1 MQKRVLACLLASPL
15 ALNALAEVVVNDN
28 LANGGT
34 GWTQSGVT
42 GEDPIFNQNGVNCP
56 FTTGVIT
63 TELKDLNPGKYLIT
77 FGESTNIKVEV
88 KEGDQVISTVKDGVV
103 SFDLSEKT
111 GTTTVTVV
119 ISSGDQINGFSFT
132 NAKLVIDIEFSELQK
147 ALNDALGELQLESVT
162 EGDLRKDV
170 VDELAAAKAD
180 LEKQKTE
187 IQEDIDALDNETL
200 EVYNEYKLWQDPNMI
215 AKAISELD
223 PKVKDYNAKVK
234 AENATWEIV
243 KANKAAY
250 DALQAS
256 ISTLEAAYKVQ
267 KEAYDVAV
275 NTEVGE
281 LWQEA
286 YIKNYAPSKT
296 ALEAAKAAL
305 DAFKAA
311 VAAAY
316 PDPENYLTKW
326 VEKIEFEDQT
336 EAVDT
341 KIGEA
346 KTAIE
351 TAPKDWV
358 AYKSLIELQGK
369 LLTTANEVKAALAKI
384 PALQTKVD
392 EIYNKAMTDVKVKN
406 GNPVGAAGLKEAD
419 EAVLNTA
426 IADIQAL
433 KVQGDNLDDAY
444 QTAMAKVDELQA
456 KLDAIR
462 VLFTLPKEQQEAFQ
476 AKVAA
481 AQAAINA
488 LKEAVIAGYAALA
501 IPDTTELVN
510 AAEAAIQEVVDFNAQ
525 WAPIANLWS
534 QYYGM
539 EGYVKMLQKE
549 SGIETTEFNLSSKFA
564 STFTAISDAIN
575 ALGAKFNDDDP
586 NTNPSQTEI
595 DNVQEGIDDA
605 KANAKKL
612 MDAYQGASK
621 AVKAFKEGIEG
632 LDKAIADKTIV
643 TGSTWTADAFKTNP
657 MYVALVQQLDAFDA
671 MRAAAAAADAQV
683 AFDKATELMQAIT
696 EYNYEVNIKDVTEL
710 FEVAS
715 TQNGNY
721 VAVEK
726 AIKSVKELWEHA
738 DENGDP
744 QDYEG
749 KGTESENFKEIDD
762 ALAAALADI
771 NKEIADYADGEGT
784 VNVEDWSKIDTALE
798 TLLTKVNEKK
808 TEVQGLL
815 DNQAAYD
822 ELMALFTPDLGD
834 ALDALIKYNN
844 DNSITPAKEYY
855 DNLIQG
861 DGEKSL
867 KSQMDALEAE
877 IEKALKDQK
886 AVESKDA
893 LSGKISN
900 LKKAIDQMQNDIKA
914 NNASYGAQMNKSG
927 EVRKHIEE
935 LLGMMSDNELTKEW
949 RQALQDLLDKGLE
962 DFDDNLAAVDLDVN
976 KFYGI
981 GQCAAENDKIMGR
994 YKAISDKADEI
1005 YGNYGDQVKATNDKT
1020 MNELAGWT
1028 ATQTDMNNAY
1038 TAAIEAYNSFFG
1050 LTNDKYRTYILE
1062 TVKTHQPI
1070 YEYSAEITQLIAD
1083 AQAWVDLKTKD
1094 KVVFTPAEFKDE
1106 WTTKATALI
1115 AEINAK
1121 KAAMMTDA
1129 NHDAQVYYNGGVR
1142 VPLEPGEAGV
1152 AYASEHVAASDA
1164 IVAAQDALEAAG
1176 VSEDNVKKALELANN
1191 DLAAAEKIF
1200 GGTPADGDKPA
1211 VPGFPAE
1218 SDWATSTFCLG
1229 QMNSI
1234 ANALDDVYKHLDLQA
1249 AAQKQWKEN
1258 YSAASETLAALTEQ
1272 LKKIVDTTDESLT
1285 ELAGYVK
1292 DAADLNVKATA
1303 DTELITN
1310 LKQDTEDLNDIVAAA
1325 QALVD
1330 EKQQIYDND
1339 QANTAQLEKYK
1350 ADLAKINLDLDALK
1364 AFAATVAGGANY
1376 SFSSI
1381 EGLIAYYKQLFTE
1394 DFKASLV
1401 ANKATI
1407 DAALEN
1413 AQNAIEAAY
1422 GNIQDNEQLALNTL
1436 LQKTQVAF
1444 NNAKVLSTTLTAQ
1457 ELATANSNID
1467 AFGDKIAEIAGLVVP
1482 EKKDDYSKAAV
1493 EIENGLAAIYVE
1505 LMSSYKPTENMPGGN
1520 PVPDILADLNTQY
1533 DSVAAAIAAA
1543 QEYLDGCEESVQND
1557 PEFAGKFAEFK
1568 EELDAI
1574 KAAYDADGN
1583 RVVVTENGFEAKG
1596 ALLVVTQ
1603 DGYAAGM
1610 TAISGDV
1617 AALLAQVNA
1626 AQEVAAAEQ
1635 ARIDANNAAYDRL
1648 SAQLNGYQEKL
1659 DTLAREADELHH
1671 NVYDRVG
1678 WMVDN
1683 CQRLIVWAEEDLV
1696 ARKDGVSLDDKSVL
1710 IYQADIEYYLNQI
1723 IYDSEYYY
1731 VANLINEMWSA
1742 RRDALTALDGNL
1754 IPDKKEDL
1762 QNKLNDLVSQGN
1774 EAVSY
1779 TNTVLR
1785 SYHAG
1790 EIDIDKY
1797 KEEMH
1802 GCDDEFLRIKGEIEK
1817 LIENIEKNT
1826 FKLGDIDLD
1835 PNGEVNVVDLQI
1847 LINMVGEGVEFS
1859 TLEEENPRVAY
1870 AADITKSKVIDIAD
1884 VTALINM
1891 INDAQKVDETATPRL
1906 APRAAMMT
1914 GNGVYGMDLVSSEN
1928 TTREY
1933 AMALSGMTSFVGAQM
1948 DINLPVGMTLESAEL
1963 VDASTDHEVA
1973 IYDNGAGNYRLVI
1986 YSMTNS
1992 TVNAVEGVMLRI
2004 HTSGIGTPEMSNVIF
2019 ADEESNAWLINKAN
2033 QSIIDSIISGAKNL
2047 KDRIYNAAGQTM
2059 RKIQKGINIIRHSD
2073 GTTTKEMH

>member
-63 TELKDLNPGKYLIT
+63 TQLADLNPGKYKIT
-77 FGESTNIKVEV
+77 FGTSTNLKVEV
-88 KEGDQVISTVKDGVV
+88 KNGNSVISTVAENGEVTFTLDAVT
-103 SFDLSEKT
+103 S
-111 GTTTVTVV
+111 VTVV

-147 ALNDALGELQLESVT
+147 ALNDALGKLQLESVA
-162 EGDLRKDV
+162 EGDLREDV
-170 VDELAAAKAD
+170 VKELAAAKEE
-180 LEKQKTE
+180 LQKQKDA
-187 IQEDIDALDNETL
+187 IQKDIDALDNETL
-200 EVYNEYKLWQDPNMI
+200 EVYNEYKLWEDPNMI
-215 AKAISELD
+215 ANAISALD
-223 PKVKDYNAKVK
+223 PKVKDYNAQVE

-281 LWQEA
+281 LWQDA
-286 YIKNYAPSKT
+286 YNKNYVASKT
-296 ALEAAKAAL
+296 ALDAADAAL
-305 DAFKAA
+305 KAFKAA
-311 VAAAY
+311 VAKAY
-316 PDPENYLTKW
+316 DDPENYLTNPKW
-326 VEKIEFEDQT
+326 EKEIKFEDQS
-336 EAVDT
+336 ESVEE

-351 TAPKDWV
+351 TAAKDWV

-419 EAVLNTA
+419 ETVLNKA

-462 VLFTLPKEQQEAFQ
+462 VLFTLPTEQQEAFQ

-549 SGIETTEFNLSSKFA
+549 SGIEITEFNLSSKFA
-564 STFTAISDAIN
+564 STFTTISDAIN

-612 MDAYQGASK
+612 MDAYQGASE
-621 AVKAFKEGIEG
+621 AVKKFKEGIEG
-632 LDKAIADKTIV
+632 LDKAIAAKTIV
-643 TGSTWTADAFKTNP
+643 TGSTWTAEAFKTNP

-683 AFDKATELMQAIT
+683 AFNKATELMAAIT
-696 EYNYEVNIKDVTEL
+696 EYNYEVNINDVTEL

-738 DENGDP
+738 DKEGNP

-749 KGTESENFKEIDD
+749 KADVDFTEIDA

-784 VNVEDWSKIDTALE
+784 VNVEDWSKIDTALK
-798 TLLTKVNEKK
+798 TLLTNVDKKK

-935 LLGMMSDNELTKEW
+935 LLKAMSDNELTKEW
-949 RQALQDLLDKGLE
+949 RQALNDLLDKGLE

-981 GQCAAENDKIMGR
+981 GQCATENDKIMGR

-1005 YGNYGDQVKATNDKT
+1005 YSNYGDQVKATNDKT

-1028 ATQTDMNNAY
+1028 ATQTDMNSAY

-1070 YEYSAEITQLIAD
+1070 YEYSAEITQLIAK
-1083 AQAWVDLKTKD
+1083 AKAWVDEQTTA

-1129 NHDAQVYYNGGVR
+1129 NYDAQVYYNGGVR
-1142 VPLEPGEAGV
+1142 VDGEQ
-1152 AYASEHVAASDA
+1152 YASEHVAAVDA

-1176 VSEDNVKKALELANN
+1176 VSEDNVKEALKIAKN
-1191 DLAAAEKIF
+1191 DLTAAEKIF
-1200 GGTPADGDKPA
+1200 DGTPAEDDKPA

-1218 SDWATSTFCLG
+1218 SEWATSTFCLM

-1234 ANALDDVYKHLDLQA
+1234 ANALDDLYKHLDLQA

-1258 YSAASETLAALTEQ
+1258 YAAASETLAALTEQ
-1272 LKKIVDTTDESLT
+1272 LKKIVDTTDESLA
-1285 ELAGYVK
+1285 ELAGYVT

-1303 DTELITN
+1303 DTELINN

-1330 EKQQIYDND
+1330 EKQQAFDKD
-1339 QANTAQLEKYK
+1339 QANKDAYK
-1350 ADLAKINLDLDALK
+1350 TYDAALTQVNLDLDTLK
-1364 AFAATVAGGANY
+1364 KFAGSVAGGANY
-1376 SFSSI
+1376 PFEPI
-1381 EGLIAYYKQLFTE
+1381 ETLIASYEKLFKETY
-1394 DFKASLV
+1394 KASLV

-1407 DAALEN
+1407 DAALEE
-1413 AQNAIEAAY
+1413 AQNTITAAY
-1422 GNIQDNEQLALNTL
+1422 GDIQIMEQYALNTL

-1444 NNAKVLSTTLTAQ
+1444 NNAKVLSDMPADK
-1457 ELATANSNID
+1457 LATANSNID

-1482 EKKDDYSKAAV
+1482 EKKDDYIKAAV

-1505 LMSSYKPTENMPGGN
+1505 LMSSYDPKDGVDGGN
-1520 PVPDILADLNTQY
+1520 PVPDILDALNGQY
-1533 DSVAAAIAAA
+1533 DAVAKAIVKA
-1543 QEYLDGCEESVQND
+1543 QEYLDVCEESVQND
-1557 PEFAGKFAEFK
+1557 PQFAGKFAEFQK
-1568 EELDAI
+1568 ELEAI
-1574 KAAYDADGN
+1574 KVAYTADGD
-1583 RVVVTENGFEAKG
+1583 RVIVIENEFEAKG

-1617 AALLAQVNA
+1617 AALLAQVKVAQDA
-1626 AQEVAAAEQ
+1626 AEREQ

-1659 DTLAREADELHH
+1659 DALAQEADDHGVLDEGNNRL
-1671 NVYDRVG
+1671 YIE
-1678 WMVDN
+1678 N
-1683 CQRLIVWAEEDLV
+1683 CQDFINYQKDDLD
-1696 ARKDGVSLDDKSVL
+1696 ADKEAIALDDESTL
-1710 IYQADIEYYLNQI
+1710 NSYYESEIQTYLYYLVW
-1723 IYDSEYYY
+1723 DVELYYSWNLESQ
-1731 VANLINEMWSA
+1731 VEMANSDA
-1742 RRDALTALDGNL
+1742 RTALDGNL
-1754 IPDKKEDL
+1754 VPGTKADLEKDLNKYYYEDYPKACKAVDEAYEQFTVL
-1762 QNKLNDLVSQGN
+1762 HEIDADQYQELMHKCDEKLVS
-1774 EAVSY
+1774 
-1779 TNTVLR
+1779 
-1785 SYHAG
+1785 
-1790 EIDIDKY
+1790 IKDDIQ
-1797 KEEMH
+1797 E
-1802 GCDDEFLRIKGEIEK
+1802 LIKD
-1817 LIENIEKNT
+1817 IEKNT

-1835 PNGEVNVVDLQI
+1835 PNGEVNVIDLQL
-1847 LINMVGEGVEFS
+1847 LINMVMEGVTFDE
-1859 TLEEENPRVAY
+1859 LEKENPRMAY
-1870 AADITKSKVIDIAD
+1870 AADITKNKSINIAD
-1884 VTALINM
+1884 VTSM
-1891 INDAQKVDETATPRL
+1891 IYMILDEQTADETTTPRL
-1906 APRAAMMT
+1906 VPNAAMMT

-1948 DINLPVGMTLESAEL
+1948 DIQLPAGMTLESAEL

-1973 IYDNGAGNYRLVI
+1973 ISENGAGSYRLVI

>member
-1 MQKRVLACLLASPL
+1 M
-15 ALNALAEVVVNDN
+15 
-28 LANGGT
+28 
-34 GWTQSGVT
+34 
-42 GEDPIFNQNGVNCP
+42 
-56 FTTGVIT
+56 
-63 TELKDLNPGKYLIT
+63 
-77 FGESTNIKVEV
+77 
-88 KEGDQVISTVKDGVV
+88 
-103 SFDLSEKT
+103 
-111 GTTTVTVV
+111 
-119 ISSGDQINGFSFT
+119 
-132 NAKLVIDIEFSELQK
+132 
-147 ALNDALGELQLESVT
+147 
-162 EGDLRKDV
+162 
-170 VDELAAAKAD
+170 
-180 LEKQKTE
+180 
-187 IQEDIDALDNETL
+187 
-200 EVYNEYKLWQDPNMI
+200 
-215 AKAISELD
+215 
-223 PKVKDYNAKVK
+223 
-234 AENATWEIV
+234 
-243 KANKAAY
+243 
-250 DALQAS
+250 
-256 ISTLEAAYKVQ
+256 
-267 KEAYDVAV
+267 
-275 NTEVGE
+275 
-281 LWQEA
+281 
-286 YIKNYAPSKT
+286 
-296 ALEAAKAAL
+296 
-305 DAFKAA
+305 
-311 VAAAY
+311 
-316 PDPENYLTKW
+316 
-326 VEKIEFEDQT
+326 
-336 EAVDT
+336 
-341 KIGEA
+341 
-346 KTAIE
+346 
-351 TAPKDWV
+351 
-358 AYKSLIELQGK
+358 
-369 LLTTANEVKAALAKI
+369 
-384 PALQTKVD
+384 
-392 EIYNKAMTDVKVKN
+392 
-406 GNPVGAAGLKEAD
+406 
-419 EAVLNTA
+419 
-426 IADIQAL
+426 
-433 KVQGDNLDDAY
+433 
-444 QTAMAKVDELQA
+444 
-456 KLDAIR
+456 
-462 VLFTLPKEQQEAFQ
+462 
-476 AKVAA
+476 
-481 AQAAINA
+481 
-488 LKEAVIAGYAALA
+488 A
-501 IPDTTELVN
+501 IPDTTEFIA

-534 QYYGM
+534 QYYGL

-575 ALGAKFNDDDP
+575 ALGDKFNDDDP
-586 NTNPSQTEI
+586 DTNPSQEEI
-595 DNVQEGIDDA
+595 KKVQKGIDDT
-605 KANAKKL
+605 KANAEKL
-612 MDAYQGASK
+612 MNAYKGASE
-621 AVKAFKEGIEG
+621 AVKAFREGIEG
-632 LDKAIADKTIV
+632 LDKAIAAKLIV

-683 AFDKATELMQAIT
+683 AFDKATELMQAIK
-696 EYNYEVNIKDVTEL
+696 EYNYEVNINDVTEL

-715 TQNGNY
+715 THNGNY

-738 DENGDP
+738 DKDGNP

-749 KGTESENFKEIDD
+749 KADVDFTEIDA

-798 TLLTKVNEKK
+798 TLLTNVDKKK

-886 AVESKDA
+886 AVASKDA

-935 LLGMMSDNELTKEW
+935 LLGMMSDNELTQEW

-981 GQCAAENDKIMGR
+981 GQCATENDKIMGR

-1005 YGNYGDQVKATNDKT
+1005 YSNYGDQVKTTNDKT

-1028 ATQTDMNNAY
+1028 ATQTDMNSAY

-1083 AQAWVDLKTKD
+1083 AKAWVDQQTKD
-1094 KVVFTPAEFKDE
+1094 KVVFTPAEFKAM

-1142 VPLEPGEAGV
+1142 VDGEQ
-1152 AYASEHVAASDA
+1152 YASEHVAAVDA
-1164 IVAAQDALEAAG
+1164 IAAAKAALEAAG
-1176 VSEDNVKKALELANN
+1176 VSEDNVKNALEIANN
-1191 DLAAAEKIF
+1191 DLAGAEKIYD
-1200 GGTPADGDKPA
+1200 GTPADGDKPA

-1218 SDWATSTFCLG
+1218 PEWATSTFCLG
-1229 QMNSI
+1229 QMNTI
-1234 ANALDDVYKHLDLQA
+1234 ANILDDIYKHLDLQA
-1249 AAQKQWKEN
+1249 TAQKQWKEN
-1258 YSAASETLAALTEQ
+1258 YDAASETLAALTEQ
-1272 LKKIVDTTDESLT
+1272 LKKIVDTNDEALT

-1303 DTELITN
+1303 DPELIKN
-1310 LKQDTEDLNDIVAAA
+1310 LKQDTEDLDNIVAAA

-1330 EKQQIYDND
+1330 KKQQAFDKD
-1339 QANTAQLEKYK
+1339 QANTNAYK
-1350 ADLAKINLDLDALK
+1350 TYEAALTQVNLDLDALK
-1364 AFAATVAGGANY
+1364 AFAGSVAGGANY
-1376 SFSSI
+1376 PFEPI
-1381 EGLIAYYKQLFTE
+1381 ETLIASYEKLFKETY
-1394 DFKASLV
+1394 KASLV

-1407 DAALEN
+1407 DAALEE
-1413 AQNAIEAAY
+1413 AQNTITAAY
-1422 GNIQDNEQLALNTL
+1422 GDIQIMEQYALNTL

-1444 NNAKVLSTTLTAQ
+1444 NNAKVLSTTMTAEQ
-1457 ELATANSNID
+1457 LAKANAAID
-1467 AFGDKIAEIAGLVVP
+1467 EFGDKIAEIAGLAVP
-1482 EKKDDYSKAAV
+1482 EKKDDYSKAAI
-1493 EIENGLAAIYVE
+1493 EIENGLAALYVE
-1505 LMSSYKPTENMPGGN
+1505 LMSSYESKDGVDGGN
-1520 PVPDILADLNTQY
+1520 PVPGILEALNGQY
-1533 DSVAAAIAAA
+1533 DAVAAAIAAA

-1557 PEFAGKFAEFK
+1557 KEFAGKFAEFQK
-1568 EELDAI
+1568 ELDAI
-1574 KAAYDADGN
+1574 KTAYTADGD
-1583 RVVVTENGFEAKG
+1583 RV
-1596 ALLVVTQ
+1596 VVTQ
-1603 DGYAAGM
+1603 DGYSAGM

-1617 AALLAQVNA
+1617 AALLAQVKG
-1626 AQEVAAAEQ
+1626 AQEVAAAEK
-1635 ARIDANNAAYDRL
+1635 AKIEANNAAYDRL
-1648 SAQLNGYQEKL
+1648 TAELNGYQEKL
-1659 DTLAREADELHH
+1659 DALAQEAADHGVDVE
-1671 NVYDRVG
+1671 
-1678 WMVDN
+1678 WMIGN
-1683 CQRLIVWAEEDLV
+1683 CQWYIDQAQKDLD
-1696 ARKDGVSLDDKSVL
+1696 ARNEAVSLTDKSVL
-1710 IYQADIEYYLNQI
+1710 RYQADIEFYLDQI
-1723 IYDSEYYY
+1723 VYTSEFGY
-1731 VANLINEMWSA
+1731 AQNLVGEMWSA
-1742 RRDALTALDGNL
+1742 RSNALTALDGNL
-1754 IPDKKEDL
+1754 IPDKKADL
-1762 QNKLNDLVSQGN
+1762 QNVLDDLTRQGN
-1774 EAVSY
+1774 EAINTAYEVLNSY
-1779 TNTVLR
+1779 ST
-1785 SYHAG
+1785 G
-1790 EIDIDKY
+1790 EIDIDEY
-1797 KEEMH
+1797 KNAMH
-1802 GCDDEFLRIKGEIEK
+1802 ECDDELLRIKGEFEALVETIE
-1817 LIENIEKNT
+1817 ENT

-1891 INDAQKVDETATPRL
+1891 INDAQKVDETSTPRL

-1928 TTREY
+1928 TDREY

-1948 DINLPVGMTLESAEL
+1948 DINLPAGMTLESAEL

-2004 HTSGIGTPEMSNVIF
+2004 HTSGIGTPEMNNVIF

-2033 QSIIDSIISGAKNL
+2033 QSIIDSIISSAKNL

>member
-42 GEDPIFNQNGVNCP
+42 GENPIFNQNGVNCP

-63 TELKDLNPGKYLIT
+63 TQLADLNPGKYKIT
-77 FGESTNIKVEV
+77 FGTSTNLKVEV
-88 KEGDQVISTVKDGVV
+88 KNGNSVISTVAENGEVTFTLDAVT
-103 SFDLSEKT
+103 S
-111 GTTTVTVV
+111 VTVV

-132 NAKLVIDIEFSELQK
+132 NAKLVIDIEFSELQ
-147 ALNDALGELQLESVT
+147 DALQKSLDALILTDVT
-162 EGDLRKDV
+162 EGDLREDV
-170 VDELAAAKAD
+170 VKELAAAKAD
-180 LEKQKTE
+180 LEKQIAA
-187 IQEDIDALDNETL
+187 IQKDIDALDNETL
-200 EVYNEYKLWQDPNMI
+200 EVYNEYKLWEDPNMI
-215 AKAISELD
+215 ADAISALD
-223 PKVKDYNAKVK
+223 PKVKDYNAKVE

-250 DALQAS
+250 DGLQAS

-286 YIKNYAPSKT
+286 YKVNYAASET
-296 ALEAAKAAL
+296 ALDAAKAAL

-311 VAAAY
+311 VAEAY
-316 PDPENYLTKW
+316 SEPENYLTNWTK
-326 VEKIEFEDQT
+326 EIKKEIKEDIEDKSESA
-336 EAVDT
+336 EE

-346 KTAIE
+346 KIAIE
-351 TAPKDWV
+351 TAAKDWV
-358 AYKSLIELQGK
+358 AYKSLIELQAK
-369 LLTTANEVKAALAKI
+369 LLSTANEVKAALAKI
-384 PALQTKVD
+384 PTLQTKVD

-419 EAVLNTA
+419 ETVLNKA

-444 QTAMAKVDELQA
+444 DAAMAKVNELQA
-456 KLDAIR
+456 KLDAIKAPA
-462 VLFTLPKEQQEAFQ
+462 LPAEDLKKFQELV
-476 AKVAA
+476 KT
-481 AQAAINA
+481 AQDAINA
-488 LKEAVIAGYAALA
+488 LKEAVIAGYAAA
-501 IPDTTELVN
+501 NIPNTDDLVT
-510 AAEAAIQEVVDFNAQ
+510 AAEEAIKAVADFNKD
-525 WAPIANLWS
+525 WAPIANLWIS
-534 QYYGM
+534 FEDFQA
-539 EGYVKMLQKE
+539 YVAKLQKD
-549 SGIETTEFNLSSKFA
+549 SGIGTDEFNLSSKFA
-564 STFTAISDAIN
+564 GTFTTISNAIN
-575 ALGAKFNDDDP
+575 ALGEALGDDDP
-586 NTNPSQTEI
+586 NTPTQEEI
-595 DNVQEGIDDA
+595 NNVQEGIDDA
-605 KANAKKL
+605 KANAEKL

-621 AVKAFKEGIEG
+621 AVKKFKEGIEG
-632 LDKAIADKTIV
+632 LDKAIAAKTIV

-657 MYVALVQQLDAFDA
+657 MYVALGQQLDAFDA

-683 AFDKATELMQAIT
+683 AFNKATELMAAIT
-696 EYNYEVNIKDVTEL
+696 EYNYEVNINDVTEL

-744 QDYEG
+744 QNYEG
-749 KGTESENFKEIDD
+749 KDGVSFDEIDA

-784 VNVEDWSKIDTALE
+784 VNVEDWSKIDTALK
-798 TLLTKVNEKK
+798 TLLTNVDKKK

-877 IEKALKDQK
+877 IEKALKDKK

-949 RQALQDLLDKGLE
+949 RQALNDLLDKGLD

-981 GQCAAENDKIMGR
+981 GQCATENDKIMGR

-1005 YGNYGDQVKATNDKT
+1005 YSNYGDQVKATNDKT

-1028 ATQTDMNNAY
+1028 ATQTDMNSAY

-1083 AQAWVDLKTKD
+1083 AKAWVDQQTKD
-1094 KVVFTPAEFKDE
+1094 KVVFTPAEFKAK

-1142 VPLEPGEAGV
+1142 VDGEQ
-1152 AYASEHVAASDA
+1152 YASEHVAASAA
-1164 IVAAQDALEAAG
+1164 IVAAQNALEAAG
-1176 VSEDNVKKALELANN
+1176 VSEDIVKEALEIANN
-1191 DLAAAEKIF
+1191 DLTAAEKIF
-1200 GGTPADGDKPA
+1200 DGAPADGDKPA

-1218 SDWATSTFCLG
+1218 SEWATSTFCLM

-1234 ANALDDVYKHLDLQA
+1234 ANALDDLYKHLDLQA

-1258 YSAASETLAALTEQ
+1258 YAAASETLADLTEQ
-1272 LKKIVDTTDESLT
+1272 LTKIVDANDESLA
-1285 ELAGYVK
+1285 ELAGYVT

-1330 EKQQIYDND
+1330 EKQQAFDKD
-1339 QANTAQLEKYK
+1339 QANKDAYK
-1350 ADLAKINLDLDALK
+1350 TYDAALTQVNLDLDTLK
-1364 AFAATVAGGANY
+1364 KFAGSVAGGANY
-1376 SFSSI
+1376 PFEPI
-1381 EGLIAYYKQLFTE
+1381 ETLIASYEKLFKETY
-1394 DFKASLV
+1394 KASLV

-1407 DAALEN
+1407 DAALEE
-1413 AQNAIEAAY
+1413 AQNTITAAY
-1422 GNIQDNEQLALNTL
+1422 GDIQIMEQYALNTL

-1444 NNAKVLSTTLTAQ
+1444 NNAKVLSTTMTAEQ
-1457 ELATANSNID
+1457 LAKANAAID
-1467 AFGDKIAEIAGLVVP
+1467 EFGAKIAEIAGLTVP

-1505 LMSSYKPTENMPGGN
+1505 LMSSYDPKDGVDGGN
-1520 PVPDILADLNTQY
+1520 PVPGILDALNGQY
-1533 DSVAAAIAAA
+1533 DAVAKAIVKA
-1543 QEYLDGCEESVQND
+1543 QEYLDVCEESVQND
-1557 PEFAGKFAEFK
+1557 PQFAGKFAEFQK
-1568 EELDAI
+1568 ELDAI
-1574 KAAYDADGN
+1574 QAAYKADGD
-1583 RVVVTENGFEAKG
+1583 RV
-1596 ALLVVTQ
+1596 VVTQ

-1617 AALLAQVNA
+1617 ADLLAQVKA
-1626 AQEVAAAEQ
+1626 AQEVAAAEK
-1635 ARIDANNAAYDRL
+1635 AKIEANNAAYDRL
-1648 SAQLNGYQEKL
+1648 TAELNGYQDKL
-1659 DTLAREADELHH
+1659 DALEKEAKDHGVIDVADIARYINNCQIYINWQQEILDADKEAIALTDTSTLEPYYISEIEQYLFWLVWDVEVYYNNDLKEQIKTAVSDARTKLEGNLVPGTKAELENQLDEL
-1671 NVYDRVG
+1671 
-1678 WMVDN
+1678 
-1683 CQRLIVWAEEDLV
+1683 
-1696 ARKDGVSLDDKSVL
+1696 
-1710 IYQADIEYYLNQI
+1710 
-1723 IYDSEYYY
+1723 YY
-1731 VANLINEMWSA
+1731 VEFEKVNE
-1742 RRDALTALDGNL
+1742 
-1754 IPDKKEDL
+1754 
-1762 QNKLNDLVSQGN
+1762 VSH
-1774 EAVSY
+1774 EAWENF
-1779 TNTVLR
+1779 TQL
-1785 SYHAG
+1785 G
-1790 EIDIDKY
+1790 EIDADKY
-1797 KEEMH
+1797 QSIMH
-1802 GCDDEFLRIKGEIEK
+1802 DCDDELLRIKGEIED
-1817 LIENIEKNT
+1817 LINTIEENT

-1835 PNGEVNVVDLQI
+1835 PNGEVNVIDLQL
-1847 LINMVGEGVEFS
+1847 LINMVMEGVTFDE
-1859 TLEEENPRVAY
+1859 LEKENPRMAY
-1870 AADITKSKVIDIAD
+1870 AADITKNKSINIAD
-1884 VTALINM
+1884 VTSM
-1891 INDAQKVDETATPRL
+1891 IYMILDEQTADETTTPRL
-1906 APRAAMMT
+1906 VPNAAMMT

-1928 TTREY
+1928 TDREY

>member
-63 TELKDLNPGKYLIT
+63 TQLADLNPGKYKIT
-77 FGESTNIKVEV
+77 FGTSTNLKVEV
-88 KEGDQVISTVKDGVV
+88 KNGNSVISTVAENGEVTFTLDAVT
-103 SFDLSEKT
+103 S
-111 GTTTVTVV
+111 VTVV

-132 NAKLVIDIEFSELQK
+132 NAKLVIDIEFSELQA
-147 ALNDALGELQLESVT
+147 ALQKSLDELKLASVT
-162 EGDLRKDV
+162 DGDLREDAVK
-170 VDELAAAKAD
+170 ELAAAKAD
-180 LEKQKTE
+180 LEKQIAA
-187 IQEDIDALDNETL
+187 IQKDIDALDNETL
-200 EVYNEYKLWQDPNMI
+200 EVYNEYKLWEDPNMI
-215 AKAISELD
+215 ANAISALD
-223 PKVKDYNAKVK
+223 PKVKDYNAKVE

-250 DALQAS
+250 DGLQAS
-256 ISTLEAAYKVQ
+256 ITTLEAAYKVQ

-286 YIKNYAPSKT
+286 YNVNYAASKT
-296 ALEAAKAAL
+296 ALDAAKAAL

-311 VAAAY
+311 VAEAY
-316 PDPENYLTKW
+316 ADPDNYLTKW
-326 VEKIEFEDQT
+326 VEEIKFEDQS
-336 EAVDT
+336 ESVEE

-351 TAPKDWV
+351 TAAKDWQ
-358 AYKSLIELQGK
+358 AYKSLIELQAK
-369 LLTTANEVKAALAKI
+369 LLSTANEVKAALAKI

-419 EAVLNTA
+419 ETVLNKA

-462 VLFTLPKEQQEAFQ
+462 VLFTLPQEQQEAFQ

-501 IPDTTELVN
+501 IPDTTELV
-510 AAEAAIQEVVDFNAQ
+510 ADAEAAIQEVVDFNAQ

-534 QYYGM
+534 QYYGL

-586 NTNPSQTEI
+586 ETNPSQTEI

-605 KANAKKL
+605 KANAEKL
-612 MDAYQGASK
+612 MNAYKGASE
-621 AVKAFKEGIEG
+621 AVKAFREGIEG
-632 LDKAIADKTIV
+632 LDKAIAAKLIV
-643 TGSTWTADAFKTNP
+643 TGSTWRAEAFKTNP
-657 MYVALVQQLDAFDA
+657 LYVALVQQLDAFDA

-683 AFDKATELMQAIT
+683 AFDKATELMQAIN
-696 EYNYEVNIKDVTEL
+696 EYNYEVNINDVTEL

-738 DENGDP
+738 DKDGNP

-749 KGTESENFKEIDD
+749 KDDVDFTEIDA

-784 VNVEDWSKIDTALE
+784 VNVEDWSKIDTALK
-798 TLLTKVNEKK
+798 TLLTNVDKKK

-877 IEKALKDQK
+877 IEKALKDRK

-893 LSGKISN
+893 LSGKISS

-935 LLGMMSDNELTKEW
+935 LLGMMSDNKLTEEW
-949 RQALQDLLDKGLE
+949 RQALNDLLDKGLE

-981 GQCAAENDKIMGR
+981 GQCATENDKIMGR

-1005 YGNYGDQVKATNDKT
+1005 YSNYGDQVKATNDKT

-1028 ATQTDMNNAY
+1028 ATQTDMNSAY

-1083 AQAWVDLKTKD
+1083 AKAWVDQQTKD
-1094 KVVFTPAEFKDE
+1094 KVVFPPAEFKAM

-1142 VPLEPGEAGV
+1142 VDGEQ
-1152 AYASEHVAASDA
+1152 YTSQHVAAVDA
-1164 IVAAQDALEAAG
+1164 IAAAKAALEAAG
-1176 VSEDNVKKALELANN
+1176 VSEDNVKNALEIANN
-1191 DLAAAEKIF
+1191 DLAGAEKIYD
-1200 GGTPADGDKPA
+1200 GTLADGDKPA

-1218 SDWATSTFCLG
+1218 SEWATSTFCLG
-1229 QMNSI
+1229 QMNTI
-1234 ANALDDVYKHLDLQA
+1234 ANILDDIYKHLDLQA

-1258 YSAASETLAALTEQ
+1258 YAAASETLAALTEQ
-1272 LKKIVDTTDESLT
+1272 LKKIVDTNDESLT
-1285 ELAGYVK
+1285 ELAGYVT

-1303 DTELITN
+1303 DTELIKN

-1330 EKQQIYDND
+1330 QKQQAFDKD
-1339 QANTAQLEKYK
+1339 QANKDAYK
-1350 ADLAKINLDLDALK
+1350 TYDAALTQINLDLDTLK
-1364 AFAATVAGGANY
+1364 KFAGSVAGGANY
-1376 SFSSI
+1376 PFEPI
-1381 EGLIAYYKQLFTE
+1381 ETLIASYEKLFKETY
-1394 DFKASLV
+1394 KASLV
-1401 ANKATI
+1401 DNDNKAKI
-1407 DAALEN
+1407 DAALEE
-1413 AQNAIEAAY
+1413 AQNTITAAY
-1422 GNIQDNEQLALNTL
+1422 GDIQIMEQYALNTL

-1444 NNAKVLSTTLTAQ
+1444 NNAKVLSTTMTAEQ
-1457 ELATANSNID
+1457 LAKANADID
-1467 AFGDKIAEIAGLVVP
+1467 AFGDKIAEIAGLAVP

-1493 EIENGLAAIYVE
+1493 EIENGLAALYVE

-1520 PVPDILADLNTQY
+1520 PVPGILEALNGQY
-1533 DSVAAAIAAA
+1533 DAVAAAIAAA

-1557 PEFAGKFAEFK
+1557 PEFAGKFAEFQK
-1568 EELDAI
+1568 ELDAI
-1574 KAAYDADGN
+1574 KTAYTADGD
-1583 RVVVTENGFEAKG
+1583 RV
-1596 ALLVVTQ
+1596 VVTQ
-1603 DGYAAGM
+1603 DGYSAGM

-1617 AALLAQVNA
+1617 AALLAQVKA
-1626 AQEVAAAEQ
+1626 AQEVAAAEK
-1635 ARIDANNAAYDRL
+1635 AKIEANNSAYDRL
-1648 SAQLNGYQEKL
+1648 SVQLNGYQEKL
-1659 DTLAREADELHH
+1659 DALAQEAADHGVDVE
-1671 NVYDRVG
+1671 
-1678 WMVDN
+1678 WMIGN
-1683 CQRLIVWAEEDLV
+1683 CQWYIDQAQEDLD
-1696 ARKDGVSLDDKSVL
+1696 ARNEIVSLTDKSVL
-1710 IYQADIEYYLNQI
+1710 SYQADIESYLDQI
-1723 IYDSEYYY
+1723 VYTSELGY
-1731 VANLINEMWSA
+1731 AQNLLGEMWSA
-1742 RRDALTALDGNL
+1742 RSNALTALDGNL
-1754 IPDKKEDL
+1754 IPDKKADL
-1762 QNKLNDLVSQGN
+1762 QNVLDDLTRQGN
-1774 EAVSY
+1774 EAINTANEVLNSY
-1779 TNTVLR
+1779 ST
-1785 SYHAG
+1785 G
-1790 EIDIDKY
+1790 EIDIDEY
-1797 KEEMH
+1797 KNAMH
-1802 GCDDEFLRIKGEIEK
+1802 ECDDELLRIKGEFEALVETIE
-1817 LIENIEKNT
+1817 ENT

-1928 TTREY
+1928 TDREY

-1948 DINLPVGMTLESAEL
+1948 DINLPAGMTLESAEL

>member
-63 TELKDLNPGKYLIT
+63 TQLADLNPGKYLIT

-132 NAKLVIDIEFSELQK
+132 NAKLVIDIEFSELQI
-147 ALNDALGELQLESVT
+147 ALNDALGDLKLESVT
-162 EGDLRKDV
+162 EGDLREDV
-170 VDELAAAKAD
+170 VKELAAAKAD
-180 LEKQKTE
+180 LEKQIAA
-187 IQEDIDALDNETL
+187 IQKDIDALDNETL
-200 EVYNEYKLWQDPNMI
+200 EVYNEYKLWEDPNMI
-215 AKAISELD
+215 ANAISALD
-223 PKVKDYNAKVK
+223 PKVKDYNAKVE

-250 DALQAS
+250 DGLQAS

-286 YIKNYAPSKT
+286 YKVNYAASKT
-296 ALEAAKAAL
+296 ALEAAKVAL
-305 DAFKAA
+305 DGFKAA
-311 VAAAY
+311 VAGAY
-316 PDPENYLTKW
+316 PDPENYLTNWTK
-326 VEKIEFEDQT
+326 EIEEETKEDI
-336 EAVDT
+336 EDKSESAEE

-351 TAPKDWV
+351 TAAKDWV
-358 AYKSLIELQGK
+358 AYKSLIELQAK
-369 LLTTANEVKAALAKI
+369 LLSTANEVKAALAKI

-419 EAVLNTA
+419 ETVLNKA

-564 STFTAISDAIN
+564 STFTTISDAIN

-612 MDAYQGASK
+612 MDAYQGASE
-621 AVKAFKEGIEG
+621 AVKKFKEGIEG
-632 LDKAIADKTIV
+632 LDKAIAAKTIV

-683 AFDKATELMQAIT
+683 AFNKATELMAAIT
-696 EYNYEVNIKDVTEL
+696 EYNYEVNINDVTEL

-738 DENGDP
+738 DKEGNP

-749 KGTESENFKEIDD
+749 KADVDFTEIDA

-784 VNVEDWSKIDTALE
+784 VNVEDWSKIDTALK
-798 TLLTKVNEKK
+798 TLLTNVDKKK

-949 RQALQDLLDKGLE
+949 RQALNDLLDKGLE

-981 GQCAAENDKIMGR
+981 GQCATENDKIMGR

-1005 YGNYGDQVKATNDKT
+1005 YSNYGDQVKATNDKT

-1028 ATQTDMNNAY
+1028 ATQTDMNSAY

-1083 AQAWVDLKTKD
+1083 AKAWVDQQTKD
-1094 KVVFTPAEFKDE
+1094 KVVFTPAEFKAK

-1142 VPLEPGEAGV
+1142 VDGEQ
-1152 AYASEHVAASDA
+1152 YASEHVAASAA
-1164 IVAAQDALEAAG
+1164 IVAAQNALEAAG
-1176 VSEDNVKKALELANN
+1176 VSEDIVKEALEIANN
-1191 DLAAAEKIF
+1191 DLTAAEKIF
-1200 GGTPADGDKPA
+1200 DGTPADGDKPA

-1218 SDWATSTFCLG
+1218 SEWATSTFCLM

-1234 ANALDDVYKHLDLQA
+1234 ANALDDLYKHLDLQA

-1258 YSAASETLAALTEQ
+1258 YAAASETLAALTDQ
-1272 LKKIVDTTDESLT
+1272 LTKIVDANDESLA
-1285 ELAGYVK
+1285 ELAGYVT
-1292 DAADLNVKATA
+1292 AAEDLNVNKAIP
-1303 DTELITN
+1303 DTKLIEN
-1310 LKQDTEDLNDIVAAA
+1310 LKQYTEELNDIVAAA

-1330 EKQQIYDND
+1330 EKQQAFDKD
-1339 QANTAQLEKYK
+1339 QANKDAYK
-1350 ADLAKINLDLDALK
+1350 TYDAALTQVNLDLDTLK
-1364 AFAATVAGGANY
+1364 KFAGSVAGGANY
-1376 SFSSI
+1376 PFEPI
-1381 EGLIAYYKQLFTE
+1381 ETLIASYEKLFKETY
-1394 DFKASLV
+1394 KASLV

-1407 DAALEN
+1407 DAALEE
-1413 AQNAIEAAY
+1413 AQNTITAAY
-1422 GNIQDNEQLALNTL
+1422 GDIQIMEQYALNTL

-1444 NNAKVLSTTLTAQ
+1444 NNAKVLSTKMTPEQ
-1457 ELATANSNID
+1457 LAKANAAID
-1467 AFGDKIAEIAGLVVP
+1467 EFGAKIAEIAGLTVP
-1482 EKKDDYSKAAV
+1482 EKKDDYSKAAID
-1493 EIENGLAAIYVE
+1493 IENGLAALYVE
-1505 LMSSYKPTENMPGGN
+1505 LMSSYEPKDGVDGGN
-1520 PVPDILADLNTQY
+1520 PVPGILADLNTQY
-1533 DSVAAAIAAA
+1533 DAVAAAIAAA
-1543 QEYLDGCEESVQND
+1543 QEYLDSCEESVQAKYD
-1557 PEFAGKFAEFK
+1557 GQFDAFK
-1568 EELDAI
+1568 TELDKI
-1574 KAAYDADGN
+1574 KAGYTTDGD
-1583 RVVVTENGFEAKG
+1583 RV
-1596 ALLVVTQ
+1596 VVTQ
-1603 DGYAAGM
+1603 DGYKAGM

-1617 AALLAQVNA
+1617 ADLLAQVQA
-1626 AQEVAAAEQ
+1626 DQEVAAAEK
-1635 ARIDANNAAYDRL
+1635 AKIEANNAAYDRL
-1648 SAQLNGYQEKL
+1648 SAQLNGYQDKLYALEK
-1659 DTLAREADELHH
+1659 EAKDHGVIDEGNNRL
-1671 NVYDRVG
+1671 YIE
-1678 WMVDN
+1678 N
-1683 CQRLIVWAEEDLV
+1683 CQDFINRQQAALDVD
-1696 ARKDGVSLDDKSVL
+1696 KDAIALDDESTL
-1710 IYQADIEYYLNQI
+1710 NSYYESEIQTYLYYLVW
-1723 IYDSEYYY
+1723 DVELYYSWNLESQ
-1731 VANLINEMWSA
+1731 VETANSDA
-1742 RRDALTALDGNL
+1742 RTALDGNL
-1754 IPDKKEDL
+1754 VPGTKADL
-1762 QNKLNDLVSQGN
+1762 VKKLNTLYYEDYPNACKAVD
-1774 EAVSY
+1774 EAY
-1779 TNTVLR
+1779 EKFTQL
-1785 SYHAG
+1785 H
-1790 EIDIDKY
+1790 EIDADQYQDLMHKCDK
-1797 KEEMH
+1797 E
-1802 GCDDEFLRIKGEIEK
+1802 LVRIKVAIDDLITRIE
-1817 LIENIEKNT
+1817 ENT

-1835 PNGEVNVVDLQI
+1835 PNGEVNVIDLQL
-1847 LINMVGEGVEFS
+1847 LINMVMEGVTFDE
-1859 TLEEENPRVAY
+1859 LEKENPRMAY
-1870 AADITKSKVIDIAD
+1870 AADITKNKSINIAD
-1884 VTALINM
+1884 VTSM
-1891 INDAQKVDETATPRL
+1891 IYMILDEQTADETTTPRL
-1906 APRAAMMT
+1906 VPNAAMMT

-1928 TTREY
+1928 TDREY

-1948 DINLPVGMTLESAEL
+1948 DINLPAGMTLESAEL

-1973 IYDNGAGNYRLVI
+1973 ISENGAGSYRLVI

-2033 QSIIDSIISGAKNL
+2033 QSIVDSIISGAKNL

>member
-63 TELKDLNPGKYLIT
+63 TQLADLNPGKYKIT
-77 FGESTNIKVEV
+77 FGTSTNLKVEV
-88 KEGDQVISTVKDGVV
+88 KNGNSVISTVAENGEVTFTLDAVT
-103 SFDLSEKT
+103 S
-111 GTTTVTVV
+111 VTVV

-132 NAKLVIDIEFSELQK
+132 NAKLVIDIEFSELQT
-147 ALNDALGELQLESVT
+147 ALNAALGELQLKSVT
-162 EGDLRKDV
+162 EGDLREDV
-170 VDELAAAKAD
+170 VKELAAAKAD
-180 LEKQKTE
+180 LEKQIAA
-187 IQEDIDALDNETL
+187 IQKDIDALNNETL
-200 EVYNEYKLWQDPNMI
+200 EVYNEYKLWEDPNMI
-215 AKAISELD
+215 ANAISALD
-223 PKVKDYNAKVK
+223 PKVKDYNAKVE

-250 DALQAS
+250 DGLQAS

-286 YIKNYAPSKT
+286 YNVNYAASKA

-311 VAAAY
+311 VADAY

-326 VEKIEFEDQT
+326 VKEITFEDQS
-336 EAVDT
+336 ESVEE

-351 TAPKDWV
+351 TAAKDWQ
-358 AYKSLIELQGK
+358 AYKSLIELQAK
-369 LLTTANEVKAALAKI
+369 LLSTANEVKAALAKI

-419 EAVLNTA
+419 ETVLNKA

-586 NTNPSQTEI
+586 NTNPSQPEI

-612 MDAYQGASK
+612 MDAYQGASE
-621 AVKAFKEGIEG
+621 AVKKFKEGIEG
-632 LDKAIADKTIV
+632 LDKAIAAKTIV

-683 AFDKATELMQAIT
+683 AFDKATELMAAIT
-696 EYNYEVNIKDVTEL
+696 EYNYEVNINDVTEL

-738 DENGDP
+738 DKEGNP

-749 KGTESENFKEIDD
+749 KADVDFTEIDA

-784 VNVEDWSKIDTALE
+784 VNVEDWSKIDTALK
-798 TLLTKVNEKK
+798 TLLTNVDKKK

-886 AVESKDA
+886 VVESKDA

-927 EVRKHIEE
+927 EVRNHIEE

-949 RQALQDLLDKGLE
+949 RQALNDLLDKGLE
-962 DFDDNLAAVDLDVN
+962 DFNDNLAAVDLDVN

-1005 YGNYGDQVKATNDKT
+1005 YSNYGDQVKATNDKT

-1028 ATQTDMNNAY
+1028 ATQTDMNSAY

-1070 YEYSAEITQLIAD
+1070 YEYSAEITKLIAD
-1083 AQAWVDLKTKD
+1083 AKAWVDQKTKD
-1094 KVVFTPAEFKDE
+1094 KVVFTPAEFKAE

-1142 VPLEPGEAGV
+1142 VPIEPGEAGV
-1152 AYASEHVAASDA
+1152 AYASEHVAAVDA
-1164 IVAAQDALEAAG
+1164 IAAAKAALDAAG
-1176 VSEDNVKKALELANN
+1176 VSEDNVKNALEIANN
-1191 DLAAAEKIF
+1191 DLAGAEKIYD
-1200 GGTPADGDKPA
+1200 GTPADGDKPA

-1218 SDWATSTFCLG
+1218 PEWATSTFCLG
-1229 QMNSI
+1229 QMNTI
-1234 ANALDDVYKHLDLQA
+1234 ANILDDIYKHLDLQA
-1249 AAQKQWKEN
+1249 TAQKQWKEN
-1258 YSAASETLAALTEQ
+1258 YDAASETLAALTEQ
-1272 LKKIVDTTDESLT
+1272 LKKIVDTNDESLT

-1303 DTELITN
+1303 DPELITN

-1330 EKQQIYDND
+1330 EKQQAFDKD
-1339 QANTAQLEKYK
+1339 QANTNAYK
-1350 ADLAKINLDLDALK
+1350 TYEAALTQVNLDLDALK
-1364 AFAATVAGGANY
+1364 AFAGSVAGGANY
-1376 SFSSI
+1376 PFEPI
-1381 EGLIAYYKQLFTE
+1381 ETLIASYEKLFKETY
-1394 DFKASLV
+1394 KASLV

-1407 DAALEN
+1407 DAALEE
-1413 AQNAIEAAY
+1413 AQNTITAAY
-1422 GNIQDNEQLALNTL
+1422 GDIQIMEQYALNTL

-1444 NNAKVLSTTLTAQ
+1444 NNAKVLSTTMTAEQ
-1457 ELATANSNID
+1457 LAKANADID
-1467 AFGDKIAEIAGLVVP
+1467 AFGDKIAEIAGLAVP
-1482 EKKDDYSKAAV
+1482 EKKDDYSKAAI
-1493 EIENGLAAIYVE
+1493 EIENGLAALYVE
-1505 LMSSYKPTENMPGGN
+1505 LMSSYESKDGVDGGN
-1520 PVPDILADLNTQY
+1520 PVPGILADLNTQY
-1533 DSVAAAIAAA
+1533 DAVAAAIAAA

-1557 PEFAGKFAEFK
+1557 PEFAGKFAEFQK
-1568 EELDAI
+1568 ELDAI
-1574 KAAYDADGN
+1574 KTAYTADGD
-1583 RVVVTENGFEAKG
+1583 RV
-1596 ALLVVTQ
+1596 VVTQ
-1603 DGYAAGM
+1603 DGYSAGM

-1617 AALLAQVNA
+1617 AALLAQVKA
-1626 AQEVAAAEQ
+1626 AQEVAAAEK
-1635 ARIDANNAAYDRL
+1635 AKIEANNAAYDRL
-1648 SAQLNGYQEKL
+1648 SVQLNGYQEKL
-1659 DTLAREADELHH
+1659 DALAQEAVDHGVDVE
-1671 NVYDRVG
+1671 
-1678 WMVDN
+1678 WMIGN
-1683 CQRLIVWAEEDLV
+1683 CQWYIDKAQEDLD
-1696 ARKDGVSLDDKSVL
+1696 ARNETVSLTDKSVL
-1710 IYQADIEYYLNQI
+1710 RYQADIESYLDQI
-1723 IYDSEYYY
+1723 VYTSELGY
-1731 VANLINEMWSA
+1731 AQNLVGEMWSA
-1742 RRDALTALDGNL
+1742 RSNALTALDGNL
-1754 IPDKKEDL
+1754 IPDKKADL
-1762 QNKLNDLVSQGN
+1762 QNVLDDLTRQGN
-1774 EAVSY
+1774 EAINTANEVLNSY
-1779 TNTVLR
+1779 ST
-1785 SYHAG
+1785 G
-1790 EIDIDKY
+1790 EIDIDEY
-1797 KEEMH
+1797 KTAMH
-1802 GCDDEFLRIKGEIEK
+1802 ECDDKFLSIKGKIEE
-1817 LIENIEKNT
+1817 LINTIEENT

-1906 APRAAMMT
+1906 VPNAAMMT

-1928 TTREY
+1928 TDREY

-1948 DINLPVGMTLESAEL
+1948 DINLPAGMTLESAEL

>member
-63 TELKDLNPGKYLIT
+63 TQLADLNPGKYKIT
-77 FGESTNIKVEV
+77 FGISTNLKVEV
-88 KEGDQVISTVKDGVV
+88 KNGNSVISTVAENGEVTFTLDAVT
-103 SFDLSEKT
+103 S
-111 GTTTVTVV
+111 VTVV

-132 NAKLVIDIEFSELQK
+132 NAKLVIDIEFSELQT
-147 ALNDALGELQLESVT
+147 ALNAALVELKLKSVT
-162 EGDLRKDV
+162 EGDLREDV
-170 VDELAAAKAD
+170 VKELAAAKAD
-180 LEKQKTE
+180 LEKQIAA
-187 IQEDIDALDNETL
+187 IQKDIDALNNETL
-200 EVYNEYKLWQDPNMI
+200 EVYNEYKLWEDPNMI
-215 AKAISELD
+215 ANAISALD
-223 PKVKDYNAKVK
+223 PKVKDYNAKVE

-250 DALQAS
+250 DGLQAS
-256 ISTLEAAYKVQ
+256 ITTLEAAYKVQ

-286 YIKNYAPSKT
+286 YNVNYAASKA

-311 VAAAY
+311 VADAY
-316 PDPENYLTKW
+316 RDPENYLTKW
-326 VEKIEFEDQT
+326 VEKIEFEDQS
-336 EAVDT
+336 ESVEE

-351 TAPKDWV
+351 TAAKDWV
-358 AYKSLIELQGK
+358 AYKSLIELQAK
-369 LLTTANEVKAALAKI
+369 LLSTANEVKAALAKI

-392 EIYNKAMTDVKVKN
+392 EIYNKAMTDVEVKN

-419 EAVLNTA
+419 ETVLNKA

-444 QTAMAKVDELQA
+444 QTAMEKVDELQA

-462 VLFTLPKEQQEAFQ
+462 VLFTLPTEQQEAFQ

-564 STFTAISDAIN
+564 STFTTISDAIN

-612 MDAYQGASK
+612 MDAYQGASE

-632 LDKAIADKTIV
+632 LDKAIAAKTIV

-683 AFDKATELMQAIT
+683 AFNKATELMAAIT
-696 EYNYEVNIKDVTEL
+696 EYNYEVNINDVTEL

-738 DENGDP
+738 DKEGNP

-749 KGTESENFKEIDD
+749 KADVDFTEIDA

-784 VNVEDWSKIDTALE
+784 VNVEDWSKIDTALK
-798 TLLTKVNEKK
+798 TLLTNVEKKK

-949 RQALQDLLDKGLE
+949 RQALNDLLDKGLE

-981 GQCAAENDKIMGR
+981 GQCATENDKIMGR

-1005 YGNYGDQVKATNDKT
+1005 YSNYGDQVKATNDKT

-1028 ATQTDMNNAY
+1028 ATQTDMNSAY

-1070 YEYSAEITQLIAD
+1070 YEYSAEITQLIAN
-1083 AQAWVDLKTKD
+1083 AKAWVDQKTKD

-1106 WTTKATALI
+1106 LTTKATALI

-1142 VPLEPGEAGV
+1142 VDGEQ
-1152 AYASEHVAASDA
+1152 YASEHVAASAA

-1176 VSEDNVKKALELANN
+1176 VSEDIVKEALEIANN

-1200 GGTPADGDKPA
+1200 DGTPAEGDNPA

-1234 ANALDDVYKHLDLQA
+1234 ANALDDLYKHLDLQA

-1258 YSAASETLAALTEQ
+1258 YAAASETLAALTEQ

-1285 ELAGYVK
+1285 ELAGYVT

-1303 DTELITN
+1303 DTKLIEN

-1330 EKQQIYDND
+1330 EKQQAFDKD
-1339 QANTAQLEKYK
+1339 QANKDAYK
-1350 ADLAKINLDLDALK
+1350 TYDAALTQVNLDLDTLK
-1364 AFAATVAGGANY
+1364 KFAGSVAGGANY
-1376 SFSSI
+1376 PFEPI
-1381 EGLIAYYKQLFTE
+1381 ETLIASYEKLFKETY
-1394 DFKASLV
+1394 KASLV

-1407 DAALEN
+1407 DAALEE
-1413 AQNAIEAAY
+1413 AQNTITAAY
-1422 GNIQDNEQLALNTL
+1422 GDIQIMEQYALNTL

-1444 NNAKVLSTTLTAQ
+1444 NNAKVLSDMPAAD
-1457 ELATANSNID
+1457 LAKINGNID

-1505 LMSSYKPTENMPGGN
+1505 LMDSYEPKDGVDGGN
-1520 PVPDILADLNTQY
+1520 PVPGILADLNTQY
-1533 DSVAAAIAAA
+1533 DAVAAAIAAA

-1557 PEFAGKFAEFK
+1557 PEFAGKFAEFQK
-1568 EELDAI
+1568 ELDAI

-1617 AALLAQVNA
+1617 AALLAQVKA
-1626 AQEVAAAEQ
+1626 AQEEAAAEQ

-1648 SAQLNGYQEKL
+1648 SAQLNGYQDKL
-1659 DTLAREADELHH
+1659 DALAQEAYDHGVLDEGNNKL
-1671 NVYDRVG
+1671 YIK
-1678 WMVDN
+1678 N
-1683 CQRLIVWAEEDLV
+1683 CQKFINWQKDDLD
-1696 ARKDGVSLDDKSVL
+1696 ADKEAIALDDESTL
-1710 IYQADIEYYLNQI
+1710 DSYYESEIQTYLYYLVW
-1723 IYDSEYYY
+1723 DVELYYSWNLESQ
-1731 VANLINEMWSA
+1731 VETANSDA
-1742 RRDALTALDGNL
+1742 RTALDGNL
-1754 IPDKKEDL
+1754 VPGTKADL
-1762 QNKLNDLVSQGN
+1762 EKDLNKLYY
-1774 EAVSY
+1774 EAYPKACKAVDEAY
-1779 TNTVLR
+1779 EKFTQL
-1785 SYHAG
+1785 H
-1790 EIDIDKY
+1790 EIDADQYQELMHECDK
-1797 KEEMH
+1797 E
-1802 GCDDEFLRIKGEIEK
+1802 LVRIKVEIDD
-1817 LIENIEKNT
+1817 LITRIEENT

-1835 PNGEVNVVDLQI
+1835 PNGEVNVIDLQL
-1847 LINMVGEGVEFS
+1847 LINMVMEGVTFDE
-1859 TLEEENPRVAY
+1859 LEKENPRMAY
-1870 AADITKSKVIDIAD
+1870 AADITKNKSINIAD
-1884 VTALINM
+1884 VTSM
-1891 INDAQKVDETATPRL
+1891 IYMILDEQTADETTTPRL
-1906 APRAAMMT
+1906 VPNAAMMT

-1928 TTREY
+1928 TDREY

-1948 DINLPVGMTLESAEL
+1948 DIQLPAGMTLESVEL
-1963 VDASTDHEVA
+1963 ADASTDHEVA
-1973 IYDNGAGNYRLVI
+1973 IYDNGAGSYRLVI

>member
-42 GEDPIFNQNGVNCP
+42 GEDPIFNQIGVNCP

-63 TELKDLNPGKYLIT
+63 TQLADLNPGKYKIT
-77 FGESTNIKVEV
+77 FGTSTNLKVEV
-88 KEGDQVISTVKDGVV
+88 KNGNTVISTVAENGEVTFTLDAVT
-103 SFDLSEKT
+103 S
-111 GTTTVTVV
+111 VTVV

-132 NAKLVIDIEFSELQK
+132 NAKLVIDIEFSELQA
-147 ALNDALGELQLESVT
+147 ALQKSLDELKLASVT
-162 EGDLRKDV
+162 EGDLR
-170 VDELAAAKAD
+170 VDAVKELAAAKAD
-180 LEKQKTE
+180 LEKQIAA
-187 IQEDIDALDNETL
+187 IQKDIDALDNETL
-200 EVYNEYKLWQDPNMI
+200 EVYNEYKLWEDPNMI
-215 AKAISELD
+215 ANAISALD
-223 PKVKDYNAKVK
+223 PKVKDYNAKVE

-250 DALQAS
+250 DGLQAS
-256 ISTLEAAYKVQ
+256 ITTLEAAYKVQ

-286 YIKNYAPSKT
+286 YNVNYAASKT
-296 ALEAAKAAL
+296 ALDAAKAAL

-311 VAAAY
+311 VAEAY
-316 PDPENYLTKW
+316 ADPDNYLTKW

-351 TAPKDWV
+351 TAAKDWQ
-358 AYKSLIELQGK
+358 AYKSLIELQAK
-369 LLTTANEVKAALAKI
+369 LLSTANEVKAALAKI

-419 EAVLNTA
+419 ETVLNKA

-462 VLFTLPKEQQEAFQ
+462 VLFILPQEQQEAFQ

-501 IPDTTELVN
+501 IPDTTEFIA

-534 QYYGM
+534 QYYGL

-586 NTNPSQTEI
+586 DTNPSQTEI
-595 DNVQEGIDDA
+595 ENVQEGIDDA
-605 KANAKKL
+605 KANAEKL
-612 MDAYQGASK
+612 MNAYKGASE
-621 AVKAFKEGIEG
+621 AVKTFREGIEG
-632 LDKAIADKTIV
+632 LDKAIAAKLIV

-683 AFDKATELMQAIT
+683 AFDKATELMQAIN

-738 DENGDP
+738 DKDGNP

-749 KGTESENFKEIDD
+749 KADVDFTEIDA

-798 TLLTKVNEKK
+798 TLLTNVDKKK

-935 LLGMMSDNELTKEW
+935 LLGMMSDNELTQEW

-981 GQCAAENDKIMGR
+981 GQCATENDKIMAR

-1005 YGNYGDQVKATNDKT
+1005 YSNYGDQVKATNDKT

-1028 ATQTDMNNAY
+1028 ATQTDMNSAY

-1083 AQAWVDLKTKD
+1083 AKTWVDLQTKN
-1094 KVVFTPAEFKDE
+1094 KVVFTPAEFKAM

-1142 VPLEPGEAGV
+1142 VDGEQ
-1152 AYASEHVAASDA
+1152 YTSEHVAAKGA
-1164 IVAAQDALEAAG
+1164 IAAAKAALEAAG
-1176 VSEDNVKKALELANN
+1176 VSEDIVKNALEIANN
-1191 DLAAAEKIF
+1191 DLAGAEKIF
-1200 GGTPADGDKPA
+1200 DGTPADGDKPA

-1218 SDWATSTFCLG
+1218 SEWATSTFCLG
-1229 QMNSI
+1229 KMNSI
-1234 ANALDDVYKHLDLQA
+1234 ANALDDIYKHLDLQA

-1258 YSAASETLAALTEQ
+1258 YAAASETLAALTEQ
-1272 LKKIVDTTDESLT
+1272 LKKIVDTTDKSLT
-1285 ELAGYVK
+1285 ELAGYVT
-1292 DAADLNVKATA
+1292 DAAVLNVKATG
-1303 DTELITN
+1303 DPELITN

-1330 EKQQIYDND
+1330 EKQQAFDKD
-1339 QANTAQLEKYK
+1339 QANKDAYK
-1350 ADLAKINLDLDALK
+1350 TYDAALTQVNLDLDTLK
-1364 AFAATVAGGANY
+1364 KFAGSVAGGANY
-1376 SFSSI
+1376 PFEPI
-1381 EGLIAYYKQLFTE
+1381 ETLIASYEKLFKETY
-1394 DFKASLV
+1394 KASLV

-1407 DAALEN
+1407 DAALEE
-1413 AQNAIEAAY
+1413 AQNTITAAY
-1422 GNIQDNEQLALNTL
+1422 GDIQIMEQYALNTL

-1444 NNAKVLSTTLTAQ
+1444 NNAKVLSTTLTA
-1457 ELATANSNID
+1457 EDLADANKAID
-1467 AFGDKIAEIAGLVVP
+1467 EFGDKIAKIAGLAVP
-1482 EKKDDYSKAAV
+1482 EKKDDYSKAAI
-1493 EIENGLAAIYVE
+1493 EIENGLAALYVD
-1505 LMSSYKPTENMPGGN
+1505 LMESYESKDGVDGGN
-1520 PVPDILADLNTQY
+1520 PVPGILKALNGQY
-1533 DSVAAAIAAA
+1533 DAVAAAIAAA
-1543 QEYLDGCEESVQND
+1543 QEYLDSCEESVQTD

-1568 EELDAI
+1568 AELDAI
-1574 KAAYDADGN
+1574 KAAYEADGD
-1583 RVVVTENGFEAKG
+1583 RV
-1596 ALLVVTQ
+1596 VVTQ
-1603 DGYAAGM
+1603 DGYSAGM

-1617 AALLAQVNA
+1617 AALLAQVKA
-1626 AQEVAAAEQ
+1626 AQEVAAAEK
-1635 ARIDANNAAYDRL
+1635 ARIEANNAAYDRL
-1648 SAQLNGYQEKL
+1648 TAELNGYQEKL
-1659 DTLAREADELHH
+1659 DALAAEAVDHGVDVE
-1671 NVYDRVG
+1671 
-1678 WMVDN
+1678 WMIGN
-1683 CQRLIVWAEEDLV
+1683 CQWYIDRAQEDLDAQNEAV
-1696 ARKDGVSLDDKSVL
+1696 LLTDKSVL
-1710 IYQADIEYYLNQI
+1710 LYQAHIESYLNLI
-1723 IYDSEYYY
+1723 VHDSELGY
-1731 VANLINEMWSA
+1731 ANNLINEMWSA
-1742 RRDALTALDGNL
+1742 RSNALSALDGNL
-1754 IPDKKEDL
+1754 IPDKKADL
-1762 QNKLNDLVSQGN
+1762 QNVLDDLTRQGN
-1774 EAVSY
+1774 EAIKTANEVLNSY
-1779 TNTVLR
+1779 ST
-1785 SYHAG
+1785 G
-1790 EIDIDKY
+1790 EIDIDEY
-1797 KEEMH
+1797 KNAMRE
-1802 GCDDEFLRIKGEIEK
+1802 CDDEFLRIKGEIED
-1817 LIENIEKNT
+1817 LINTIEENT

-1835 PNGEVNVVDLQI
+1835 PNGEVNVIDLQL
-1847 LINMVGEGVEFS
+1847 LINMVMEGVTFDE
-1859 TLEEENPRVAY
+1859 LEKENPRMAY
-1870 AADITKSKVIDIAD
+1870 AADITKNKSINIAD
-1884 VTALINM
+1884 VTSM
-1891 INDAQKVDETATPRL
+1891 IYMILDEQTADETTTPRL
-1906 APRAAMMT
+1906 VPNAAMMT

-1928 TTREY
+1928 TDREY

-1948 DINLPVGMTLESAEL
+1948 DINLPAGMTLESAEL

-1973 IYDNGAGNYRLVI
+1973 ISENGAGSYRLVI

>member
-63 TELKDLNPGKYLIT
+63 TQLADLNPGKYKIT
-77 FGESTNIKVEV
+77 FGTSTNLKVEV
-88 KEGDQVISTVKDGVV
+88 KNGNSVISTVAENGEVTFTLDAVT
-103 SFDLSEKT
+103 S
-111 GTTTVTVV
+111 VTVV

-180 LEKQKTE
+180 LEKQIAA
-187 IQEDIDALDNETL
+187 IQKDIDALDNETL
-200 EVYNEYKLWQDPNMI
+200 EVYNEYKLWEDPNMI
-215 AKAISELD
+215 ANAISALD
-223 PKVKDYNAKVK
+223 PKVKDYNAKVE
-234 AENATWEIV
+234 AENKTWEIV

-250 DALQAS
+250 DGLQAS
-256 ISTLEAAYKVQ
+256 ITTLEAAYKVQ

-286 YIKNYAPSKT
+286 YNVNYAASKT

-311 VAAAY
+311 VAEAY
-316 PDPENYLTKW
+316 PDPDNYLTKW
-326 VEKIEFEDQT
+326 VKEITFEDQS
-336 EAVDT
+336 ESVEE

-351 TAPKDWV
+351 TAAKDWQ
-358 AYKSLIELQGK
+358 AYKSLIELQAK
-369 LLTTANEVKAALAKI
+369 LLSTANEVKAALAKI

-406 GNPVGAAGLKEAD
+406 GNPVGAAGLKVAD
-419 EAVLNTA
+419 ETVLNKA

-595 DNVQEGIDDA
+595 DTVQEGIDDA

-612 MDAYQGASK
+612 MDAYQGASE

-632 LDKAIADKTIV
+632 LDKAIAAKTIV

-683 AFDKATELMQAIT
+683 AFDKATELMAAIT
-696 EYNYEVNIKDVTEL
+696 EYNYEVNINDVTEL

-738 DENGDP
+738 DKDGKP

-749 KGTESENFKEIDD
+749 KADVDFTEIDA

-784 VNVEDWSKIDTALE
+784 VNVEDWSKIDTALK
-798 TLLTKVNEKK
+798 TLLTNVEKKK

-949 RQALQDLLDKGLE
+949 RQALNDLLDKGLE

-1005 YGNYGDQVKATNDKT
+1005 YSNYGDQVKATNDKT

-1028 ATQTDMNNAY
+1028 ATQTDMNSAY

-1070 YEYSAEITQLIAD
+1070 YEYSAEITKLIAD
-1083 AQAWVDLKTKD
+1083 AKAWVDQKTKD
-1094 KVVFTPAEFKDE
+1094 KVVFTPAEFKAE

-1142 VPLEPGEAGV
+1142 VPIEPGEAGV
-1152 AYASEHVAASDA
+1152 AYASEHVAAVDA
-1164 IVAAQDALEAAG
+1164 IAAAKAALEAAG
-1176 VSEDNVKKALELANN
+1176 VSEDNVKNALEIANN
-1191 DLAAAEKIF
+1191 DLAGAEKIYD
-1200 GGTPADGDKPA
+1200 GTPADGDKPA

-1218 SDWATSTFCLG
+1218 PEWATSTFCLG
-1229 QMNSI
+1229 QMNTI
-1234 ANALDDVYKHLDLQA
+1234 ANILDDIYKHLDLQA
-1249 AAQKQWKEN
+1249 TAQKQWKEN
-1258 YSAASETLAALTEQ
+1258 YDAASETLAALTEQ
-1272 LKKIVDTTDESLT
+1272 LKKIVDTNDESLT

-1303 DTELITN
+1303 DPELITN

-1330 EKQQIYDND
+1330 EKQQAFDKD

-1364 AFAATVAGGANY
+1364 TFAATVAGGANY

-1422 GNIQDNEQLALNTL
+1422 GNIQDNEQLALNNL

-1444 NNAKVLSTTLTAQ
+1444 NNAKVLSTTLTA
-1457 ELATANSNID
+1457 ERLAEINGDID
-1467 AFGDKIAEIAGLVVP
+1467 KLGKKIAEIAGLAVP
-1482 EKKDDYSKAAV
+1482 EKKDDYSKAAI
-1493 EIENGLAAIYVE
+1493 EIENGLAALYVE
-1505 LMSSYKPTENMPGGN
+1505 LMSSYESKDGVDGGN
-1520 PVPDILADLNTQY
+1520 PVPGILADLNTQY
-1533 DSVAAAIAAA
+1533 DAVAAAIAAA

-1557 PEFAGKFAEFK
+1557 PEFAGKFAKFQK
-1568 EELDAI
+1568 ELDAI
-1574 KAAYDADGN
+1574 KTAYTADGD
-1583 RVVVTENGFEAKG
+1583 RV
-1596 ALLVVTQ
+1596 VVTQ
-1603 DGYAAGM
+1603 DGYSAGM

-1617 AALLAQVNA
+1617 AALLAHVKA
-1626 AQEVAAAEQ
+1626 AQEVAAAEK
-1635 ARIDANNAAYDRL
+1635 AKIEANNAAYDRL
-1648 SAQLNGYQEKL
+1648 SVQLNGYQEKL
-1659 DTLAREADELHH
+1659 DALAQEAADHGVDVE
-1671 NVYDRVG
+1671 
-1678 WMVDN
+1678 WMIGN
-1683 CQRLIVWAEEDLV
+1683 CQWYIDQAQEDLD
-1696 ARKDGVSLDDKSVL
+1696 ARNETVSLTDKSVL
-1710 IYQADIEYYLNQI
+1710 RYQADIESYLDQI
-1723 IYDSEYYY
+1723 VYTSELGY
-1731 VANLINEMWSA
+1731 AQNLVGEMWSA
-1742 RRDALTALDGNL
+1742 RSNALTALDGNL
-1754 IPDKKEDL
+1754 IPDKKADL
-1762 QNKLNDLVSQGN
+1762 QNVLDDLTLQGN
-1774 EAVSY
+1774 EAINTANEVLNSY
-1779 TNTVLR
+1779 ST
-1785 SYHAG
+1785 G
-1790 EIDIDKY
+1790 EIDIDEY
-1797 KEEMH
+1797 KTAMH
-1802 GCDDEFLRIKGEIEK
+1802 ECDDKFLSIKGKIEE
-1817 LIENIEKNT
+1817 LINTIEENT

-1906 APRAAMMT
+1906 VPNAAMMT

-1928 TTREY
+1928 TDREY

-1948 DINLPVGMTLESAEL
+1948 DINLPAGMTLESAEL

>member
-63 TELKDLNPGKYLIT
+63 TQLADLNPGKYKIT
-77 FGESTNIKVEV
+77 FGTSTNLKVEV
-88 KEGDQVISTVKDGVV
+88 KNGNSVISTVAENGEVTFTLDAVT
-103 SFDLSEKT
+103 S
-111 GTTTVTVV
+111 VTVV

-132 NAKLVIDIEFSELQK
+132 NAKLVIDIEFRELQE
-147 ALNDALGELQLESVT
+147 ALQKSLDDQEQALKSVT
-162 EGDLRKDV
+162 EGDLREDV
-170 VDELAAAKAD
+170 VKELAAAKAD
-180 LEKQKTE
+180 LEKQIAA
-187 IQEDIDALDNETL
+187 IQKDIDALDNETL
-200 EVYNEYKLWQDPNMI
+200 EVYNEYKLWEDPNMI
-215 AKAISELD
+215 ANAISALG
-223 PKVKDYNAKVK
+223 PKVEDYNAKVE

-256 ISTLEAAYKVQ
+256 ITQLEADYKDQNDAY
-267 KEAYDVAV
+267 EAAV
-275 NTEVGE
+275 KTEVGE
-281 LWQEA
+281 LWQDA
-286 YIKNYAPSKT
+286 YNKNYVASKT
-296 ALEAAKAAL
+296 ALDAADAAL
-305 DAFKAA
+305 KAFKAA
-311 VAAAY
+311 VEAAY
-316 PDPENYLTKW
+316 VDPKNYLTKW
-326 VEKIEFEDQT
+326 VEKIEFKDQT
-336 EAVDT
+336 EAVKA
-341 KIGEA
+341 KIDEVEDVLA
-346 KTAIE
+346 TA
-351 TAPKDWV
+351 AKDWV
-358 AYKSLIELQGK
+358 AYKSLIELQAK
-369 LLTTANEVKAALAKI
+369 LLSTANEVKAALAKI

-406 GNPVGAAGLKEAD
+406 GNPVGADGLKEAD
-419 EAVLNTA
+419 ETVLNKA

-510 AAEAAIQEVVDFNAQ
+510 AAEAAIQKVVDFNAQ

-564 STFTAISDAIN
+564 STFTTISDAIN

-612 MDAYQGASK
+612 MDAYQGASE

-632 LDKAIADKTIV
+632 LDKAIAAKTIV

-683 AFDKATELMQAIT
+683 AFNKATELMAAIT
-696 EYNYEVNIKDVTEL
+696 EYNYEVNINDVTEL

-738 DENGDP
+738 DKEGNP

-749 KGTESENFKEIDD
+749 KDDVDFTEIDA

-784 VNVEDWSKIDTALE
+784 VNVEDWSKIDTALK
-798 TLLTKVNEKK
+798 TLLTNVDKKK

-935 LLGMMSDNELTKEW
+935 LLKAMSDNELTKEW
-949 RQALQDLLDKGLE
+949 RQALNDLLDKGLE

-981 GQCAAENDKIMGR
+981 GQCATENDKIMAR

-1005 YGNYGDQVKATNDKT
+1005 YSNYGDQVKATNDKT

-1028 ATQTDMNNAY
+1028 ATQTDMNSAY

-1070 YEYSAEITQLIAD
+1070 YEYSAEITQLIAN
-1083 AQAWVDLKTKD
+1083 AQKWVDEKTTA
-1094 KVVFTPAEFKDE
+1094 KVVFTPAEFKAE

-1142 VPLEPGEAGV
+1142 VDGEQ
-1152 AYASEHVAASDA
+1152 YTSEHVAASDA
-1164 IVAAQDALEAAG
+1164 IAAAKAELEAAG
-1176 VSEDNVKKALELANN
+1176 VSEDNVKNALEIANN
-1191 DLAAAEKIF
+1191 DLAGAEKIYD
-1200 GGTPADGDKPA
+1200 GTPADGDKPA

-1218 SDWATSTFCLG
+1218 SEWATSTFCLG
-1229 QMNSI
+1229 QMNTI
-1234 ANALDDVYKHLDLQA
+1234 ANILDDIYKHLDLQA
-1249 AAQKQWKEN
+1249 TAQKQWKEN
-1258 YSAASETLAALTEQ
+1258 YDAASETLAALTEQ
-1272 LKKIVDTTDESLT
+1272 LKKIVDTNDEALT

-1303 DTELITN
+1303 DPELIKN

-1330 EKQQIYDND
+1330 QKQQAFDKD
-1339 QANTAQLEKYK
+1339 QANKDAYK
-1350 ADLAKINLDLDALK
+1350 TYDAALTQVNLDLDTLK
-1364 AFAATVAGGANY
+1364 KFAGSVAGGANY
-1376 SFSSI
+1376 PFEPI
-1381 EGLIAYYKQLFTE
+1381 ETLIASYEKLFKETY
-1394 DFKASLV
+1394 KASLV
-1401 ANKATI
+1401 DNDNKAKI
-1407 DAALEN
+1407 DAALEE
-1413 AQNAIEAAY
+1413 AQNTITAAY
-1422 GNIQDNEQLALNTL
+1422 GDIQIMEQYALNTL

-1444 NNAKVLSTTLTAQ
+1444 NNAKVLSTTMTAEQ
-1457 ELATANSNID
+1457 LAKANADID
-1467 AFGDKIAEIAGLVVP
+1467 AFGDKIAEIAGLAVP
-1482 EKKDDYSKAAV
+1482 EKKDDYSKAAI
-1493 EIENGLAAIYVE
+1493 EIENGLAALYVE
-1505 LMSSYKPTENMPGGN
+1505 LMSSYESKDGVDGGN
-1520 PVPDILADLNTQY
+1520 PVPGILEALNGQY
-1533 DSVAAAIAAA
+1533 DAVAAAIAAA

-1557 PEFAGKFAEFK
+1557 KEFAGKFAEFQK
-1568 EELDAI
+1568 ELDAI
-1574 KAAYDADGN
+1574 KTAYTADGD
-1583 RVVVTENGFEAKG
+1583 RV
-1596 ALLVVTQ
+1596 VVTQ
-1603 DGYAAGM
+1603 DGYSAGM

-1617 AALLAQVNA
+1617 AALLAQVKA
-1626 AQEVAAAEQ
+1626 AQEVAAAEK
-1635 ARIDANNAAYDRL
+1635 AKIEANNAAYDRL
-1648 SAQLNGYQEKL
+1648 TAELNGYQEKL
-1659 DTLAREADELHH
+1659 DALAQEAEDHGVKE
-1671 NVYDRVG
+1671 RVE
-1678 WMVDN
+1678 WMIGN
-1683 CQRLIVWAEEDLV
+1683 CQWYIDQAQEDLD
-1696 ARKDGVSLDDKSVL
+1696 ARNEAVSLTDKSVL
-1710 IYQADIEYYLNQI
+1710 RYQTDIESYLDNIVYNSELYYAQ
-1723 IYDSEYYY
+1723 
-1731 VANLINEMWSA
+1731 NLVNEMWSA

-1754 IPDKKEDL
+1754 IPDKKTDL
-1762 QNKLNDLVSQGN
+1762 QNDLDDLTRQGDEAINTANEVLN
-1774 EAVSY
+1774 SY
-1779 TNTVLR
+1779 ST
-1785 SYHAG
+1785 G
-1790 EIDIDKY
+1790 EIDIDEY
-1797 KEEMH
+1797 KNAMH
-1802 GCDDEFLRIKGEIEK
+1802 ECDDELLRIKGEFEALVETIE
-1817 LIENIEKNT
+1817 ENT

-1891 INDAQKVDETATPRL
+1891 INDAQKVDETSTPRL

-1928 TTREY
+1928 TDREY

-1948 DINLPVGMTLESAEL
+1948 DINLPAGMTLESAEL

>member
-28 LANGGT
+28 LANGGA

-63 TELKDLNPGKYLIT
+63 TQLADLNPGKYKIT
-77 FGESTNIKVEV
+77 FGTSTNLKVEV
-88 KEGDQVISTVKDGVV
+88 KNGNSVISTVAENGEVTFTLDAVT
-103 SFDLSEKT
+103 S
-111 GTTTVTVV
+111 VTVV

-132 NAKLVIDIEFSELQK
+132 NAKLVIDIEFSELQA
-147 ALNDALGELQLESVT
+147 ALQKSLDELKLASVT
-162 EGDLRKDV
+162 EGDLREDAVK
-170 VDELAAAKAD
+170 ELAAAKAD
-180 LEKQKTE
+180 LEKQIAA
-187 IQEDIDALDNETL
+187 IQKDIDALDNETL
-200 EVYNEYKLWQDPNMI
+200 EVYNEYKLWEDPNMI
-215 AKAISELD
+215 ANAISALD
-223 PKVKDYNAKVK
+223 PKVKDYNAKVE

-250 DALQAS
+250 DGLQAS
-256 ISTLEAAYKVQ
+256 ITTLEAAYKVQ

-286 YIKNYAPSKT
+286 YNVNYAASKT
-296 ALEAAKAAL
+296 ALDAAKAAL

-311 VAAAY
+311 VAEAY
-316 PDPENYLTKW
+316 ADPDNYLTKW
-326 VEKIEFEDQT
+326 VEEIKFEDQS
-336 EAVDT
+336 ESVEE

-351 TAPKDWV
+351 TAAKDWQ
-358 AYKSLIELQGK
+358 AYKSLIELQAK
-369 LLTTANEVKAALAKI
+369 LLSTANEVKAALAKI

-419 EAVLNTA
+419 ETVLNKA

-462 VLFTLPKEQQEAFQ
+462 VLFTLPQEQQEAFQ

-488 LKEAVIAGYAALA
+488 LKEAVIAGYAVLA
-501 IPDTTELVN
+501 IPDTTELV
-510 AAEAAIQEVVDFNAQ
+510 ADAEAAIQEVVDFNAQ

-534 QYYGM
+534 QYYGL

-586 NTNPSQTEI
+586 ETNPSQTEI

-605 KANAKKL
+605 KANAEKL
-612 MDAYQGASK
+612 MNAYKGASE
-621 AVKAFKEGIEG
+621 AVKAFREGIEG
-632 LDKAIADKTIV
+632 LDKAIAAKLIV
-643 TGSTWTADAFKTNP
+643 TGSTWTAEAFKTNP
-657 MYVALVQQLDAFDA
+657 LYVALVQQLDAFDA

-683 AFDKATELMQAIT
+683 AFDKATELMQAIN
-696 EYNYEVNIKDVTEL
+696 EYNYEVNINDVTEL

-738 DENGDP
+738 DKDGNP

-749 KGTESENFKEIDD
+749 KDDVDFTEIDA
-762 ALAAALADI
+762 ALASALADI

-784 VNVEDWSKIDTALE
+784 VNVEDWSKIDTALK
-798 TLLTKVNEKK
+798 TLLTNVDKKK

-949 RQALQDLLDKGLE
+949 RQALNDLLDKGLE

-981 GQCAAENDKIMGR
+981 GQCATENDKIMAR

-1005 YGNYGDQVKATNDKT
+1005 YSNYGDQVKATNDKT

-1028 ATQTDMNNAY
+1028 ATQTDMNSAY

-1070 YEYSAEITQLIAD
+1070 YEYSAEITKLIAD
-1083 AQAWVDLKTKD
+1083 AKAWVDQKTKD
-1094 KVVFTPAEFKDE
+1094 KVVFTPAEFKAE
-1106 WTTKATALI
+1106 WTTKANALI
-1115 AEINAK
+1115 AKINAK

-1142 VPLEPGEAGV
+1142 VDGEQ
-1152 AYASEHVAASDA
+1152 YTSQHVAAVDA
-1164 IVAAQDALEAAG
+1164 IAAAKAALEAAG
-1176 VSEDNVKKALELANN
+1176 VSEDNVKNALEIANN
-1191 DLAAAEKIF
+1191 DLAGAEKIYD
-1200 GGTPADGDKPA
+1200 GTLADGDKPA

-1218 SDWATSTFCLG
+1218 SEWATSTFCLG
-1229 QMNSI
+1229 QMNTI
-1234 ANALDDVYKHLDLQA
+1234 ANILDDIYKHLDLQA

-1258 YSAASETLAALTEQ
+1258 YDAASETLAALTEQ
-1272 LKKIVDTTDESLT
+1272 LKKIVDTNDESLT
-1285 ELAGYVK
+1285 ELAGYVT

-1303 DTELITN
+1303 DTELIKN

-1325 QALVD
+1325 QALVN
-1330 EKQQIYDND
+1330 EKQQAFDKD
-1339 QANTAQLEKYK
+1339 QANKDAYK
-1350 ADLAKINLDLDALK
+1350 TYDAALTQVNLDLDTLK
-1364 AFAATVAGGANY
+1364 TFAGSVAGGANY
-1376 SFSSI
+1376 PFEPI
-1381 EGLIAYYKQLFTE
+1381 ETLIASYEKLFKETY
-1394 DFKASLV
+1394 KASLV
-1401 ANKATI
+1401 DNDNKAKI
-1407 DAALEN
+1407 DAALEE
-1413 AQNAIEAAY
+1413 AQNTIIAAY
-1422 GNIQDNEQLALNTL
+1422 GDIQIMEQYALNTL

-1444 NNAKVLSTTLTAQ
+1444 NNAKVLSTTMTAEQ
-1457 ELATANSNID
+1457 LAKANADID
-1467 AFGDKIAEIAGLVVP
+1467 AFGDKIAEIAGLAVP

-1493 EIENGLAAIYVE
+1493 EIENGLAALYVE

-1520 PVPDILADLNTQY
+1520 PVPGILEALNGQY
-1533 DSVAAAIAAA
+1533 DAVAAAIAAA

-1557 PEFAGKFAEFK
+1557 PEFAGKFAEFQK
-1568 EELDAI
+1568 ELDAI
-1574 KAAYDADGN
+1574 KTAYTADGD
-1583 RVVVTENGFEAKG
+1583 RV
-1596 ALLVVTQ
+1596 VVTQ
-1603 DGYAAGM
+1603 DGYSAGM

-1617 AALLAQVNA
+1617 AALLAQVKA
-1626 AQEVAAAEQ
+1626 AQEVAAAEK
-1635 ARIDANNAAYDRL
+1635 AKIEANNAAYDRL
-1648 SAQLNGYQEKL
+1648 SVQLNGYQEKL
-1659 DTLAREADELHH
+1659 DALAQEAADHGVDVE
-1671 NVYDRVG
+1671 
-1678 WMVDN
+1678 WMIGN
-1683 CQRLIVWAEEDLV
+1683 CQWYIDQAQEDLD
-1696 ARKDGVSLDDKSVL
+1696 ARNETVSLTDKSVL
-1710 IYQADIEYYLNQI
+1710 RYQADIESYLDQI
-1723 IYDSEYYY
+1723 VYTSEFGY
-1731 VANLINEMWSA
+1731 AQNLVGEMWSA
-1742 RRDALTALDGNL
+1742 RSNALTALDGNL
-1754 IPDKKEDL
+1754 IPDKKADL
-1762 QNKLNDLVSQGN
+1762 QNVLDDLTRQGN
-1774 EAVSY
+1774 EAINTANEVLNSY
-1779 TNTVLR
+1779 ST
-1785 SYHAG
+1785 G
-1790 EIDIDKY
+1790 EIDIDEY
-1797 KEEMH
+1797 KNAMH
-1802 GCDDEFLRIKGEIEK
+1802 ECDDELLRIKGEFEALVETIE
-1817 LIENIEKNT
+1817 ENT

-1928 TTREY
+1928 TDREY

-1948 DINLPVGMTLESAEL
+1948 DINLPAGMTLESAEL

>member
-1 MQKRVLACLLASPL
+1 MLASPL

-63 TELKDLNPGKYLIT
+63 TQLADLNPGKYKIT
-77 FGESTNIKVEV
+77 FGTSTNLKVEV
-88 KEGDQVISTVKDGVV
+88 KNGNSVISTVAENGEVTFTLDAVT
-103 SFDLSEKT
+103 S
-111 GTTTVTVV
+111 VTVV

-132 NAKLVIDIEFSELQK
+132 NAKLVIDIEFSELQG
-147 ALNDALGELQLESVT
+147 ALQDSLDVLKLALKSVSVT
-162 EGDLRKDV
+162 EGDLREDV
-170 VDELAAAKAD
+170 VKELAAAKAD
-180 LEKQKTE
+180 LEKQIAA
-187 IQEDIDALDNETL
+187 IQKDIDALDNETL
-200 EVYNEYKLWQDPNMI
+200 EVYNEYKLWEDPNMI
-215 AKAISELD
+215 ADAISALD
-223 PKVKDYNAKVK
+223 PKVKDYNAKVE

-281 LWQEA
+281 LWQDA
-286 YIKNYAPSKT
+286 YKVNYAASET

-305 DAFKAA
+305 GAFKAA
-311 VAAAY
+311 VAEAY
-316 PDPENYLTKW
+316 PEPENYLTNWTKEIE
-326 VEKIEFEDQT
+326 EKTKEEIEDKSESA
-336 EAVDT
+336 EE

-351 TAPKDWV
+351 TAAKDWV
-358 AYKSLIELQGK
+358 AYKSLIELQAK
-369 LLTTANEVKAALAKI
+369 LLSTANEVKAALAKI

-419 EAVLNTA
+419 ETVLNKA

-444 QTAMAKVDELQA
+444 QTAMEKVDELQA

-564 STFTAISDAIN
+564 STFTTISDAIN

-612 MDAYQGASK
+612 MDAYQGASE

-632 LDKAIADKTIV
+632 LDKAIAAKTIV

-683 AFDKATELMQAIT
+683 AFNKATELMAAIT
-696 EYNYEVNIKDVTEL
+696 EYNYEVNINDVTEL

-738 DENGDP
+738 DKEGNP

-749 KGTESENFKEIDD
+749 KDDVDFTEIDA

-784 VNVEDWSKIDTALE
+784 VNVEDWSKIDTALK
-798 TLLTKVNEKK
+798 TLLTNVDKKK

-949 RQALQDLLDKGLE
+949 RQALNDLLDKGLE

-981 GQCAAENDKIMGR
+981 GQCATENDKIMAR

-1005 YGNYGDQVKATNDKT
+1005 YSNYGDQVKATNDKT

-1028 ATQTDMNNAY
+1028 ATQTDMNSAY

-1070 YEYSAEITQLIAD
+1070 YEYSAEITQLIAN
-1083 AQAWVDLKTKD
+1083 AKAWVDQKTKD

-1142 VPLEPGEAGV
+1142 VDGEQ
-1152 AYASEHVAASDA
+1152 YASEHVAASAA
-1164 IVAAQDALEAAG
+1164 IVAAQNALEAAG
-1176 VSEDNVKKALELANN
+1176 VSEDIVKEALEIANN
-1191 DLAAAEKIF
+1191 DLTAAEKIF
-1200 GGTPADGDKPA
+1200 DGTPADGDKPA

-1218 SDWATSTFCLG
+1218 SEWATSTFCLM

-1234 ANALDDVYKHLDLQA
+1234 ANALDDLYKHLDLQA

-1258 YSAASETLAALTEQ
+1258 YAAASETLAALTEQ

-1285 ELAGYVK
+1285 ELADYVT
-1292 DAADLNVKATA
+1292 AASDLNVDATKH
-1303 DTELITN
+1303 TELITT
-1310 LKQDTEDLNDIVAAA
+1310 LKQYTEELNDIVAAA

-1330 EKQQIYDND
+1330 EKQQAFDKD
-1339 QANTAQLEKYK
+1339 QANTDAYK
-1350 ADLAKINLDLDALK
+1350 TYDAALTQVNLDLDTLK
-1364 AFAATVAGGANY
+1364 KFAGSVAGGANY

-1422 GNIQDNEQLALNTL
+1422 GNIQDNEQLALNNL

-1444 NNAKVLSTTLTAQ
+1444 NNAKVLSTTLTAAD
-1457 ELATANSNID
+1457 LAKINGNID

-1505 LMSSYKPTENMPGGN
+1505 LMSSYEPKDGVDGGN
-1520 PVPDILADLNTQY
+1520 PVPDILDALNGQY
-1533 DSVAAAIAAA
+1533 DAVAEAIVKA
-1543 QEYLDGCEESVQND
+1543 QEYLDVCEESVQND
-1557 PEFAGKFAEFK
+1557 PQFAGKFAEFQK
-1568 EELDAI
+1568 ELDAI
-1574 KAAYDADGN
+1574 QAAYKADGD
-1583 RVVVTENGFEAKG
+1583 RV
-1596 ALLVVTQ
+1596 VVTQ

-1617 AALLAQVNA
+1617 ADLLAQVKA
-1626 AQEVAAAEQ
+1626 AQEVAAAEK
-1635 ARIDANNAAYDRL
+1635 AKIEANNAAYDRL
-1648 SAQLNGYQEKL
+1648 TAELNGYQDKL
-1659 DTLAREADELHH
+1659 DALEKEAKDHGVIDEGNNRLYIENCQAFINWQKDALDDEKEAIALTETSVLEPYFVSEIERYLFWLVWDVEVLYNNDLKGQIETVVSDARIKLEGNLVPGTKTELENQLDEL
-1671 NVYDRVG
+1671 
-1678 WMVDN
+1678 
-1683 CQRLIVWAEEDLV
+1683 
-1696 ARKDGVSLDDKSVL
+1696 
-1710 IYQADIEYYLNQI
+1710 
-1723 IYDSEYYY
+1723 YY
-1731 VANLINEMWSA
+1731 VEFEKVNEDSH
-1742 RRDALTALDGNL
+1742 
-1754 IPDKKEDL
+1754 
-1762 QNKLNDLVSQGN
+1762 
-1774 EAVSY
+1774 EAWEKF
-1779 TNTVLR
+1779 TQL
-1785 SYHAG
+1785 G
-1790 EIDIDKY
+1790 EIDADDYQSI
-1797 KEEMH
+1797 MH
-1802 GCDDEFLRIKGEIEK
+1802 DCDDELLRIKGEIED
-1817 LIENIEKNT
+1817 LINTIEENT

-1835 PNGEVNVVDLQI
+1835 PNGEVNVIDLQL
-1847 LINMVGEGVEFS
+1847 LINMVMEGVTFDE
-1859 TLEEENPRVAY
+1859 LEKENPRMAY
-1870 AADITKSKVIDIAD
+1870 AADITKNKSINIAD
-1884 VTALINM
+1884 VTSM
-1891 INDAQKVDETATPRL
+1891 IYMILDEQTADETTTPRL
-1906 APRAAMMT
+1906 VPNAAMVS

-1928 TTREY
+1928 TDREY

-1948 DINLPVGMTLESAEL
+1948 DIQLPAGMTLESAEL

-1973 IYDNGAGNYRLVI
+1973 ISDNGAGNYRLVI

>member
-28 LANGGT
+28 LANGGA

-42 GEDPIFNQNGVNCP
+42 GEDPIFNPNGVNCP

-63 TELKDLNPGKYLIT
+63 TQLADLNPGKYKIT
-77 FGESTNIKVEV
+77 FGTSTNLKVEV
-88 KEGDQVISTVKDGVV
+88 KNGNSVISTVAENGEVTFTLDAVT
-103 SFDLSEKT
+103 S
-111 GTTTVTVV
+111 VTVV

-132 NAKLVIDIEFSELQK
+132 NAKLVIDIEFSELQA
-147 ALNDALGELQLESVT
+147 ALQKSLDELKLASVT
-162 EGDLRKDV
+162 EGDLREDAVK
-170 VDELAAAKAD
+170 ELAAAKAD
-180 LEKQKTE
+180 LEKQIAA
-187 IQEDIDALDNETL
+187 IQKDIDALDNETL
-200 EVYNEYKLWQDPNMI
+200 EVYNEYKLWEDPNMI
-215 AKAISELD
+215 ANAISALD
-223 PKVKDYNAKVK
+223 PKVKDYNAKVE

-250 DALQAS
+250 DGLQAS
-256 ISTLEAAYKVQ
+256 ITTLEAAYKVQ

-286 YIKNYAPSKT
+286 YNVNYAASKT
-296 ALEAAKAAL
+296 ALDAAKAAL

-311 VAAAY
+311 VAEAY
-316 PDPENYLTKW
+316 ADPDNYLTKW
-326 VEKIEFEDQT
+326 VEEIKFEDQS
-336 EAVDT
+336 ESVEE

-351 TAPKDWV
+351 TAAKDWQ
-358 AYKSLIELQGK
+358 AYKSLIELQAK
-369 LLTTANEVKAALAKI
+369 LLSTANEVKAALAKI

-419 EAVLNTA
+419 ETVLNKA

-462 VLFTLPKEQQEAFQ
+462 VLFTLPQEQQEAFQ

-488 LKEAVIAGYAALA
+488 LKEAVIAGYAVLA
-501 IPDTTELVN
+501 IPDTTELV
-510 AAEAAIQEVVDFNAQ
+510 ADAEAAIQEVVDFNAQ

-534 QYYGM
+534 QYYGL

-586 NTNPSQTEI
+586 ETNPSQTEI

-605 KANAKKL
+605 KANAEKL
-612 MDAYQGASK
+612 MNAYKGASE
-621 AVKAFKEGIEG
+621 AVKAFREGIEG
-632 LDKAIADKTIV
+632 LDKAIAAKLIV
-643 TGSTWTADAFKTNP
+643 TGSTWTAEAFKTNP
-657 MYVALVQQLDAFDA
+657 LYVALVQQLDAFDA

-683 AFDKATELMQAIT
+683 AFDKATELMQAIN
-696 EYNYEVNIKDVTEL
+696 EYNYEVNINDVTEL

-738 DENGDP
+738 DKDGNP

-749 KGTESENFKEIDD
+749 KDDVDFTEIDA
-762 ALAAALADI
+762 ALASALADI

-784 VNVEDWSKIDTALE
+784 VNVEDWSKIDTALK
-798 TLLTKVNEKK
+798 TLLTNVDKKK

-949 RQALQDLLDKGLE
+949 RQALNDLLDKGLE

-981 GQCAAENDKIMGR
+981 GQCATENDKIMAR

-1005 YGNYGDQVKATNDKT
+1005 YSNYGDQVKATNDKT

-1028 ATQTDMNNAY
+1028 ATQTDMNSAY

-1070 YEYSAEITQLIAD
+1070 YEYSAEITKLIAD
-1083 AQAWVDLKTKD
+1083 AKAWVDQKTKD
-1094 KVVFTPAEFKDE
+1094 KVVFTPAEFKAE
-1106 WTTKATALI
+1106 WTTKANALI
-1115 AEINAK
+1115 AKINAK

-1142 VPLEPGEAGV
+1142 VDGEQ
-1152 AYASEHVAASDA
+1152 YASEHVAAVDA
-1164 IVAAQDALEAAG
+1164 IAAAKAALEAAG
-1176 VSEDNVKKALELANN
+1176 VSEDNVKNALEIANN
-1191 DLAAAEKIF
+1191 DLAGAEKIYD
-1200 GGTPADGDKPA
+1200 GTPADGDKPA

-1218 SDWATSTFCLG
+1218 SEWATSTFCLG
-1229 QMNSI
+1229 QMNTI
-1234 ANALDDVYKHLDLQA
+1234 ANILDDIYKHLDLQA
-1249 AAQKQWKEN
+1249 TAQKQWKEN
-1258 YSAASETLAALTEQ
+1258 YDAASETLAALTEQ
-1272 LKKIVDTTDESLT
+1272 LKKIVDTNDESLT

-1303 DTELITN
+1303 DPELIKN
-1310 LKQDTEDLNDIVAAA
+1310 LKQDTEDLDNIVAAA

-1330 EKQQIYDND
+1330 QKQQAFDKD
-1339 QANTAQLEKYK
+1339 QANTNAYK
-1350 ADLAKINLDLDALK
+1350 TYEAALTQVNLDLDALK
-1364 AFAATVAGGANY
+1364 AFAGSVAGGANY
-1376 SFSSI
+1376 PFEPI
-1381 EGLIAYYKQLFTE
+1381 ETLIASYEKLFKETY
-1394 DFKASLV
+1394 KASLV

-1407 DAALEN
+1407 DAALEE
-1413 AQNAIEAAY
+1413 AQNTIIAAY
-1422 GNIQDNEQLALNTL
+1422 GDIQIMEQYALNTL

-1444 NNAKVLSTTLTAQ
+1444 NNAKVLSTTMTAEQ
-1457 ELATANSNID
+1457 LAKANADID
-1467 AFGDKIAEIAGLVVP
+1467 AFGDKIAEIAGLAVP

-1493 EIENGLAAIYVE
+1493 EIENGLAALYVE
-1505 LMSSYKPTENMPGGN
+1505 LMSSYESKDGVDGGN
-1520 PVPDILADLNTQY
+1520 PVPGILEALNGQY
-1533 DSVAAAIAAA
+1533 DAVAAAIAAA

-1557 PEFAGKFAEFK
+1557 PEFAGKFAEFQK
-1568 EELDAI
+1568 ELDAI
-1574 KAAYDADGN
+1574 KTAYTADGD
-1583 RVVVTENGFEAKG
+1583 RV
-1596 ALLVVTQ
+1596 VVTQ
-1603 DGYAAGM
+1603 DGYSAGM

-1617 AALLAQVNA
+1617 AALLAQVKA
-1626 AQEVAAAEQ
+1626 AQEVAAAEK
-1635 ARIDANNAAYDRL
+1635 AKIEANNAAYDRL
-1648 SAQLNGYQEKL
+1648 TAELNGYQEKL
-1659 DTLAREADELHH
+1659 DALAQEAEDHGVDVE
-1671 NVYDRVG
+1671 
-1678 WMVDN
+1678 WMIGN
-1683 CQRLIVWAEEDLV
+1683 CQWYIDQAQEDLD
-1696 ARKDGVSLDDKSVL
+1696 ARNEAVSLTDKSVL
-1710 IYQADIEYYLNQI
+1710 RYQTDIESYLDQI
-1723 IYDSEYYY
+1723 VYTSELGY
-1731 VANLINEMWSA
+1731 AQNLVNEMWSA

-1754 IPDKKEDL
+1754 IPDKKTDL
-1762 QNKLNDLVSQGN
+1762 QNDLDDLTRQGN
-1774 EAVSY
+1774 EAINTANEVLNSY
-1779 TNTVLR
+1779 ST
-1785 SYHAG
+1785 G
-1790 EIDIDKY
+1790 EIDIDEY
-1797 KEEMH
+1797 KNAMH
-1802 GCDDEFLRIKGEIEK
+1802 ECDDELLRIKGEFEALVETIE
-1817 LIENIEKNT
+1817 ENT

-1928 TTREY
+1928 TDREY

-1948 DINLPVGMTLESAEL
+1948 DINLPAGMTLESAEL

>member
-63 TELKDLNPGKYLIT
+63 TQLADLNPGKYKIT
-77 FGESTNIKVEV
+77 FGTSTNLKVEV
-88 KEGDQVISTVKDGVV
+88 KNGNSVISTVAENGEVTFTLDAVT
-103 SFDLSEKT
+103 S
-111 GTTTVTVV
+111 VTVV

-132 NAKLVIDIEFSELQK
+132 NAKLVIDIEFSELQT
-147 ALNDALGELQLESVT
+147 ALNAALGELQLKSVT
-162 EGDLRKDV
+162 EGDLREDV
-170 VDELAAAKAD
+170 VKELAAAKAD
-180 LEKQKTE
+180 LEKQIAA
-187 IQEDIDALDNETL
+187 IQKDIDALNNETL
-200 EVYNEYKLWQDPNMI
+200 EVYNEYKLWEDPNMI
-215 AKAISELD
+215 ANAISALD
-223 PKVKDYNAKVK
+223 PKVKDYNAKVE
-234 AENATWEIV
+234 AENKTWEIV

-250 DALQAS
+250 DGLQAS
-256 ISTLEAAYKVQ
+256 ITTLEAAYKVQ

-286 YIKNYAPSKT
+286 YNVNYAASKT

-311 VAAAY
+311 VAEAY
-316 PDPENYLTKW
+316 PDPDNYLTKW
-326 VEKIEFEDQT
+326 VKEITFEDQS
-336 EAVDT
+336 ESVEE

-351 TAPKDWV
+351 TAAKDWQ
-358 AYKSLIELQGK
+358 AYKSLIELQAK
-369 LLTTANEVKAALAKI
+369 LLSTANEVKAALAKI

-419 EAVLNTA
+419 ETVLNKA

-481 AQAAINA
+481 TQAAINA

-595 DNVQEGIDDA
+595 DTVQEGIDDA

-612 MDAYQGASK
+612 MDAYQGASE

-632 LDKAIADKTIV
+632 LDKAIAAKTIV

-683 AFDKATELMQAIT
+683 AFDKATELMAAIT
-696 EYNYEVNIKDVTEL
+696 EYNYEVNINDVTEL

-738 DENGDP
+738 DKDGKP

-749 KGTESENFKEIDD
+749 KADVDFTEIDA

-784 VNVEDWSKIDTALE
+784 VNVEDWSKIDTALK
-798 TLLTKVNEKK
+798 TLLTNVEKKK

-949 RQALQDLLDKGLE
+949 RQALNDLLDKGLE

-1005 YGNYGDQVKATNDKT
+1005 YSNYGDQVKATNDKT

-1028 ATQTDMNNAY
+1028 ATQTDMNRAY

-1070 YEYSAEITQLIAD
+1070 YEYSAEITKLIAD
-1083 AQAWVDLKTKD
+1083 AKAWVDQKTKD
-1094 KVVFTPAEFKDE
+1094 KVVFTPAEFKAE

-1142 VPLEPGEAGV
+1142 VPIEPGEAGV
-1152 AYASEHVAASDA
+1152 AYASEHVAAVDA
-1164 IVAAQDALEAAG
+1164 IAAAKAALEAAG
-1176 VSEDNVKKALELANN
+1176 VSEDNVKNALEIANN
-1191 DLAAAEKIF
+1191 DLAGAEKIYD
-1200 GGTPADGDKPA
+1200 GTPADGDKPA

-1218 SDWATSTFCLG
+1218 PEWATSTFCLG
-1229 QMNSI
+1229 QMNTI
-1234 ANALDDVYKHLDLQA
+1234 ANILDDIYKHLDLQA
-1249 AAQKQWKEN
+1249 TAQKQWKEN
-1258 YSAASETLAALTEQ
+1258 YDAASETLAALTEQ
-1272 LKKIVDTTDESLT
+1272 LKKIVDTNDEALT

-1303 DTELITN
+1303 DPELIKN
-1310 LKQDTEDLNDIVAAA
+1310 LKQDTEDLDNIVAAA

-1330 EKQQIYDND
+1330 QKQQAFDKD

-1364 AFAATVAGGANY
+1364 TFAATVAGGANY

-1422 GNIQDNEQLALNTL
+1422 GNIQDNEQLALNNL

-1444 NNAKVLSTTLTAQ
+1444 NNAKVLSTTLTA
-1457 ELATANSNID
+1457 ERLAEINGDID
-1467 AFGDKIAEIAGLVVP
+1467 KLGKKIAEIAGLAVP
-1482 EKKDDYSKAAV
+1482 EKKDDYSKAAI
-1493 EIENGLAAIYVE
+1493 EIENGLAALYVE
-1505 LMSSYKPTENMPGGN
+1505 LMSSYESKDGVDGGN
-1520 PVPDILADLNTQY
+1520 PVPGILADLNTQY
-1533 DSVAAAIAAA
+1533 DAVAAAIAAA

-1557 PEFAGKFAEFK
+1557 PEFAGKFAEFQK
-1568 EELDAI
+1568 ELDAI
-1574 KAAYDADGN
+1574 KTAYTADGD
-1583 RVVVTENGFEAKG
+1583 RV
-1596 ALLVVTQ
+1596 VVTQ
-1603 DGYAAGM
+1603 DGYSAGM

-1617 AALLAQVNA
+1617 AALLAQVKA
-1626 AQEVAAAEQ
+1626 AQEVAAAEK
-1635 ARIDANNAAYDRL
+1635 AKIEANNAAYDRL
-1648 SAQLNGYQEKL
+1648 SVQLNGYQEKL
-1659 DTLAREADELHH
+1659 DALAQEAADHGVDVE
-1671 NVYDRVG
+1671 
-1678 WMVDN
+1678 WMIGN
-1683 CQRLIVWAEEDLV
+1683 CQWYIDQAQEDLD
-1696 ARKDGVSLDDKSVL
+1696 ARNETVSLTDKSVL
-1710 IYQADIEYYLNQI
+1710 RYQADIESYLDQI
-1723 IYDSEYYY
+1723 VYTSELGY
-1731 VANLINEMWSA
+1731 AQNLVGEMWSA
-1742 RRDALTALDGNL
+1742 RSNALTALDGNL
-1754 IPDKKEDL
+1754 IPDKKADL
-1762 QNKLNDLVSQGN
+1762 QNVLDDLTRQGN
-1774 EAVSY
+1774 EAINTANEVLNSY
-1779 TNTVLR
+1779 ST
-1785 SYHAG
+1785 G
-1790 EIDIDKY
+1790 EIDIDEY
-1797 KEEMH
+1797 KTAMH
-1802 GCDDEFLRIKGEIEK
+1802 ECDDKFLSIKGKIEE
-1817 LIENIEKNT
+1817 LINTIEENT

-1835 PNGEVNVVDLQI
+1835 PNGEVNVVDLQL
-1847 LINMVGEGVEFS
+1847 LISMVMQGVTFDE
-1859 TLEEENPRVAY
+1859 LDEENPRMAY
-1870 AADITKSKVIDIAD
+1870 AADITGNQEINIAD
-1884 VTALINM
+1884 VTALIN
-1891 INDAQKVDETATPRL
+1891 IILDADHADENSTPRMV
-1906 APRAAMMT
+1906 PRTNTMT

-1928 TTREY
+1928 TDREY

-1948 DINLPVGMTLESAEL
+1948 DIQLPAGMTLESAEL

-1973 IYDNGAGNYRLVI
+1973 ISENGAGSYRLVI

>member
-63 TELKDLNPGKYLIT
+63 TQLADLNPGKYLIT

-147 ALNDALGELQLESVT
+147 ALNDALGDLKLESVT
-162 EGDLRKDV
+162 EGDLREDV
-170 VDELAAAKAD
+170 VKELNAAKAD
-180 LEKQKTE
+180 LEKQIAA
-187 IQEDIDALDNETL
+187 IQKDIDALDNETL
-200 EVYNEYKLWQDPNMI
+200 EVYNEYKLWEDPNMI
-215 AKAISELD
+215 AKAISALD
-223 PKVKDYNAKVK
+223 PKVKDYNAKVE
-234 AENATWEIV
+234 AENTTWGIV

-250 DALQAS
+250 DGLQAS

-286 YIKNYAPSKT
+286 YNKNYVSSKT
-296 ALEAAKAAL
+296 ALDAADAAL
-305 DAFKAA
+305 KAFKAA
-311 VAAAY
+311 VAKAY
-316 PDPENYLTKW
+316 DDPENYLTNPKW
-326 VEKIEFEDQT
+326 EKEIKFEDQS
-336 EAVDT
+336 ESVEE

-351 TAPKDWV
+351 TAAKDWQ
-358 AYKSLIELQGK
+358 AYKSLIELQAK
-369 LLTTANEVKAALAKI
+369 LLSTANEVKAALAKI

-392 EIYNKAMTDVKVKN
+392 DIYNKAMTDVKVKN

-419 EAVLNTA
+419 ETVLNKA

-433 KVQGDNLDDAY
+433 KEQGDNLDAAYDA
-444 QTAMAKVDELQA
+444 AMKQVGELQD
-456 KLDAIR
+456 KLDAIKAP
-462 VLFTLPKEQQEAFQ
+462 TLPAEDLKKFQELV
-476 AKVAA
+476 KT
-481 AQAAINA
+481 AQDAINT
-488 LKEAVIAGYAALA
+488 LKEAVIAGYAAA
-501 IPDTTELVN
+501 EIPNTADLVA
-510 AAEAAIQEVVDFNAQ
+510 AAEEAIQEVADFNKD
-525 WAPIANLWS
+525 WAPIANLWIS
-534 QYYGM
+534 F
-539 EGYVKMLQKE
+539 EDLKAAIEKMQKD
-549 SGIETTEFNLSSKFA
+549 SGIGTDEFNLSSKFA
-564 STFTAISDAIN
+564 GTLTAISNAIN
-575 ALGAKFNDDDP
+575 ALGEALGDDDP
-586 NTNPSQTEI
+586 NTPTQTEI
-595 DNVQEGIDDA
+595 ENVQKGIDKA
-605 KANAKKL
+605 KTNAEAL
-612 MDAYQGASK
+612 MEAYKGVSD
-621 AVKAFKEGIEG
+621 AVKNFKLGIEK

-683 AFDKATELMQAIT
+683 AFNKATELMAAIT
-696 EYNYEVNIKDVTEL
+696 EYNYEVNINDVTEL

-738 DENGDP
+738 DKEGNP

-749 KGTESENFKEIDD
+749 KADVDFTEIDA

-784 VNVEDWSKIDTALE
+784 VNVEDWSKIDTALK
-798 TLLTKVNEKK
+798 TLLTNVDKKK

-949 RQALQDLLDKGLE
+949 RQALNDLLDKGLE

-981 GQCAAENDKIMGR
+981 GQCATENDKIMSR

-1005 YGNYGDQVKATNDKT
+1005 YSNYGDQVKATNDKT

-1028 ATQTDMNNAY
+1028 ATQTDMNSAY

-1083 AQAWVDLKTKD
+1083 AQDWVDKKTKD

-1176 VSEDNVKKALELANN
+1176 VSEDNVKEALEIAYN

-1200 GGTPADGDKPA
+1200 DGTPADGDKPA

-1218 SDWATSTFCLG
+1218 SEWATSTFCLI

-1234 ANALDDVYKHLDLQA
+1234 ANALDDIYKHLDLQA

-1258 YSAASETLAALTEQ
+1258 YAAASETLAALTEQ

-1292 DAADLNVKATA
+1292 DAADLNVKATGDA
-1303 DTELITN
+1303 ELIKN

-1330 EKQQIYDND
+1330 EKQQAFDKD
-1339 QANTAQLEKYK
+1339 QANKDAYK
-1350 ADLAKINLDLDALK
+1350 TYDAALTQVNLDLDTLK
-1364 AFAATVAGGANY
+1364 KFAGSVAGGANY
-1376 SFSSI
+1376 PFEPI
-1381 EGLIAYYKQLFTE
+1381 ETLIASYEKLFKETY
-1394 DFKASLV
+1394 KASLV

-1407 DAALEN
+1407 DAALEE
-1413 AQNAIEAAY
+1413 AQNTITAAY
-1422 GNIQDNEQLALNTL
+1422 GDIQIMEQYALNTL

-1444 NNAKVLSTTLTAQ
+1444 NNAKVLSDMPADK
-1457 ELATANSNID
+1457 LATANRNID

-1505 LMSSYKPTENMPGGN
+1505 LMNSYEPKDGVDGGN
-1520 PVPDILADLNTQY
+1520 PVPGILGALNDQY
-1533 DSVAAAIAAA
+1533 NAVAAAIAAA

-1557 PEFAGKFAEFK
+1557 PEFAGKFAEFQK
-1568 EELDAI
+1568 ELDAI

-1617 AALLAQVNA
+1617 AALLAQVKA
-1626 AQEVAAAEQ
+1626 AQEVAADEQ

-1648 SAQLNGYQEKL
+1648 SAQLKGYEDKL
-1659 DTLAREADELHH
+1659 KELAEEDDELHH
-1671 NVYDRVG
+1671 NVYDRVE
-1678 WMVDN
+1678 WMFDN
-1683 CQRLIVWAEEDLV
+1683 CWDLINRDWTLLNAAKE
-1696 ARKDGVSLDDKSVL
+1696 AVSLDDKSVL
-1710 IYQADIEYYLNQI
+1710 KNQGGIEYYLTQI
-1723 IYDSEYYY
+1723 IYESEYYY
-1731 VANLINEMWSA
+1731 VVNLVNEMWSA
-1742 RRDALTALDGNL
+1742 RRDALAALDGNL
-1754 IPDKKEDL
+1754 IPDKKADL
-1762 QNKLNDLVSQGN
+1762 QDDLNVLVSQGN
-1774 EAVSY
+1774 EAISS
-1779 TNTVLR
+1779 TNEVLR
-1785 SYHAG
+1785 NYQAG
-1790 EIDIDKY
+1790 EINIDDY
-1797 KEEMH
+1797 KKAMH
-1802 GCDDEFLRIKGEIEK
+1802 DCDDEFLRIKGKIEE

-1914 GNGVYGMDLVSSEN
+1914 GNGVYGMDMVSSEN

-1973 IYDNGAGNYRLVI
+1973 IYDNGAGSYRLVI

>member
-63 TELKDLNPGKYLIT
+63 TQLADLNPGKYKIT
-77 FGESTNIKVEV
+77 FGTSTNLKVEV
-88 KEGDQVISTVKDGVV
+88 KNGNSVISTVAENGEVTFTLDAVT
-103 SFDLSEKT
+103 S
-111 GTTTVTVV
+111 VTVV

-132 NAKLVIDIEFSELQK
+132 NAKLVIDIEFSELQA
-147 ALNDALGELQLESVT
+147 ALQKSLDELKLASVT
-162 EGDLRKDV
+162 EGDLREDAVK
-170 VDELAAAKAD
+170 ELAAAKAD
-180 LEKQKTE
+180 LEKQIAA
-187 IQEDIDALDNETL
+187 IQKDIDALDNETL
-200 EVYNEYKLWQDPNMI
+200 EVYNEYKLWEDPNMI
-215 AKAISELD
+215 ANAISALD
-223 PKVKDYNAKVK
+223 PKVKDYNAKVE

-250 DALQAS
+250 DGLQAS
-256 ISTLEAAYKVQ
+256 ITTLEAAYKVQ

-286 YIKNYAPSKT
+286 YNVNYAASKT
-296 ALEAAKAAL
+296 ALDAAKAAL

-311 VAAAY
+311 VAEAY
-316 PDPENYLTKW
+316 ADPDNYLTKW
-326 VEKIEFEDQT
+326 VEEIKFEDQS
-336 EAVDT
+336 ESVEE

-351 TAPKDWV
+351 TAAKDWQ
-358 AYKSLIELQGK
+358 AYKSLIELQAK
-369 LLTTANEVKAALAKI
+369 LLSTANEVKAALAKI

-419 EAVLNTA
+419 ETVLNKA

-462 VLFTLPKEQQEAFQ
+462 VLFTLPQEQQEAFQ

-586 NTNPSQTEI
+586 NTNPSEDEI

-612 MDAYQGASK
+612 MDAYQGASE
-621 AVKAFKEGIEG
+621 AVKAFKEGIDG
-632 LDKAIADKTIV
+632 LDKAIAAKTIV
-643 TGSTWTADAFKTNP
+643 TGSTWTADAFKTSP

-683 AFDKATELMQAIT
+683 AFDKATELMQAIN
-696 EYNYEVNIKDVTEL
+696 EYNYEVNINDVTEL

-738 DENGDP
+738 DKDGNP

-749 KGTESENFKEIDD
+749 KDDVDFTEIDA

-784 VNVEDWSKIDTALE
+784 VNVEDWSKIDTALK
-798 TLLTKVNEKK
+798 TLLTNVDKKK

-949 RQALQDLLDKGLE
+949 RQALNDLLDKGLE

-981 GQCAAENDKIMGR
+981 GQCATENDKIMGR

-1005 YGNYGDQVKATNDKT
+1005 YSNYGDQVKATNDKT

-1028 ATQTDMNNAY
+1028 ATQTDMNSAY

-1083 AQAWVDLKTKD
+1083 AKAWVDQQTKD
-1094 KVVFTPAEFKDE
+1094 KVVFTPAEFKAM

-1142 VPLEPGEAGV
+1142 VDGEQ
-1152 AYASEHVAASDA
+1152 YASEHVAAVDA
-1164 IVAAQDALEAAG
+1164 IAAAKAALEAAG
-1176 VSEDNVKKALELANN
+1176 VSEDNVKNALEIANN
-1191 DLAAAEKIF
+1191 DLAGAEKIYD
-1200 GGTPADGDKPA
+1200 GTPADGDKPA

-1218 SDWATSTFCLG
+1218 PEWATSTFCLG
-1229 QMNSI
+1229 QMNTI
-1234 ANALDDVYKHLDLQA
+1234 ANILDDIYKHLDLQA
-1249 AAQKQWKEN
+1249 TAQKQWKEN
-1258 YSAASETLAALTEQ
+1258 YDAASETLAALTEQ
-1272 LKKIVDTTDESLT
+1272 LKKIVDTNDEALT

-1303 DTELITN
+1303 DPELIKN
-1310 LKQDTEDLNDIVAAA
+1310 LKQDTEDLDNIVAAA

-1330 EKQQIYDND
+1330 KKQQAFDKD
-1339 QANTAQLEKYK
+1339 QANTNAYK
-1350 ADLAKINLDLDALK
+1350 TYEAALTQVNLDLDALK
-1364 AFAATVAGGANY
+1364 AFAGSVAGGANY
-1376 SFSSI
+1376 PFEPI
-1381 EGLIAYYKQLFTE
+1381 ETLIASYEKLFKETY
-1394 DFKASLV
+1394 KASLV

-1407 DAALEN
+1407 DAALEE
-1413 AQNAIEAAY
+1413 AQNTITAAY
-1422 GNIQDNEQLALNTL
+1422 GDIQIMEQYALNTL

-1444 NNAKVLSTTLTAQ
+1444 NNAKVLSTTMTAEQ
-1457 ELATANSNID
+1457 LAKANAAID
-1467 AFGDKIAEIAGLVVP
+1467 EFGDKIAEIAGLAVP
-1482 EKKDDYSKAAV
+1482 EKKDDYSKAAI
-1493 EIENGLAAIYVE
+1493 EIENGLAALYVE
-1505 LMSSYKPTENMPGGN
+1505 LMSSYESKDGVDGGN
-1520 PVPDILADLNTQY
+1520 PVPGILEALNGQY
-1533 DSVAAAIAAA
+1533 DAVAAAIAAA

-1557 PEFAGKFAEFK
+1557 PEFAGKFAEFQK
-1568 EELDAI
+1568 ELDAI
-1574 KAAYDADGN
+1574 KTAYTADGD
-1583 RVVVTENGFEAKG
+1583 RV
-1596 ALLVVTQ
+1596 VVTQ
-1603 DGYAAGM
+1603 DGYSAGM

-1617 AALLAQVNA
+1617 AALLAQVKA
-1626 AQEVAAAEQ
+1626 AQEVAAAEK
-1635 ARIDANNAAYDRL
+1635 AKIEANNAAYDRL
-1648 SAQLNGYQEKL
+1648 SVQLNGYQEKL
-1659 DTLAREADELHH
+1659 DALAQEAADHGVDVE
-1671 NVYDRVG
+1671 
-1678 WMVDN
+1678 WMIGN
-1683 CQRLIVWAEEDLV
+1683 CQWYIDQAQEDLD
-1696 ARKDGVSLDDKSVL
+1696 ARNETVSLTDKSVL
-1710 IYQADIEYYLNQI
+1710 SYQADIESYLDQI
-1723 IYDSEYYY
+1723 VYTSELDY
-1731 VANLINEMWSA
+1731 AQNLVGEMWSA
-1742 RRDALTALDGNL
+1742 RSNALTALDGNL
-1754 IPDKKEDL
+1754 IPDKKADL
-1762 QNKLNDLVSQGN
+1762 QNVLDDLTRQGN
-1774 EAVSY
+1774 EAINTANEVLNSY
-1779 TNTVLR
+1779 ST
-1785 SYHAG
+1785 G
-1790 EIDIDKY
+1790 EIDIDEY
-1797 KEEMH
+1797 KNAMH
-1802 GCDDEFLRIKGEIEK
+1802 ECDDELLRIKGEFEALVETIE
-1817 LIENIEKNT
+1817 ENT

-1891 INDAQKVDETATPRL
+1891 INDAQKVDETSTPRL

-1928 TTREY
+1928 TDREY

-1948 DINLPVGMTLESAEL
+1948 DINLPAGMTLESAEL

-2004 HTSGIGTPEMSNVIF
+2004 HTSGIGTPEMNNVIF

>member
-42 GEDPIFNQNGVNCP
+42 GEDPIFNQIGVNCP

-63 TELKDLNPGKYLIT
+63 TQLADLNPGKYKIT
-77 FGESTNIKVEV
+77 FGTSTNVKVEV
-88 KEGDQVISTVKDGVV
+88 KNGNTVISTVAENGEVTFTLDAV
-103 SFDLSEKT
+103 
-111 GTTTVTVV
+111 TTVTVV

-132 NAKLVIDIEFSELQK
+132 NAKLVIDIEFSELQA
-147 ALNDALGELQLESVT
+147 ALQKSLDELKLASVT
-162 EGDLRKDV
+162 EGDLR
-170 VDELAAAKAD
+170 VDAVKELAAAKAD
-180 LEKQKTE
+180 LEKQIAA
-187 IQEDIDALDNETL
+187 IQKDIDALDNETL
-200 EVYNEYKLWQDPNMI
+200 EVYNEYKLWEDPNMI
-215 AKAISELD
+215 ANAISALD
-223 PKVKDYNAKVK
+223 PKVKDYNVKVE

-250 DALQAS
+250 DGLQAS
-256 ISTLEAAYKVQ
+256 ITTLEAAYKVQ

-286 YIKNYAPSKT
+286 YNVNYAASKT
-296 ALEAAKAAL
+296 ALDAAKAAL

-311 VAAAY
+311 VAEAY

-326 VEKIEFEDQT
+326 VEKIDFEDQS
-336 EAVDT
+336 ESVEE

-351 TAPKDWV
+351 TAAKDWQ
-358 AYKSLIELQGK
+358 AYKSLIELQAK
-369 LLTTANEVKAALAKI
+369 LLSTANEVKAALAKI

-419 EAVLNTA
+419 ETVLNKA

-462 VLFTLPKEQQEAFQ
+462 VLFTLPQEQQEAFQ

-501 IPDTTELVN
+501 IPDTTELIA

-534 QYYGM
+534 QYYGL

-549 SGIETTEFNLSSKFA
+549 SGINTTEFNLSSKFA

-586 NTNPSQTEI
+586 DTNPSQTEI
-595 DNVQEGIDDA
+595 ENVQEGIDDA
-605 KANAKKL
+605 KANAEKL
-612 MDAYQGASK
+612 MNAYKGASE
-621 AVKAFKEGIEG
+621 AVKAFREGIEG
-632 LDKAIADKTIV
+632 LDKAIAAKLIV

-683 AFDKATELMQAIT
+683 AFDKATELMAAIT
-696 EYNYEVNIKDVTEL
+696 EYDYEVNIKDVTEL

-738 DENGDP
+738 DKDGNP

-749 KGTESENFKEIDD
+749 KADVDFTEIDA

-798 TLLTKVNEKK
+798 TLLTNVDKKK

-935 LLGMMSDNELTKEW
+935 LLGMMSDNELTQEW

-981 GQCAAENDKIMGR
+981 GQCATENDKIMGR

-1005 YGNYGDQVKATNDKT
+1005 YSNYGDQVKATNDKT

-1028 ATQTDMNNAY
+1028 ATQTDMNSAY

-1070 YEYSAEITQLIAD
+1070 YEYSAKITQLIAD
-1083 AQAWVDLKTKD
+1083 AKAWVDEQTTA
-1094 KVVFTPAEFKDE
+1094 KVVFTPAEFTAM

-1142 VPLEPGEAGV
+1142 VDGEQ
-1152 AYASEHVAASDA
+1152 YTSEHVAAVDA
-1164 IVAAQDALEAAG
+1164 IAAAKAALEAAG
-1176 VSEDNVKKALELANN
+1176 VSEDNVKNALEIANN
-1191 DLAAAEKIF
+1191 DLAGAEKIF
-1200 GGTPADGDKPA
+1200 DGTRADGDKPA

-1218 SDWATSTFCLG
+1218 SEWATSTFCLG
-1229 QMNSI
+1229 QMNTI
-1234 ANALDDVYKHLDLQA
+1234 ANILDDIYKHLDLQA

-1258 YSAASETLAALTEQ
+1258 YAAASETLAALTEQ

-1285 ELAGYVK
+1285 ELAGYVT
-1292 DAADLNVKATA
+1292 DAADLNVKATG
-1303 DTELITN
+1303 DTELIKN

-1330 EKQQIYDND
+1330 EKQQAFDKD
-1339 QANTAQLEKYK
+1339 QANKDAYK
-1350 ADLAKINLDLDALK
+1350 TYDAALTQVNLDLDTLK
-1364 AFAATVAGGANY
+1364 KFAGSVAGGANY
-1376 SFSSI
+1376 PFEPI
-1381 EGLIAYYKQLFTE
+1381 ETLIASYEKLFKETY
-1394 DFKASLV
+1394 KASLV

-1407 DAALEN
+1407 DAALEE
-1413 AQNAIEAAY
+1413 AQNTITAAY
-1422 GNIQDNEQLALNTL
+1422 GDIQIMEQYALNTL

-1444 NNAKVLSTTLTAQ
+1444 NNAKVLSTTMTA
-1457 ELATANSNID
+1457 EKLADANEAID
-1467 AFGDKIAEIAGLVVP
+1467 KFGDKIAKIAGLAVP
-1482 EKKDDYSKAAV
+1482 EKKDDYSKAAI
-1493 EIENGLAAIYVE
+1493 EIENGLAALYVE
-1505 LMSSYKPTENMPGGN
+1505 LMSSYEPKDGVDGGN
-1520 PVPDILADLNTQY
+1520 PVPGILADLNTQY
-1533 DSVAAAIAAA
+1533 DAVAAAIAAA
-1543 QEYLDGCEESVQND
+1543 QEYLDSCEESVQTD
-1557 PEFAGKFAEFK
+1557 KEFAGKFAEFK
-1568 EELDAI
+1568 AELDAI
-1574 KAAYDADGN
+1574 KAAYEADGN
-1583 RVVVTENGFEAKG
+1583 RVVVT
-1596 ALLVVTQ
+1596 Q
-1603 DGYAAGM
+1603 DGYSAGM

-1617 AALLAQVNA
+1617 AALLAQVKA
-1626 AQEVAAAEQ
+1626 AQEVAAAEK
-1635 ARIDANNAAYDRL
+1635 ARIEANNAAYDRL
-1648 SAQLNGYQEKL
+1648 TAELNGYQEKL
-1659 DTLAREADELHH
+1659 DALAQEAADHGVDVE
-1671 NVYDRVG
+1671 
-1678 WMVDN
+1678 WMIGN
-1683 CQRLIVWAEEDLV
+1683 CQWYIDQAQEDLD
-1696 ARKDGVSLDDKSVL
+1696 ARNEAVSLTDKSVL
-1710 IYQADIEYYLNQI
+1710 LYQAHIESYLNQI
-1723 IYDSEYYY
+1723 VYTSELGC
-1731 VANLINEMWSA
+1731 AKNLIGEMWSA
-1742 RRDALTALDGNL
+1742 RSNALTALDGNL
-1754 IPDKKEDL
+1754 IPDKKADL
-1762 QNKLNDLVSQGN
+1762 QNVLDDLTRQGN
-1774 EAVSY
+1774 EAINTANEVLNSY
-1779 TNTVLR
+1779 ST
-1785 SYHAG
+1785 G
-1790 EIDIDKY
+1790 EIDIDEY
-1797 KEEMH
+1797 KNAMRE
-1802 GCDDEFLRIKGEIEK
+1802 CDDEFLRIKGEIED
-1817 LIENIEKNT
+1817 LINTIEENT

-1835 PNGEVNVVDLQI
+1835 PNGEVNVIDLQL
-1847 LINMVGEGVEFS
+1847 LINMVMEGVTFDE
-1859 TLEEENPRVAY
+1859 LEKENPRMAY
-1870 AADITKSKVIDIAD
+1870 AADITKNKSINIAD
-1884 VTALINM
+1884 VTSM
-1891 INDAQKVDETATPRL
+1891 IYMILDEQTADETTTPRL
-1906 APRAAMMT
+1906 VPNAAMMT

-1928 TTREY
+1928 TDREY

-1948 DINLPVGMTLESAEL
+1948 DINLPAGMTLESAEL

-1973 IYDNGAGNYRLVI
+1973 IYDNGAGSYRLVI

>member
-63 TELKDLNPGKYLIT
+63 TQLADLNPGKYKIT
-77 FGESTNIKVEV
+77 FGTSTNLKVEV
-88 KEGDQVISTVKDGVV
+88 KNGNSVISTVAENGEVTFTLDAVT
-103 SFDLSEKT
+103 S
-111 GTTTVTVV
+111 VTVV

-132 NAKLVIDIEFSELQK
+132 NAKLVIDIEFSELQT
-147 ALNDALGELQLESVT
+147 ALNAALGELQLKSVT
-162 EGDLRKDV
+162 EGDLREDV
-170 VDELAAAKAD
+170 VKELAAAKAD
-180 LEKQKTE
+180 LEKQIAA
-187 IQEDIDALDNETL
+187 IQKDIDALNNETL
-200 EVYNEYKLWQDPNMI
+200 EVYNEYKLWEDPNMI
-215 AKAISELD
+215 ATAISALD
-223 PKVKDYNAKVK
+223 PKVKDYNAKVE
-234 AENATWEIV
+234 AENKTWEIV

-250 DALQAS
+250 DGLQAS
-256 ISTLEAAYKVQ
+256 ITTLEAAYKVQ

-286 YIKNYAPSKT
+286 YNVNYAASKT

-311 VAAAY
+311 VAEAY
-316 PDPENYLTKW
+316 PDPDNYLTKW
-326 VEKIEFEDQT
+326 VKEITFEDQS
-336 EAVDT
+336 ESVEE

-351 TAPKDWV
+351 TAAKDWQ
-358 AYKSLIELQGK
+358 AYKSLIELQAK
-369 LLTTANEVKAALAKI
+369 LLSTANEVKAALAKI

-419 EAVLNTA
+419 ETVLNKA

-595 DNVQEGIDDA
+595 DTVQEGIDDA

-612 MDAYQGASK
+612 MDAYQGASE

-632 LDKAIADKTIV
+632 LDKAIAAKTIV

-683 AFDKATELMQAIT
+683 AFDKATELMAAIT
-696 EYNYEVNIKDVTEL
+696 EYNYEVNINDVTEL

-738 DENGDP
+738 DKDGKP

-749 KGTESENFKEIDD
+749 KADVDFTEIDA

-784 VNVEDWSKIDTALE
+784 VNVEDWSKIDTALK
-798 TLLTKVNEKK
+798 TLLTNVEKKK

-949 RQALQDLLDKGLE
+949 RQALNDLLDKGLE

-1005 YGNYGDQVKATNDKT
+1005 YSNYGDQVKATNDKT

-1028 ATQTDMNNAY
+1028 ATQTDMNRAY

-1070 YEYSAEITQLIAD
+1070 YEYSAEITKLIAD
-1083 AQAWVDLKTKD
+1083 AKAWVDQKTKD
-1094 KVVFTPAEFKDE
+1094 KVVFTPAEFKAE

-1142 VPLEPGEAGV
+1142 VPIEPGEAGV
-1152 AYASEHVAASDA
+1152 AYASEHVAAVDA
-1164 IVAAQDALEAAG
+1164 IAAAKAALEAAG
-1176 VSEDNVKKALELANN
+1176 VSEDNVKNALEIANN
-1191 DLAAAEKIF
+1191 DLAGAEKIYD
-1200 GGTPADGDKPA
+1200 GTPADGDKPA

-1218 SDWATSTFCLG
+1218 PEWATSTFCLG
-1229 QMNSI
+1229 QMNTI
-1234 ANALDDVYKHLDLQA
+1234 ANILDDIYKHLDLQA
-1249 AAQKQWKEN
+1249 TAQKQWKEN
-1258 YSAASETLAALTEQ
+1258 YDAASETLAALTEQ
-1272 LKKIVDTTDESLT
+1272 LKKIVDTNDEALT

-1303 DTELITN
+1303 DPELIKN
-1310 LKQDTEDLNDIVAAA
+1310 LKQDTEDLDNIVAAA

-1330 EKQQIYDND
+1330 QKQQAFDKD

-1364 AFAATVAGGANY
+1364 TFAATVAGGANY

-1422 GNIQDNEQLALNTL
+1422 GNIQDNEQLALNNL

-1444 NNAKVLSTTLTAQ
+1444 NNAKVLSTTLTA
-1457 ELATANSNID
+1457 ERLAEINGDID
-1467 AFGDKIAEIAGLVVP
+1467 KLGKKIAEIAGLAVP
-1482 EKKDDYSKAAV
+1482 EKKDDYSKAAI
-1493 EIENGLAAIYVE
+1493 EIENGLAALYVE
-1505 LMSSYKPTENMPGGN
+1505 LMSSYESKDGVDGGN
-1520 PVPDILADLNTQY
+1520 PVPGILADLNTQY
-1533 DSVAAAIAAA
+1533 DAVAAAIAAA

-1557 PEFAGKFAEFK
+1557 PEFAGKFAEFQK
-1568 EELDAI
+1568 ELDAI
-1574 KAAYDADGN
+1574 KTAYTADGD
-1583 RVVVTENGFEAKG
+1583 RV
-1596 ALLVVTQ
+1596 VVTQ
-1603 DGYAAGM
+1603 DGYSAGM

-1617 AALLAQVNA
+1617 AALLAQVKA
-1626 AQEVAAAEQ
+1626 AQEVAAAEK
-1635 ARIDANNAAYDRL
+1635 AKIEANNAAYDRL
-1648 SAQLNGYQEKL
+1648 SVQLNGYQEKL
-1659 DTLAREADELHH
+1659 DALAQEAADHGVDVE
-1671 NVYDRVG
+1671 
-1678 WMVDN
+1678 WMIGN
-1683 CQRLIVWAEEDLV
+1683 CQWYIDQAQEDLD
-1696 ARKDGVSLDDKSVL
+1696 ARNETVSLTDKSVL
-1710 IYQADIEYYLNQI
+1710 RYQADIESYLDQI
-1723 IYDSEYYY
+1723 VYTSELGY
-1731 VANLINEMWSA
+1731 AQNLVGEMWSA
-1742 RRDALTALDGNL
+1742 RSNALTALDGNL
-1754 IPDKKEDL
+1754 IPDKKADL
-1762 QNKLNDLVSQGN
+1762 QNVLDDLTRQGN
-1774 EAVSY
+1774 EAINTANEVLNSY
-1779 TNTVLR
+1779 ST
-1785 SYHAG
+1785 G
-1790 EIDIDKY
+1790 EIDIDEY
-1797 KEEMH
+1797 KTAMH
-1802 GCDDEFLRIKGEIEK
+1802 ECDDKFLSIKGKIEE
-1817 LIENIEKNT
+1817 LINTIEENT

-1835 PNGEVNVVDLQI
+1835 PNGEVNVVDLQL
-1847 LINMVGEGVEFS
+1847 LISMVMQGVTFDE
-1859 TLEEENPRVAY
+1859 LDEENPRMAY
-1870 AADITKSKVIDIAD
+1870 AADITGNQEINIAD
-1884 VTALINM
+1884 VTALIN
-1891 INDAQKVDETATPRL
+1891 IILDADHADENSTPRMV
-1906 APRAAMMT
+1906 PRTNTMT

-1928 TTREY
+1928 TDREY

-1948 DINLPVGMTLESAEL
+1948 DIQLPAGMTLESAEL

-1973 IYDNGAGNYRLVI
+1973 ISENGAGSYRLVI

>member
-28 LANGGT
+28 LANGGA

-63 TELKDLNPGKYLIT
+63 TQLADLNPGKYKIT
-77 FGESTNIKVEV
+77 FGTSTNLKVEV
-88 KEGDQVISTVKDGVV
+88 KNGNSVISTVAENGEVTFTLDAV
-103 SFDLSEKT
+103 
-111 GTTTVTVV
+111 TTVTVV

-132 NAKLVIDIEFSELQK
+132 NAKLVIDIEFSELQA
-147 ALNDALGELQLESVT
+147 ALQKSLDELKLASVT
-162 EGDLRKDV
+162 EGDLREDAVK
-170 VDELAAAKAD
+170 ELAAAKAD
-180 LEKQKTE
+180 LEKQIAA
-187 IQEDIDALDNETL
+187 IQKDIDALDNETL
-200 EVYNEYKLWQDPNMI
+200 EVYNEYKLWEEPNMI
-215 AKAISELD
+215 ANAISALD
-223 PKVKDYNAKVK
+223 PKVKDYNAKVE

-250 DALQAS
+250 DGLQAS
-256 ISTLEAAYKVQ
+256 ITTLEAAYKVQ

-286 YIKNYAPSKT
+286 YNVNYAASKT
-296 ALEAAKAAL
+296 ALDAAKAAL

-311 VAAAY
+311 VAEAY
-316 PDPENYLTKW
+316 ADPDNYLTKW
-326 VEKIEFEDQT
+326 VEEIKFEDQS
-336 EAVDT
+336 ESVEE

-351 TAPKDWV
+351 TAAKDWQ
-358 AYKSLIELQGK
+358 AYKSLIELQAK
-369 LLTTANEVKAALAKI
+369 LLSTANEVKAALAKI

-419 EAVLNTA
+419 ETVLNKA

-462 VLFTLPKEQQEAFQ
+462 VLFTLPQEQQEAFQ

-501 IPDTTELVN
+501 IPDTTELV
-510 AAEAAIQEVVDFNAQ
+510 ADAEAAIQEVVDFNAQ

-549 SGIETTEFNLSSKFA
+549 SGIKTTEFNLSSKFA

-586 NTNPSQTEI
+586 ETNPSQTEI

-605 KANAKKL
+605 KANAEKL
-612 MDAYQGASK
+612 MNAYKGASE
-621 AVKAFKEGIEG
+621 AVKAFREGIEG
-632 LDKAIADKTIV
+632 LDKAIAAKLIV
-643 TGSTWTADAFKTNP
+643 TGSTWTAEAFKANP
-657 MYVALVQQLDAFDA
+657 LYVALVQQLDAFDA
-671 MRAAAAAADAQV
+671 MRATAAAADAQV
-683 AFDKATELMQAIT
+683 AFDKATELMQAIN
-696 EYNYEVNIKDVTEL
+696 EYNYEVNINDVTEL

-738 DENGDP
+738 DKDGNP

-749 KGTESENFKEIDD
+749 KDDVDFTEIDA
-762 ALAAALADI
+762 ALASALADI

-784 VNVEDWSKIDTALE
+784 VNVEDWSKIDTALK
-798 TLLTKVNEKK
+798 TLLTNVEKKK

-949 RQALQDLLDKGLE
+949 RQALNDLLDKGLE

-981 GQCAAENDKIMGR
+981 GQCATENDKIMGR

-1005 YGNYGDQVKATNDKT
+1005 YSNYGDQVKATNDKT

-1028 ATQTDMNNAY
+1028 ATQTDMNSAY

-1070 YEYSAEITQLIAD
+1070 YEYSAEITKLIAD
-1083 AQAWVDLKTKD
+1083 AKAWVDQKTKD
-1094 KVVFTPAEFKDE
+1094 KVVFTPAEFKAE

-1152 AYASEHVAASDA
+1152 AYASEHVAAVDA
-1164 IVAAQDALEAAG
+1164 IAAAKAALEAAG
-1176 VSEDNVKKALELANN
+1176 VSEDNVKNALEIANN
-1191 DLAAAEKIF
+1191 DLAGAEKIYD
-1200 GGTPADGDKPA
+1200 GTLADGDKPA

-1218 SDWATSTFCLG
+1218 SEWATSTFCLG
-1229 QMNSI
+1229 QMNTI
-1234 ANALDDVYKHLDLQA
+1234 ANILDDIYKHLDLQA

-1258 YSAASETLAALTEQ
+1258 YAAASETLAALTEQ
-1272 LKKIVDTTDESLT
+1272 LKKIVDTNDESLT
-1285 ELAGYVK
+1285 ELAGYVT

-1303 DTELITN
+1303 DTELIKN

-1325 QALVD
+1325 QALVN
-1330 EKQQIYDND
+1330 EKQQAFDKD
-1339 QANTAQLEKYK
+1339 QANKDAYK
-1350 ADLAKINLDLDALK
+1350 TYDAALTQVNLDLDTLK
-1364 AFAATVAGGANY
+1364 KFAGSVAGGANY
-1376 SFSSI
+1376 PFEPI
-1381 EGLIAYYKQLFTE
+1381 ETLIASYEKLFKETY
-1394 DFKASLV
+1394 KASLV
-1401 ANKATI
+1401 DNDNKAKI
-1407 DAALEN
+1407 DAALEE
-1413 AQNAIEAAY
+1413 AQNTIIAAY
-1422 GNIQDNEQLALNTL
+1422 GDIQIMEQYALNTL

-1444 NNAKVLSTTLTAQ
+1444 NNAKVLSTTMTAEQ
-1457 ELATANSNID
+1457 LAKANADID
-1467 AFGDKIAEIAGLVVP
+1467 AFGDKIAEIAGLAVP
-1482 EKKDDYSKAAV
+1482 EKKDDYSKAAI
-1493 EIENGLAAIYVE
+1493 EIENGLAALYVE

-1533 DSVAAAIAAA
+1533 DAVAAAIAAA
-1543 QEYLDGCEESVQND
+1543 QEYLDGCEESVQTD
-1557 PEFAGKFAEFK
+1557 KEFAGKFAEFQK
-1568 EELDAI
+1568 ELDAI
-1574 KAAYDADGN
+1574 KTAYTADGD
-1583 RVVVTENGFEAKG
+1583 RV
-1596 ALLVVTQ
+1596 VVTQ
-1603 DGYAAGM
+1603 DGYSAGM

-1617 AALLAQVNA
+1617 AALLAQVKG
-1626 AQEVAAAEQ
+1626 AQEVAAAEK
-1635 ARIDANNAAYDRL
+1635 AKIEANNAAYDRL
-1648 SAQLNGYQEKL
+1648 RVQLNGYQEKL
-1659 DTLAREADELHH
+1659 DALAQEAEDHGVKE
-1671 NVYDRVG
+1671 RVE
-1678 WMVDN
+1678 WMIGN
-1683 CQRLIVWAEEDLV
+1683 CQCYIDQAQEDLD
-1696 ARKDGVSLDDKSVL
+1696 ARNEAVSLTDKSVL
-1710 IYQADIEYYLNQI
+1710 VYQTDIESYLDNIVYNSELYYAQ
-1723 IYDSEYYY
+1723 
-1731 VANLINEMWSA
+1731 NLVNEMWSE
-1742 RRDALTALDGNL
+1742 RSNALTALDGNL
-1754 IPDKKEDL
+1754 IPDKKADL
-1762 QNKLNDLVSQGN
+1762 QNVLDDLTRQGN
-1774 EAVSY
+1774 EAINTANEVLNSY
-1779 TNTVLR
+1779 ST
-1785 SYHAG
+1785 G
-1790 EIDIDKY
+1790 EIDIDEY
-1797 KEEMH
+1797 KNAMH
-1802 GCDDEFLRIKGEIEK
+1802 ECDDELLRIKGEFEALVETIE
-1817 LIENIEKNT
+1817 ENT

-1928 TTREY
+1928 TDREY

-1948 DINLPVGMTLESAEL
+1948 DINLPAGMTLESAEL

>member
-42 GEDPIFNQNGVNCP
+42 GEDPIFNQNGVTCP

-63 TELKDLNPGKYLIT
+63 TQLADLNPGKYKIT
-77 FGESTNIKVEV
+77 FGTSTNLKVEV
-88 KEGDQVISTVKDGVV
+88 KNGNTVISTVAENGEVTFTLDAV
-103 SFDLSEKT
+103 
-111 GTTTVTVV
+111 TTVTVV

-132 NAKLVIDIEFSELQK
+132 NAKLVIDIEFRELQK
-147 ALNDALGELQLESVT
+147 ALNDALGQLQLASVT
-162 EGDLRKDV
+162 EGDLREDAVK
-170 VDELAAAKAD
+170 ELAAAKAD
-180 LEKQKTE
+180 LEKQIAA
-187 IQEDIDALDNETL
+187 IQKDIDALDNETL
-200 EVYNEYKLWQDPNMI
+200 EVYNEYKLWEDPNMI
-215 AKAISELD
+215 AKAISALD
-223 PKVKDYNAKVK
+223 PKVKDYNAKVEV
-234 AENATWEIV
+234 ENATWEIV

-250 DALQAS
+250 DGLQAS
-256 ISTLEAAYKVQ
+256 ITTLEAAYKVQ

-286 YIKNYAPSKT
+286 YNVNYAASKT
-296 ALEAAKAAL
+296 ALDAAKAAL

-316 PDPENYLTKW
+316 ADPDNYLTKW

-346 KTAIE
+346 KTVIE
-351 TAPKDWV
+351 TAAKDWQ
-358 AYKSLIELQGK
+358 AYKSLIELQAK
-369 LLTTANEVKAALAKI
+369 LLSTANEVKAALAKI

-392 EIYNKAMTDVKVKN
+392 DIYNKAMTDVKVKN

-419 EAVLNTA
+419 ETVLNKA

-462 VLFTLPKEQQEAFQ
+462 VLFTLPQEQQEAFQ

-501 IPDTTELVN
+501 IPDTTEFIA

-534 QYYGM
+534 QYYGL

-549 SGIETTEFNLSSKFA
+549 SGINTTEFNLSSKFA

-586 NTNPSQTEI
+586 DTNPSQTEI

-605 KANAKKL
+605 KANAEKL
-612 MDAYQGASK
+612 MNAYKGASE
-621 AVKAFKEGIEG
+621 AVKAFREGIEG
-632 LDKAIADKTIV
+632 LDKAIAAKLIV

-683 AFDKATELMQAIT
+683 AFDKATELMQAIN

-738 DENGDP
+738 DKDGNP

-749 KGTESENFKEIDD
+749 KADVDFTEIDA

-798 TLLTKVNEKK
+798 TLLTNVDKKK

-822 ELMALFTPDLGD
+822 ELMSLFTPDLGD

-886 AVESKDA
+886 AVASKDA

-935 LLGMMSDNELTKEW
+935 LLGMMSDNELTQEW

-981 GQCAAENDKIMGR
+981 GQCATENDKIMAR

-1005 YGNYGDQVKATNDKT
+1005 YSNYGDQVKATNDKT

-1028 ATQTDMNNAY
+1028 ATQTDMNSAY

-1070 YEYSAEITQLIAD
+1070 YEYSAKITQLIAD
-1083 AQAWVDLKTKD
+1083 AKAWVDEQTTA
-1094 KVVFTPAEFKDE
+1094 KVVFTPAEFTAM

-1142 VPLEPGEAGV
+1142 VDGEQ
-1152 AYASEHVAASDA
+1152 YTSEHVAAVDA
-1164 IVAAQDALEAAG
+1164 IAAAKAALEAAG
-1176 VSEDNVKKALELANN
+1176 VSEDNVKNALEIANN
-1191 DLAAAEKIF
+1191 DLAGAEKIF
-1200 GGTPADGDKPA
+1200 DGTPADGDKPA

-1218 SDWATSTFCLG
+1218 SEWATSTFCLG
-1229 QMNSI
+1229 QMNTI
-1234 ANALDDVYKHLDLQA
+1234 ANILDDIYKHLDLQA
-1249 AAQKQWKEN
+1249 TAQKQWKEN
-1258 YSAASETLAALTEQ
+1258 YAAASETLAALTEQ

-1285 ELAGYVK
+1285 ELAGYVT
-1292 DAADLNVKATA
+1292 DAADLNVKATG
-1303 DTELITN
+1303 DTELIKN

-1330 EKQQIYDND
+1330 EKQQAFDKD
-1339 QANTAQLEKYK
+1339 QANKDAYK
-1350 ADLAKINLDLDALK
+1350 TYDAALTQVNLDLDTLK
-1364 AFAATVAGGANY
+1364 KFAGSVAGGANY
-1376 SFSSI
+1376 PFEPI
-1381 EGLIAYYKQLFTE
+1381 ETLIASYEKLFKETY
-1394 DFKASLV
+1394 KASLV

-1407 DAALEN
+1407 DAALEE
-1413 AQNAIEAAY
+1413 AQNTITAAY
-1422 GNIQDNEQLALNTL
+1422 GDIQIMEQYALNTL

-1444 NNAKVLSTTLTAQ
+1444 NNAKVLSTTMTA
-1457 ELATANSNID
+1457 EKLADANEAID
-1467 AFGDKIAEIAGLVVP
+1467 KFGDKIAKIAGLAVP
-1482 EKKDDYSKAAV
+1482 EKKDDYSKAAI
-1493 EIENGLAAIYVE
+1493 EIENGLAALYVE
-1505 LMSSYKPTENMPGGN
+1505 LMSSYEPKDGVDGGN
-1520 PVPDILADLNTQY
+1520 PVPGILADLNTQY
-1533 DSVAAAIAAA
+1533 DAVAAAIAAA
-1543 QEYLDGCEESVQND
+1543 QEYLDSCEESVQTD
-1557 PEFAGKFAEFK
+1557 KEFAGKFAEFQK
-1568 EELDAI
+1568 ELDAI
-1574 KAAYDADGN
+1574 KTAYTADGD
-1583 RVVVTENGFEAKG
+1583 RV
-1596 ALLVVTQ
+1596 VVTQ
-1603 DGYAAGM
+1603 DGYSAGM

-1617 AALLAQVNA
+1617 AALLAQVKA
-1626 AQEVAAAEQ
+1626 AQEVAAAEK
-1635 ARIDANNAAYDRL
+1635 ARIEANNAAYDRL
-1648 SAQLNGYQEKL
+1648 TAELNGYQEKL
-1659 DTLAREADELHH
+1659 DALAAEAEDHGVDVE
-1671 NVYDRVG
+1671 
-1678 WMVDN
+1678 WMIGN
-1683 CQRLIVWAEEDLV
+1683 CQWYIDRAQEDLD
-1696 ARKDGVSLDDKSVL
+1696 AQNEAVSLTDKSVL
-1710 IYQADIEYYLNQI
+1710 LYQAHIESYLNLI
-1723 IYDSEYYY
+1723 VHDSELGY
-1731 VANLINEMWSA
+1731 AQNLIGEMWSA
-1742 RRDALTALDGNL
+1742 RSNALTALDGNL
-1754 IPDKKEDL
+1754 IPDKKADL
-1762 QNKLNDLVSQGN
+1762 QNVLDDLTRQGN
-1774 EAVSY
+1774 EAINTANEVLNSY
-1779 TNTVLR
+1779 ST
-1785 SYHAG
+1785 G
-1790 EIDIDKY
+1790 EIDIDEY
-1797 KEEMH
+1797 KNAMRE
-1802 GCDDEFLRIKGEIEK
+1802 CDDEFLRIKGEIEK
-1817 LIENIEKNT
+1817 LINTIEENT

-1835 PNGEVNVVDLQI
+1835 PNGEVNVIDLQL
-1847 LINMVGEGVEFS
+1847 LINMVMEGVTFDE
-1859 TLEEENPRVAY
+1859 LEKENPRMAY
-1870 AADITKSKVIDIAD
+1870 AADITKNKSINIAD
-1884 VTALINM
+1884 VTSM
-1891 INDAQKVDETATPRL
+1891 IYMILDEQTADETTTPRL
-1906 APRAAMMT
+1906 VPNAAMMT

-1928 TTREY
+1928 TDREY

-1948 DINLPVGMTLESAEL
+1948 DINLPAGMTLESAEL

-1973 IYDNGAGNYRLVI
+1973 ISENGAGSYRLVI

>member
-1 MQKRVLACLLASPL
+1 MLASPL

-63 TELKDLNPGKYLIT
+63 TQLADLNPGKYKIT
-77 FGESTNIKVEV
+77 FGTSTNLKVEV
-88 KEGDQVISTVKDGVV
+88 KNGNSVISTVAENGEVTFTLDAVT
-103 SFDLSEKT
+103 S
-111 GTTTVTVV
+111 VTVV

-132 NAKLVIDIEFSELQK
+132 NAKLVIDIEFSELQA
-147 ALNDALGELQLESVT
+147 ALQKSLDALILTDVT
-162 EGDLRKDV
+162 EGDLREDV
-170 VDELAAAKAD
+170 VKELAAAKAD
-180 LEKQKTE
+180 LEKQIAA
-187 IQEDIDALDNETL
+187 IQKDIDALDNETL
-200 EVYNEYKLWQDPNMI
+200 EVYNEYKLWEDPNMI
-215 AKAISELD
+215 ANAISALD
-223 PKVKDYNAKVK
+223 PKVKDYNAKVE
-234 AENATWEIV
+234 AENKTWEIV

-250 DALQAS
+250 DGLQAS
-256 ISTLEAAYKVQ
+256 ITTLEAAYKVQ

-286 YIKNYAPSKT
+286 YNVNYAASKT

-311 VAAAY
+311 VAEAY
-316 PDPENYLTKW
+316 PDPDNYLTKW
-326 VEKIEFEDQT
+326 VKEITFEDQS
-336 EAVDT
+336 ESVEE

-351 TAPKDWV
+351 TAAKDWQ
-358 AYKSLIELQGK
+358 AYKSLIELQAK
-369 LLTTANEVKAALAKI
+369 LLSTANEVKAALAKI

-419 EAVLNTA
+419 ETVLNKA

-462 VLFTLPKEQQEAFQ
+462 VLFTLPTEQQEAFQ

-586 NTNPSQTEI
+586 NTNPSEDEI

-612 MDAYQGASK
+612 MDAYQGASE

-632 LDKAIADKTIV
+632 LDKAIAAKTIV
-643 TGSTWTADAFKTNP
+643 TGSTWTADAFKTSP

-683 AFDKATELMQAIT
+683 AFDKATELMDAIT
-696 EYNYEVNIKDVTEL
+696 EYNYEVNINDVTEL

-738 DENGDP
+738 DKDGKP

-749 KGTESENFKEIDD
+749 KADVDFTEIDA

-784 VNVEDWSKIDTALE
+784 VNVEDWSKIDTALK
-798 TLLTKVNEKK
+798 TLLTNVDKKK

-949 RQALQDLLDKGLE
+949 RQALNDLLDKGLE

-981 GQCAAENDKIMGR
+981 GQCATENDKIMGR

-1005 YGNYGDQVKATNDKT
+1005 YSNYGDQVKATNDKT

-1028 ATQTDMNNAY
+1028 ATQTDMNSAY

-1083 AQAWVDLKTKD
+1083 AKAWVDQQTKD
-1094 KVVFTPAEFKDE
+1094 KVVFTPAEFKAM

-1142 VPLEPGEAGV
+1142 VDGEQ
-1152 AYASEHVAASDA
+1152 YASEHVAAVDA
-1164 IVAAQDALEAAG
+1164 IAAAKAALEAAG
-1176 VSEDNVKKALELANN
+1176 VSEDNVKNALEIANN
-1191 DLAAAEKIF
+1191 DLAGAEKIYD
-1200 GGTPADGDKPA
+1200 GTPADGDKPA

-1218 SDWATSTFCLG
+1218 PEWATSTFCLG
-1229 QMNSI
+1229 QMNTI
-1234 ANALDDVYKHLDLQA
+1234 ANILDDIYKHLDLQA
-1249 AAQKQWKEN
+1249 TAQKQWKEN
-1258 YSAASETLAALTEQ
+1258 YDAASETLAALTEQ
-1272 LKKIVDTTDESLT
+1272 LKKIVDTNDEALT

-1303 DTELITN
+1303 DPELIKN
-1310 LKQDTEDLNDIVAAA
+1310 LKQDTEDLDNIVAAA

-1330 EKQQIYDND
+1330 KKQQAFDKD
-1339 QANTAQLEKYK
+1339 QANTNAYK
-1350 ADLAKINLDLDALK
+1350 TYEAALTQVNLDLDALK
-1364 AFAATVAGGANY
+1364 AFAGSVAGGANY
-1376 SFSSI
+1376 PFEPI
-1381 EGLIAYYKQLFTE
+1381 ETLIASYEKLFKETY
-1394 DFKASLV
+1394 KASLV

-1407 DAALEN
+1407 DAALEE
-1413 AQNAIEAAY
+1413 AQNTITAAY
-1422 GNIQDNEQLALNTL
+1422 GDIQIMEQYALNTL

-1444 NNAKVLSTTLTAQ
+1444 NNAKVLSTTMTAEQ
-1457 ELATANSNID
+1457 LAKANAAID
-1467 AFGDKIAEIAGLVVP
+1467 EFGDKIAEIAGLAVP
-1482 EKKDDYSKAAV
+1482 EKKDDYSKAAI
-1493 EIENGLAAIYVE
+1493 EIENGLAALYVE
-1505 LMSSYKPTENMPGGN
+1505 LMSSYESKDGVDGGN
-1520 PVPDILADLNTQY
+1520 PVPGILEALNGQY
-1533 DSVAAAIAAA
+1533 DAVAAAIAAA

-1557 PEFAGKFAEFK
+1557 KEFAGKFAEFQK
-1568 EELDAI
+1568 ELDAI
-1574 KAAYDADGN
+1574 KTAYTADGD
-1583 RVVVTENGFEAKG
+1583 RV
-1596 ALLVVTQ
+1596 VVTQ
-1603 DGYAAGM
+1603 DGYSAGM

-1617 AALLAQVNA
+1617 AALLAQVKA
-1626 AQEVAAAEQ
+1626 AQEVAAAEK
-1635 ARIDANNAAYDRL
+1635 AKIEANNAAYDRL
-1648 SAQLNGYQEKL
+1648 SVQLNGYQEKL
-1659 DTLAREADELHH
+1659 DALAQEAADHGVDVE
-1671 NVYDRVG
+1671 
-1678 WMVDN
+1678 WMIGN
-1683 CQRLIVWAEEDLV
+1683 CQWYIDQAQEDLD
-1696 ARKDGVSLDDKSVL
+1696 ARNETVSLTDKSVL
-1710 IYQADIEYYLNQI
+1710 RYQADIESYLDQI
-1723 IYDSEYYY
+1723 VYTSELGY
-1731 VANLINEMWSA
+1731 AQNLVGEMWSA
-1742 RRDALTALDGNL
+1742 RSNALTALDGNL
-1754 IPDKKEDL
+1754 IPDKKADL
-1762 QNKLNDLVSQGN
+1762 QNVLDDLTRQGN
-1774 EAVSY
+1774 EAINTANEVRNSY
-1779 TNTVLR
+1779 ST
-1785 SYHAG
+1785 G
-1790 EIDIDKY
+1790 EIDIDEY
-1797 KEEMH
+1797 KTAMH
-1802 GCDDEFLRIKGEIEK
+1802 ECDDKFLSIKGKIEE
-1817 LIENIEKNT
+1817 LINTIEENT

-1906 APRAAMMT
+1906 VPNAAMMT

-1928 TTREY
+1928 TDREY

-1948 DINLPVGMTLESAEL
+1948 DINLPAGMALESAEL

>member
-63 TELKDLNPGKYLIT
+63 TQLADLNPGKYLIT

-88 KEGDQVISTVKDGVV
+88 KEGNQVISTVKDGVV

-180 LEKQKTE
+180 LEKQIAA
-187 IQEDIDALDNETL
+187 IQKDIDALNNETL
-200 EVYNEYKLWQDPNMI
+200 EVYNEYKLWEDPNMI
-215 AKAISELD
+215 ANAISALD
-223 PKVKDYNAKVK
+223 PKVKDYNAKVE

-286 YIKNYAPSKT
+286 YNKNYVASKT
-296 ALEAAKAAL
+296 ALDAADAAL
-305 DAFKAA
+305 KAFKAA
-311 VAAAY
+311 VAKAY
-316 PDPENYLTKW
+316 DDPENYLTNPKW
-326 VEKIEFEDQT
+326 EKEIKFEDQS
-336 EAVDT
+336 ESVEE

-351 TAPKDWV
+351 TAAKDWV
-358 AYKSLIELQGK
+358 AYKSLIELQAK
-369 LLTTANEVKAALAKI
+369 LLSTANEVKAALAKI

-419 EAVLNTA
+419 ETVLNKA

-444 QTAMAKVDELQA
+444 QTAMEKVDELQA

-564 STFTAISDAIN
+564 STFTTISDAIN

-612 MDAYQGASK
+612 MDAYQGASE

-632 LDKAIADKTIV
+632 LDKAIAAKTIV

-683 AFDKATELMQAIT
+683 AFNKATELMAAIT
-696 EYNYEVNIKDVTEL
+696 EYNYEVNINDVTEL

-738 DENGDP
+738 DKEGNP

-749 KGTESENFKEIDD
+749 KADVDFTEIDA

-784 VNVEDWSKIDTALE
+784 VNVEDWSKIDTALK
-798 TLLTKVNEKK
+798 TLLTNVDKKK

-949 RQALQDLLDKGLE
+949 RQALNDLLDKGLE

-981 GQCAAENDKIMGR
+981 GQCATENDKIMGR

-1005 YGNYGDQVKATNDKT
+1005 YSNYGDQVKATNDKT

-1028 ATQTDMNNAY
+1028 ATQTDMNSAY

-1083 AQAWVDLKTKD
+1083 AKAWVDQQTKD
-1094 KVVFTPAEFKDE
+1094 KVVFTPAEFKAK

-1142 VPLEPGEAGV
+1142 VDGEQ
-1152 AYASEHVAASDA
+1152 YASEHVAASAA
-1164 IVAAQDALEAAG
+1164 IVAAQNALEAAG
-1176 VSEDNVKKALELANN
+1176 VSEDIVKEALEIANN
-1191 DLAAAEKIF
+1191 DLTAAEKIF
-1200 GGTPADGDKPA
+1200 DGTPADGDKPA

-1218 SDWATSTFCLG
+1218 SEWATSTFCLM

-1234 ANALDDVYKHLDLQA
+1234 ANALDDLYKHLDLQA

-1258 YSAASETLAALTEQ
+1258 YAAASETLAALTEQ
-1272 LKKIVDTTDESLT
+1272 LTKIVDANDESLA
-1285 ELAGYVK
+1285 ELAGYVT
-1292 DAADLNVKATA
+1292 AAEDLNVNKAIP
-1303 DTELITN
+1303 DTKLIEN
-1310 LKQDTEDLNDIVAAA
+1310 LKQYTEELNDIVAAA

-1330 EKQQIYDND
+1330 EKQQAFDKD
-1339 QANTAQLEKYK
+1339 QANKDAYK
-1350 ADLAKINLDLDALK
+1350 TYDAALTQVNLDLDTLK
-1364 AFAATVAGGANY
+1364 KFAGSVAGGANY
-1376 SFSSI
+1376 PFEPI
-1381 EGLIAYYKQLFTE
+1381 ETLIASYEKLFKETY
-1394 DFKASLV
+1394 KASLV

-1407 DAALEN
+1407 DAALEE
-1413 AQNAIEAAY
+1413 AQNTITAAY
-1422 GNIQDNEQLALNTL
+1422 GDIQIMEQYALNTL

-1444 NNAKVLSTTLTAQ
+1444 NNAKVLSTTMTAEQ
-1457 ELATANSNID
+1457 LAKANAAID
-1467 AFGDKIAEIAGLVVP
+1467 EFGAKIAEIAGLTVP
-1482 EKKDDYSKAAV
+1482 EKKDDYSKAAID
-1493 EIENGLAAIYVE
+1493 IENGLAALYVE
-1505 LMSSYKPTENMPGGN
+1505 LMSSYEPKDGVDGGN
-1520 PVPDILADLNTQY
+1520 PVPGILADLNTQY
-1533 DSVAAAIAAA
+1533 DAVAAAIAAA
-1543 QEYLDGCEESVQND
+1543 QEYLDGCEESVQAKYD
-1557 PEFAGKFAEFK
+1557 GQFDAFK
-1568 EELDAI
+1568 TELDKI
-1574 KAAYDADGN
+1574 KAGYTTDGD
-1583 RVVVTENGFEAKG
+1583 RV
-1596 ALLVVTQ
+1596 VVTQ
-1603 DGYAAGM
+1603 DGYKAGM

-1617 AALLAQVNA
+1617 ADLLAQVQA
-1626 AQEVAAAEQ
+1626 DQEVAAAEK
-1635 ARIDANNAAYDRL
+1635 AKIEANNAAYDRL
-1648 SAQLNGYQEKL
+1648 TAELNGYQDKL
-1659 DTLAREADELHH
+1659 DALEKEAKDHGVIDEGNNRLYIENCQAFINWQKDALDDEKEAIALTETSVLEPYFVSEIERYLFWLVWDVEVLYNNDLKGQIETVVSDARIKLEGNLVPGTKAELENQLDEL
-1671 NVYDRVG
+1671 
-1678 WMVDN
+1678 
-1683 CQRLIVWAEEDLV
+1683 
-1696 ARKDGVSLDDKSVL
+1696 
-1710 IYQADIEYYLNQI
+1710 
-1723 IYDSEYYY
+1723 YY
-1731 VANLINEMWSA
+1731 VEFEKVNE
-1742 RRDALTALDGNL
+1742 
-1754 IPDKKEDL
+1754 
-1762 QNKLNDLVSQGN
+1762 VSH
-1774 EAVSY
+1774 EAWENF
-1779 TNTVLR
+1779 TQL
-1785 SYHAG
+1785 G
-1790 EIDIDKY
+1790 EIDADKY
-1797 KEEMH
+1797 QSIMH
-1802 GCDDEFLRIKGEIEK
+1802 DCDDELLRIKGEIED
-1817 LIENIEKNT
+1817 LINTIEENT

-1835 PNGEVNVVDLQI
+1835 PNGEVNVIDLQL
-1847 LINMVGEGVEFS
+1847 LINMVMEGVTFDE
-1859 TLEEENPRVAY
+1859 LEKENPRMAY
-1870 AADITKSKVIDIAD
+1870 AADITKNKSINIAD
-1884 VTALINM
+1884 VTSM
-1891 INDAQKVDETATPRL
+1891 IYMILDEQTADETTTPRL
-1906 APRAAMMT
+1906 VPNAAMMS
-1914 GNGVYGMDLVSSEN
+1914 GNGVYGMDMVSSEN
-1928 TTREY
+1928 TDREY

-1948 DINLPVGMTLESAEL
+1948 DIQLPAGMTLESAEL

-1973 IYDNGAGNYRLVI
+1973 ISENGAGSYRLVI

>member
-63 TELKDLNPGKYLIT
+63 TQLADLNPGKYKIT
-77 FGESTNIKVEV
+77 FGTSTNLKVEV
-88 KEGDQVISTVKDGVV
+88 KNGNSVISTVAENGEVTFTLDAVT
-103 SFDLSEKT
+103 S
-111 GTTTVTVV
+111 VTVV

-132 NAKLVIDIEFSELQK
+132 NAKLVIDIEFSELQT
-147 ALNDALGELQLESVT
+147 ALNAALGELQLKSVT
-162 EGDLRKDV
+162 EGDLREDV
-170 VDELAAAKAD
+170 VKELAAAKAD
-180 LEKQKTE
+180 LEKQIAA
-187 IQEDIDALDNETL
+187 IQKDIDALNNETL
-200 EVYNEYKLWQDPNMI
+200 EVYNEYKLWEDPNMI
-215 AKAISELD
+215 ANAISALD
-223 PKVKDYNAKVK
+223 PKVKDYNAKVE
-234 AENATWEIV
+234 AENKTWEIV

-250 DALQAS
+250 DGLQAS
-256 ISTLEAAYKVQ
+256 ITTLEAAYKVQ

-286 YIKNYAPSKT
+286 YNVNYAASKT

-311 VAAAY
+311 VAEAY
-316 PDPENYLTKW
+316 PDPDNYLTKW
-326 VEKIEFEDQT
+326 VKEITFEDQS
-336 EAVDT
+336 ESVEE

-351 TAPKDWV
+351 TAAKDWQ
-358 AYKSLIELQGK
+358 AYKSLIELQAK
-369 LLTTANEVKAALAKI
+369 LLSTANEVKAALAKI

-419 EAVLNTA
+419 ETVLNKA

-595 DNVQEGIDDA
+595 DTVQEGIDDA

-612 MDAYQGASK
+612 MDAYQGASE

-632 LDKAIADKTIV
+632 LDKAIAAKTIV

-683 AFDKATELMQAIT
+683 AFDKATELMAAIT
-696 EYNYEVNIKDVTEL
+696 EYNYEVNINDVTEL

-738 DENGDP
+738 DKDGKP

-749 KGTESENFKEIDD
+749 KADVDFTEIDA

-784 VNVEDWSKIDTALE
+784 VNVEDWSKIDTALK
-798 TLLTKVNEKK
+798 TLLTNVEKKK

-949 RQALQDLLDKGLE
+949 RQALNDLLDKGLE

-1005 YGNYGDQVKATNDKT
+1005 YSNYGDQVKATNDKT

-1028 ATQTDMNNAY
+1028 ATQTDMNRAY

-1070 YEYSAEITQLIAD
+1070 YEYSAEITKLIAD
-1083 AQAWVDLKTKD
+1083 AKAWVDQKTKD
-1094 KVVFTPAEFKDE
+1094 KVVFTPAEFKAE

-1142 VPLEPGEAGV
+1142 VPIEPGEAGV
-1152 AYASEHVAASDA
+1152 AYASEHVAAVDA
-1164 IVAAQDALEAAG
+1164 IAAAKAALEAAG
-1176 VSEDNVKKALELANN
+1176 VSEDNVKNALEIANN
-1191 DLAAAEKIF
+1191 DLAGAEKIYD
-1200 GGTPADGDKPA
+1200 GTPADGDKPA

-1218 SDWATSTFCLG
+1218 PEWATSTFCLG
-1229 QMNSI
+1229 QMNTI
-1234 ANALDDVYKHLDLQA
+1234 ANILDDIYKHLDLQA
-1249 AAQKQWKEN
+1249 TAQKQWKEN
-1258 YSAASETLAALTEQ
+1258 YDAASETLAALTEQ
-1272 LKKIVDTTDESLT
+1272 LKKIVDTNDEALT

-1303 DTELITN
+1303 DPELIKN
-1310 LKQDTEDLNDIVAAA
+1310 LKQDTEDLDNIVAAA

-1330 EKQQIYDND
+1330 QKQQAFDKD

-1364 AFAATVAGGANY
+1364 TFAATVAGGANY

-1422 GNIQDNEQLALNTL
+1422 GNIQDNEQLALNNL

-1444 NNAKVLSTTLTAQ
+1444 NNAKVLSTTLTA
-1457 ELATANSNID
+1457 ERLAEINGDID
-1467 AFGDKIAEIAGLVVP
+1467 KLGKKIAEIAGLAVP
-1482 EKKDDYSKAAV
+1482 EKKDDYSKAAI
-1493 EIENGLAAIYVE
+1493 EIENGLAALYVE
-1505 LMSSYKPTENMPGGN
+1505 LMSSYESKDGVDGGN
-1520 PVPDILADLNTQY
+1520 PVPGILADLNTQY
-1533 DSVAAAIAAA
+1533 DAVAAAIAAA

-1557 PEFAGKFAEFK
+1557 PEFAGKFAEFQK
-1568 EELDAI
+1568 ELDAI
-1574 KAAYDADGN
+1574 KTAYTADGD
-1583 RVVVTENGFEAKG
+1583 RV
-1596 ALLVVTQ
+1596 VVTQ
-1603 DGYAAGM
+1603 DGYSAGM

-1617 AALLAQVNA
+1617 AALLAQVKA
-1626 AQEVAAAEQ
+1626 AQEVAAAEK
-1635 ARIDANNAAYDRL
+1635 AKIEANNAAYDRL
-1648 SAQLNGYQEKL
+1648 SVQLNGYQEKL
-1659 DTLAREADELHH
+1659 DALAQEAADHGVDVE
-1671 NVYDRVG
+1671 
-1678 WMVDN
+1678 WMIGN
-1683 CQRLIVWAEEDLV
+1683 CQWYIDQAQEDLD
-1696 ARKDGVSLDDKSVL
+1696 ARNETVSLTDKSVL
-1710 IYQADIEYYLNQI
+1710 RYQADIESYLDQI
-1723 IYDSEYYY
+1723 VYTSELGY
-1731 VANLINEMWSA
+1731 AQNLVGEMWSA
-1742 RRDALTALDGNL
+1742 RSNALTALDGNL
-1754 IPDKKEDL
+1754 IPDKKADL
-1762 QNKLNDLVSQGN
+1762 QNVLDDLTRQGN
-1774 EAVSY
+1774 EAINTANEVLNSY
-1779 TNTVLR
+1779 ST
-1785 SYHAG
+1785 G
-1790 EIDIDKY
+1790 EIDIDEY
-1797 KEEMH
+1797 KTAMH
-1802 GCDDEFLRIKGEIEK
+1802 ECDDKFLSIKGKIEE
-1817 LIENIEKNT
+1817 LINTIEENT

-1835 PNGEVNVVDLQI
+1835 PNGEVNVVDLQL
-1847 LINMVGEGVEFS
+1847 LISMVMQGVTFDE
-1859 TLEEENPRVAY
+1859 LDEENPRMAY
-1870 AADITKSKVIDIAD
+1870 AADITGNQEINIAD
-1884 VTALINM
+1884 VTALIN
-1891 INDAQKVDETATPRL
+1891 IILDADHADENSTPRMV
-1906 APRAAMMT
+1906 PRTNTMT

-1928 TTREY
+1928 TDREY

-1948 DINLPVGMTLESAEL
+1948 DIQLPAGMTLESAEL

-1973 IYDNGAGNYRLVI
+1973 ISENGAGSYRLVI

>member
-132 NAKLVIDIEFSELQK
+132 NAKLVIDIEFSELQA
-147 ALNDALGELQLESVT
+147 ALQKSLDALILTDVT
-162 EGDLRKDV
+162 EGDLREDV
-170 VDELAAAKAD
+170 VKELAAAKAD
-180 LEKQKTE
+180 LEKQIAA
-187 IQEDIDALDNETL
+187 IQKDIDALDNETL
-200 EVYNEYKLWQDPNMI
+200 EVYNEYKLWEDPNMI
-215 AKAISELD
+215 ANAISALD
-223 PKVKDYNAKVK
+223 PKVKDYNAKVE
-234 AENATWEIV
+234 AENKTWEIV

-250 DALQAS
+250 DGLQAS
-256 ISTLEAAYKVQ
+256 ITTLEAAYKVQ

-286 YIKNYAPSKT
+286 YNVNYAASKT

-311 VAAAY
+311 VAEAY
-316 PDPENYLTKW
+316 PDPDNYLTKW
-326 VEKIEFEDQT
+326 VKEITFEDQS
-336 EAVDT
+336 ESVEE

-351 TAPKDWV
+351 TAAKDWQ
-358 AYKSLIELQGK
+358 AYKSLIELQAK
-369 LLTTANEVKAALAKI
+369 LLSTANEVKAALAKI

-419 EAVLNTA
+419 ETVLNKA

-462 VLFTLPKEQQEAFQ
+462 VLFTLPTEQQEAFQ

-586 NTNPSQTEI
+586 NTNPSQPEI

-612 MDAYQGASK
+612 MDAYQGASE

-632 LDKAIADKTIV
+632 LDKAIAAKTIV
-643 TGSTWTADAFKTNP
+643 TGSTWTADAFKTSP

-683 AFDKATELMQAIT
+683 AFDKATELMAAIT
-696 EYNYEVNIKDVTEL
+696 EYNYEVNINDVTEL

-738 DENGDP
+738 DKDGKP

-749 KGTESENFKEIDD
+749 KADVDFTEIDA

-784 VNVEDWSKIDTALE
+784 VNVEDWSKIDTALK
-798 TLLTKVNEKK
+798 TLLTNVDKKK

-949 RQALQDLLDKGLE
+949 RQALNDLLDKGLE

-981 GQCAAENDKIMGR
+981 GQCATENDKIMGR

-1005 YGNYGDQVKATNDKT
+1005 YSNYGDQVKATNDKT

-1028 ATQTDMNNAY
+1028 ATQTDMNSAY

-1070 YEYSAEITQLIAD
+1070 YEYSAEITKLIAD
-1083 AQAWVDLKTKD
+1083 AKAWVDQKTKD
-1094 KVVFTPAEFKDE
+1094 KVVFTPAEFKAE

-1142 VPLEPGEAGV
+1142 VPIEPGEAGV
-1152 AYASEHVAASDA
+1152 AYASEHVAAVDA
-1164 IVAAQDALEAAG
+1164 IAAAKAALEAAG
-1176 VSEDNVKKALELANN
+1176 VSEDNVKNALEIANN
-1191 DLAAAEKIF
+1191 DLAGAEKIYD
-1200 GGTPADGDKPA
+1200 GTPADGDKPA

-1218 SDWATSTFCLG
+1218 PEWATSTFCLG
-1229 QMNSI
+1229 QMNTI
-1234 ANALDDVYKHLDLQA
+1234 ANILDDIYKHLDLQA
-1249 AAQKQWKEN
+1249 TAQKQWKEN
-1258 YSAASETLAALTEQ
+1258 YDAASETLAALTEQ
-1272 LKKIVDTTDESLT
+1272 LKKIVDTNDEALT

-1303 DTELITN
+1303 DPELITN

-1330 EKQQIYDND
+1330 EKQQAFDKD

-1364 AFAATVAGGANY
+1364 TFAATVAGGANY

-1422 GNIQDNEQLALNTL
+1422 GNIQDNEQLALNNL

-1444 NNAKVLSTTLTAQ
+1444 NNAKVLSTTMTVEQ
-1457 ELATANSNID
+1457 LAKANADID
-1467 AFGDKIAEIAGLVVP
+1467 AFGDKIAEIAGLAVP
-1482 EKKDDYSKAAV
+1482 EKKDDYSKAAI
-1493 EIENGLAAIYVE
+1493 EIENGLAALYVE
-1505 LMSSYKPTENMPGGN
+1505 LMSSYESKDGVDGGN
-1520 PVPDILADLNTQY
+1520 PVPGILADLNTQY
-1533 DSVAAAIAAA
+1533 DAVAAAIAAA

-1557 PEFAGKFAEFK
+1557 PEFAGKFAEFQK
-1568 EELDAI
+1568 ELDAI
-1574 KAAYDADGN
+1574 KTAYTADGD
-1583 RVVVTENGFEAKG
+1583 RV
-1596 ALLVVTQ
+1596 VVTQ
-1603 DGYAAGM
+1603 DGYSAGM

-1617 AALLAQVNA
+1617 AALLAQVKA
-1626 AQEVAAAEQ
+1626 AQEVAAAEK
-1635 ARIDANNAAYDRL
+1635 AKIEANNAAYDRL
-1648 SAQLNGYQEKL
+1648 SVQLNGYQEKL
-1659 DTLAREADELHH
+1659 DALAQEAADHGVDVE
-1671 NVYDRVG
+1671 
-1678 WMVDN
+1678 WMIGN
-1683 CQRLIVWAEEDLV
+1683 CQWYIDQAQEDLD
-1696 ARKDGVSLDDKSVL
+1696 ARNETVSLTDKSVL
-1710 IYQADIEYYLNQI
+1710 RYQADIESYLDQI
-1723 IYDSEYYY
+1723 VYTSELGY
-1731 VANLINEMWSA
+1731 AQNLVGEMWSA
-1742 RRDALTALDGNL
+1742 RSNALTALDGNL
-1754 IPDKKEDL
+1754 IPDKKADL
-1762 QNKLNDLVSQGN
+1762 QNVLDDLTRQGN
-1774 EAVSY
+1774 EAINTANEVLNSY
-1779 TNTVLR
+1779 ST
-1785 SYHAG
+1785 G
-1790 EIDIDKY
+1790 EIDIDEY
-1797 KEEMH
+1797 KTAMH
-1802 GCDDEFLRIKGEIEK
+1802 ECDDKFLSIKGKIEE
-1817 LIENIEKNT
+1817 LINTIEENT

-1906 APRAAMMT
+1906 VPNAAMMT

-1928 TTREY
+1928 TDREY

-1948 DINLPVGMTLESAEL
+1948 DINLPAGMTLESAEL

>member
-63 TELKDLNPGKYLIT
+63 TQLADLNPGKYKIT
-77 FGESTNIKVEV
+77 FGTSTNLKVEV
-88 KEGDQVISTVKDGVV
+88 KNGNSVISTVAENGEVTFTLDAVT
-103 SFDLSEKT
+103 S
-111 GTTTVTVV
+111 VTVV

-132 NAKLVIDIEFSELQK
+132 NAKLVIDIEFSELQA
-147 ALNDALGELQLESVT
+147 ALQKSLDALILTDVT
-162 EGDLRKDV
+162 EGDLREDV
-170 VDELAAAKAD
+170 VKELAAAKAD
-180 LEKQKTE
+180 LEKQIAA
-187 IQEDIDALDNETL
+187 IQKDIDALDNETL
-200 EVYNEYKLWQDPNMI
+200 EVYNEYKLWEDPNMI
-215 AKAISELD
+215 ANAISALD
-223 PKVKDYNAKVK
+223 PKVKDYNAKVE
-234 AENATWEIV
+234 AENKTWEIV

-250 DALQAS
+250 DGLQAS
-256 ISTLEAAYKVQ
+256 ITTLEAAYKVQ

-286 YIKNYAPSKT
+286 YNVNYAASKT

-311 VAAAY
+311 VAEAY
-316 PDPENYLTKW
+316 PDPDNYLTKW
-326 VEKIEFEDQT
+326 VKEITFEDQS
-336 EAVDT
+336 ESVEE

-351 TAPKDWV
+351 TAAKDWQ
-358 AYKSLIELQGK
+358 AYKSLIELQAK
-369 LLTTANEVKAALAKI
+369 LLSTANEVKAALAKI

-419 EAVLNTA
+419 ETVLNKA

-462 VLFTLPKEQQEAFQ
+462 VLFTLPTEQQEAFQ

-586 NTNPSQTEI
+586 NTNPSEDEI

-612 MDAYQGASK
+612 MDAYQGASE

-632 LDKAIADKTIV
+632 LDKAIAAKTIV
-643 TGSTWTADAFKTNP
+643 TGSTWTADAFKTSP

-683 AFDKATELMQAIT
+683 AFDKATELMDAIT
-696 EYNYEVNIKDVTEL
+696 EYNYEVNINDVTEL

-738 DENGDP
+738 DKDGKP

-749 KGTESENFKEIDD
+749 KADVDFTEIDA

-784 VNVEDWSKIDTALE
+784 VNVEDWSKIDTALK
-798 TLLTKVNEKK
+798 TLLTNVDKKK

-949 RQALQDLLDKGLE
+949 RQALNDLLDKGLE

-981 GQCAAENDKIMGR
+981 GQCATENDKIMGR

-1005 YGNYGDQVKATNDKT
+1005 YSNYGDQVKATNDKT

-1028 ATQTDMNNAY
+1028 ATQTDMNSAY

-1083 AQAWVDLKTKD
+1083 AKAWVDQQTKD
-1094 KVVFTPAEFKDE
+1094 KVVFTPAEFKAM

-1142 VPLEPGEAGV
+1142 VDGEQ
-1152 AYASEHVAASDA
+1152 YASEHVAAVDA
-1164 IVAAQDALEAAG
+1164 IAAAKAALEAAG
-1176 VSEDNVKKALELANN
+1176 VSEDNVKNALEIANN
-1191 DLAAAEKIF
+1191 DLAGAEKIYD
-1200 GGTPADGDKPA
+1200 GTPADGDKPA

-1218 SDWATSTFCLG
+1218 PEWATSTFCLG
-1229 QMNSI
+1229 QMNTI
-1234 ANALDDVYKHLDLQA
+1234 ANILDDIYKHLDLQA
-1249 AAQKQWKEN
+1249 TAQKQWKEN
-1258 YSAASETLAALTEQ
+1258 YDAASETLAALTEQ
-1272 LKKIVDTTDESLT
+1272 LKKIVDTNDEALT

-1303 DTELITN
+1303 DPELIKN
-1310 LKQDTEDLNDIVAAA
+1310 LKQDTEDLDNIVAAA

-1330 EKQQIYDND
+1330 KKQQAFDKD
-1339 QANTAQLEKYK
+1339 QANTNAYK
-1350 ADLAKINLDLDALK
+1350 TYEAALTQVNLDLDALK
-1364 AFAATVAGGANY
+1364 AFAGSVAGGANY
-1376 SFSSI
+1376 PFEPI
-1381 EGLIAYYKQLFTE
+1381 ETLIASYEKLFKETY
-1394 DFKASLV
+1394 KASLV

-1407 DAALEN
+1407 DAALEE
-1413 AQNAIEAAY
+1413 AQNTITAAY
-1422 GNIQDNEQLALNTL
+1422 GDIQIMEQYALNTL

-1444 NNAKVLSTTLTAQ
+1444 NNAKVLSTTMTAEQ
-1457 ELATANSNID
+1457 LAKANAAID
-1467 AFGDKIAEIAGLVVP
+1467 EFGDKIAEIAGLAVP
-1482 EKKDDYSKAAV
+1482 EKKDDYSKAAI
-1493 EIENGLAAIYVE
+1493 EIENGLAALYVE
-1505 LMSSYKPTENMPGGN
+1505 LMSSYESKDGVDGGN
-1520 PVPDILADLNTQY
+1520 PVPGILEALNGQY
-1533 DSVAAAIAAA
+1533 DAVAAAIAAA

-1557 PEFAGKFAEFK
+1557 KEFAGKFAEFQK
-1568 EELDAI
+1568 ELDAI
-1574 KAAYDADGN
+1574 KTAYTADGD
-1583 RVVVTENGFEAKG
+1583 RV
-1596 ALLVVTQ
+1596 VVTQ
-1603 DGYAAGM
+1603 DGYSAGM

-1617 AALLAQVNA
+1617 AALLAQVKA
-1626 AQEVAAAEQ
+1626 AQEVAAAEK
-1635 ARIDANNAAYDRL
+1635 AKIEANNAAYDRL
-1648 SAQLNGYQEKL
+1648 SVQLNGYQEKL
-1659 DTLAREADELHH
+1659 DALAQEAADHGVDVE
-1671 NVYDRVG
+1671 
-1678 WMVDN
+1678 WMIGN
-1683 CQRLIVWAEEDLV
+1683 CQWYIDQAQEDLD
-1696 ARKDGVSLDDKSVL
+1696 ARNETVSLTDKSVL
-1710 IYQADIEYYLNQI
+1710 RYQADIESYLDQI
-1723 IYDSEYYY
+1723 VYTSELGY
-1731 VANLINEMWSA
+1731 AQNLVGEMWSA
-1742 RRDALTALDGNL
+1742 RSNALTALDGNL
-1754 IPDKKEDL
+1754 IPDKKADL
-1762 QNKLNDLVSQGN
+1762 QNVLDDLTRQGN
-1774 EAVSY
+1774 EAINTANEVRNSY
-1779 TNTVLR
+1779 ST
-1785 SYHAG
+1785 G
-1790 EIDIDKY
+1790 EIDIDEY
-1797 KEEMH
+1797 KTAMH
-1802 GCDDEFLRIKGEIEK
+1802 ECDDKFLSIKGKIEE
-1817 LIENIEKNT
+1817 LINTIEENT

-1906 APRAAMMT
+1906 VPNAAMMT

-1928 TTREY
+1928 TDREY

-1948 DINLPVGMTLESAEL
+1948 DINLPAGMALESAEL

>member
-42 GEDPIFNQNGVNCP
+42 GEDPIFNQNGVTCP

-63 TELKDLNPGKYLIT
+63 TQLADLNPGNYKIT
-77 FGESTNIKVEV
+77 FGTSTNLKVEV
-88 KEGDQVISTVKDGVV
+88 KNGNSVISTVAENGEVTFTLDAVT
-103 SFDLSEKT
+103 S
-111 GTTTVTVV
+111 VTVV

-132 NAKLVIDIEFSELQK
+132 NAKLVIDIEFSDLKAALQK
-147 ALNDALGELQLESVT
+147 SLDELKLASVT
-162 EGDLRKDV
+162 EGDLREDAVK
-170 VDELAAAKAD
+170 ELNAAKAD
-180 LEKQKTE
+180 LEKQIAA
-187 IQEDIDALDNETL
+187 IQKDIDALDNETL

-215 AKAISELD
+215 ANAISAMD
-223 PKVKDYNAKVK
+223 PKVKDYNAKVE

-250 DALQAS
+250 DGLQAS
-256 ISTLEAAYKVQ
+256 ITTLEAAYKVQ

-286 YIKNYAPSKT
+286 YNVNYAASKT
-296 ALEAAKAAL
+296 ALDAAKAAL

-311 VAAAY
+311 VAEAY

-326 VEKIEFEDQT
+326 VEEIKFEDQT

-351 TAPKDWV
+351 TAAKDWQ
-358 AYKSLIELQGK
+358 AYKSLIELQAK
-369 LLTTANEVKAALAKI
+369 LLSTANEVKAALAKI

-419 EAVLNTA
+419 ETVLNKA

-462 VLFTLPKEQQEAFQ
+462 VLFTLPQEQQEAFQ

-481 AQAAINA
+481 AQAAIND

-501 IPDTTELVN
+501 IPDTTKFI
-510 AAEAAIQEVVDFNAQ
+510 ADAEAAIQEVVDFNAQ

-534 QYYGM
+534 QYYGL

-549 SGIETTEFNLSSKFA
+549 SGINTTEFNLSSKFA

-586 NTNPSQTEI
+586 DTNPSQTEI

-605 KANAKKL
+605 KANAEKL
-612 MDAYQGASK
+612 MNAYKGASE
-621 AVKAFKEGIEG
+621 AVKAFREGIEG
-632 LDKAIADKTIV
+632 LDKAIAAKLIV

-683 AFDKATELMQAIT
+683 AFDKATELMAAIT
-696 EYNYEVNIKDVTEL
+696 EYDYEVNINDVTEL

-738 DENGDP
+738 DKDGNP

-749 KGTESENFKEIDD
+749 KADVDFTEIDA
-762 ALAAALADI
+762 ALASALADI

-798 TLLTKVNEKK
+798 TLLTNVDKKK

-886 AVESKDA
+886 AVASKDA

-935 LLGMMSDNELTKEW
+935 LLGMMSDNELTQEW

-981 GQCAAENDKIMGR
+981 GQCATENDKIMAR

-1005 YGNYGDQVKATNDKT
+1005 YSNYGDQVKATNDKT
-1020 MNELAGWT
+1020 MNELARWT
-1028 ATQTDMNNAY
+1028 ATQTDMNSAY

-1070 YEYSAEITQLIAD
+1070 YEYSAKITQLIAD
-1083 AQAWVDLKTKD
+1083 AKAWVDEQTTA
-1094 KVVFTPAEFKDE
+1094 KVVFTPAEFTAM

-1142 VPLEPGEAGV
+1142 VDGEQ
-1152 AYASEHVAASDA
+1152 YTSQHVAAVDA
-1164 IVAAQDALEAAG
+1164 IAAAKAALEAAG
-1176 VSEDNVKKALELANN
+1176 VSEDNVKNALEIANN
-1191 DLAAAEKIF
+1191 DLAGAEKIF
-1200 GGTPADGDKPA
+1200 DGTPADGDKPA

-1218 SDWATSTFCLG
+1218 SEWATSTFCLG
-1229 QMNSI
+1229 QMNTI
-1234 ANALDDVYKHLDLQA
+1234 ANILDDIYKHLDLQA
-1249 AAQKQWKEN
+1249 TAQKQWKEN
-1258 YSAASETLAALTEQ
+1258 YAAASETLAALTEQ

-1285 ELAGYVK
+1285 ELAGYVT
-1292 DAADLNVKATA
+1292 DAADLNVKATG
-1303 DTELITN
+1303 DPELINN

-1330 EKQQIYDND
+1330 EKQQAFDKD
-1339 QANTAQLEKYK
+1339 QANKDAYK
-1350 ADLAKINLDLDALK
+1350 TYDAALTQVNLDLDTLK
-1364 AFAATVAGGANY
+1364 KFAGSVAGGANY
-1376 SFSSI
+1376 PFEPI
-1381 EGLIAYYKQLFTE
+1381 ETLIASYEKLFKETY
-1394 DFKASLV
+1394 KASLV
-1401 ANKATI
+1401 ANKSTI
-1407 DAALEN
+1407 DAALEE
-1413 AQNAIEAAY
+1413 AQNTITAAY
-1422 GNIQDNEQLALNTL
+1422 GDIQIMEQYALNTL

-1444 NNAKVLSTTLTAQ
+1444 NNAKVLSTTLTAKD
-1457 ELATANSNID
+1457 LADANEAID
-1467 AFGDKIAEIAGLVVP
+1467 KFGDKIAEIAGLAVP
-1482 EKKDDYSKAAV
+1482 EKKDDYSKAAI
-1493 EIENGLAAIYVE
+1493 EIENGLAALYVD
-1505 LMSSYKPTENMPGGN
+1505 LMSSYEPKDGVDGGN
-1520 PVPDILADLNTQY
+1520 PVPGILKALNGQY
-1533 DSVAAAIAAA
+1533 DAVVAAIAAA

-1568 EELDAI
+1568 AELDAI
-1574 KAAYDADGN
+1574 KAAYEADGN
-1583 RVVVTENGFEAKG
+1583 RVVVT
-1596 ALLVVTQ
+1596 Q
-1603 DGYAAGM
+1603 DGYSAGM

-1617 AALLAQVNA
+1617 AALLAQVKA
-1626 AQEVAAAEQ
+1626 AQEVAAAEK
-1635 ARIDANNAAYDRL
+1635 ARIEANNAAYDRL
-1648 SAQLNGYQEKL
+1648 TAELNGYQEKL
-1659 DTLAREADELHH
+1659 DALAQEAEDHGVDVDVE
-1671 NVYDRVG
+1671 
-1678 WMVDN
+1678 WMIGN
-1683 CQRLIVWAEEDLV
+1683 CQWYIDRAQEDLDAQNEAV
-1696 ARKDGVSLDDKSVL
+1696 LLTDKSVL
-1710 IYQADIEYYLNQI
+1710 LYQAHIESYLNLI
-1723 IYDSEYYY
+1723 VHDSELGY
-1731 VANLINEMWSA
+1731 AQNLIGEMWSA
-1742 RRDALTALDGNL
+1742 RSNALTALDGNL
-1754 IPDKKEDL
+1754 IPDKKADL
-1762 QNKLNDLVSQGN
+1762 QNVLDDLTRQGN
-1774 EAVSY
+1774 EAINTANEVLNSY
-1779 TNTVLR
+1779 ST
-1785 SYHAG
+1785 G
-1790 EIDIDKY
+1790 EIDIDEY
-1797 KEEMH
+1797 KNAMRE
-1802 GCDDEFLRIKGEIEK
+1802 CDDEFLRIKGEIEK
-1817 LIENIEKNT
+1817 LINTIEQNT

-1835 PNGEVNVVDLQI
+1835 PNGEVNIIDLQL
-1847 LINMVGEGVEFS
+1847 LINMVMEGVTFDE
-1859 TLEEENPRVAY
+1859 LEKENPRMAY
-1870 AADITKSKVIDIAD
+1870 AADITKNKSINIAD
-1884 VTALINM
+1884 VTSM
-1891 INDAQKVDETATPRL
+1891 IYMILDEQTADETTTPRL
-1906 APRAAMMT
+1906 VPNAAMMT

-1928 TTREY
+1928 TDREY

-1948 DINLPVGMTLESAEL
+1948 DINLPAGMTLESAEL

-1973 IYDNGAGNYRLVI
+1973 ISENGAGSYRLVI

>member
-132 NAKLVIDIEFSELQK
+132 NAKLVIDIEFSELQA
-147 ALNDALGELQLESVT
+147 ALQKSLDALILTDVT
-162 EGDLRKDV
+162 EGDLREDV
-170 VDELAAAKAD
+170 VKELAAAKAD
-180 LEKQKTE
+180 LEKQIAA
-187 IQEDIDALDNETL
+187 IQKDIDALDNETL
-200 EVYNEYKLWQDPNMI
+200 EVYNEYKLWEDPNMI
-215 AKAISELD
+215 ANAISALD
-223 PKVKDYNAKVK
+223 PKVKDYNAKVE
-234 AENATWEIV
+234 AENKTWEIV

-250 DALQAS
+250 DGLQAS
-256 ISTLEAAYKVQ
+256 ITTLEAAYKVQ

-286 YIKNYAPSKT
+286 YNVNYAASKT

-311 VAAAY
+311 VAEAY
-316 PDPENYLTKW
+316 PDPDNYLTKW
-326 VEKIEFEDQT
+326 VKEITFEDQS
-336 EAVDT
+336 ESVEE

-351 TAPKDWV
+351 TAAKDWQ
-358 AYKSLIELQGK
+358 AYKSLIELQAK
-369 LLTTANEVKAALAKI
+369 LLSTANEVKAALAKI

-419 EAVLNTA
+419 ETVLNKA

-586 NTNPSQTEI
+586 NTNPSQPEI

-612 MDAYQGASK
+612 MDAYQGASE
-621 AVKAFKEGIEG
+621 AVKKFKEGIEG
-632 LDKAIADKTIV
+632 LDKAIAAKTIV
-643 TGSTWTADAFKTNP
+643 TGSTWTADAFKTSP

-683 AFDKATELMQAIT
+683 AFDKATELMAAIT
-696 EYNYEVNIKDVTEL
+696 EYNYEVNINDVTEL

-738 DENGDP
+738 DKDGKP

-749 KGTESENFKEIDD
+749 KADVDFTEIDA

-784 VNVEDWSKIDTALE
+784 VNVEDWSKIDTALK
-798 TLLTKVNEKK
+798 TLLTNVDKKK

-867 KSQMDALEAE
+867 KSQMDTLEAE

-949 RQALQDLLDKGLE
+949 RQALNDLLDKGLE

-1005 YGNYGDQVKATNDKT
+1005 YSNYGDQVKATNDKT

-1028 ATQTDMNNAY
+1028 ATQTDMNSAY

-1070 YEYSAEITQLIAD
+1070 YEYSAEITKLIAD
-1083 AQAWVDLKTKD
+1083 AKAWVDQKTKD
-1094 KVVFTPAEFKDE
+1094 KVVFTPAEFKAE

-1142 VPLEPGEAGV
+1142 VDGEQ
-1152 AYASEHVAASDA
+1152 YASEHVAAVDA

-1176 VSEDNVKKALELANN
+1176 VSEDNVKEALKIAKN
-1191 DLAAAEKIF
+1191 DLTAAEKIF
-1200 GGTPADGDKPA
+1200 DGTPAEDDKPA

-1218 SDWATSTFCLG
+1218 SEWATSTFCLM

-1234 ANALDDVYKHLDLQA
+1234 ANALDDLYKHLDLQA

-1258 YSAASETLAALTEQ
+1258 YAAASETLAALTEQ
-1272 LKKIVDTTDESLT
+1272 LKKIVDTTDESLA
-1285 ELAGYVK
+1285 ELAGYVT

-1303 DTELITN
+1303 DTELIKN

-1330 EKQQIYDND
+1330 QKQQAFDKD
-1339 QANTAQLEKYK
+1339 QANTNAYK
-1350 ADLAKINLDLDALK
+1350 TYEAALTQVNLDLDALK
-1364 AFAATVAGGANY
+1364 AFAGSVAGGANY
-1376 SFSSI
+1376 PFEPI
-1381 EGLIAYYKQLFTE
+1381 ETLIASYEKLFKETY
-1394 DFKASLV
+1394 KASLV

-1407 DAALEN
+1407 DAALEE
-1413 AQNAIEAAY
+1413 AQNTITAAY
-1422 GNIQDNEQLALNTL
+1422 GDIQIMEQYALNTL

-1444 NNAKVLSTTLTAQ
+1444 NNAKVLSTTMTVEQ
-1457 ELATANSNID
+1457 LAKANADID
-1467 AFGDKIAEIAGLVVP
+1467 AFGDKIAEIAGLAVP
-1482 EKKDDYSKAAV
+1482 EKKDDYSKAAI
-1493 EIENGLAAIYVE
+1493 EIENGLAALYVE
-1505 LMSSYKPTENMPGGN
+1505 LMSSYESKDGVDGGN
-1520 PVPDILADLNTQY
+1520 PVPGILADLNTQY
-1533 DSVAAAIAAA
+1533 DAVAAAIAAA

-1557 PEFAGKFAEFK
+1557 PEFAGKFAEFQK
-1568 EELDAI
+1568 ELDAI
-1574 KAAYDADGN
+1574 KTAYTADGD
-1583 RVVVTENGFEAKG
+1583 RV
-1596 ALLVVTQ
+1596 VVTQ
-1603 DGYAAGM
+1603 DGYSAGM

-1617 AALLAQVNA
+1617 AALLAQVKA
-1626 AQEVAAAEQ
+1626 AQEVAAAEK
-1635 ARIDANNAAYDRL
+1635 AKIEANNAAYDRL
-1648 SAQLNGYQEKL
+1648 SVQLNGYQEKL
-1659 DTLAREADELHH
+1659 DALAQEAYDHGVLDEGNNRL
-1671 NVYDRVG
+1671 YIE
-1678 WMVDN
+1678 N
-1683 CQRLIVWAEEDLV
+1683 CQDFINYQKDALDAEKE
-1696 ARKDGVSLDDKSVL
+1696 AIALDDESTL
-1710 IYQADIEYYLNQI
+1710 NSYYESEIQTYLYYLVW
-1723 IYDSEYYY
+1723 DVELYYSWNLESQ
-1731 VANLINEMWSA
+1731 VEMANSDA
-1742 RRDALTALDGNL
+1742 RTALDGNL
-1754 IPDKKEDL
+1754 VPGTKADLEKTLNKYYYEDYPKACKDVDEAYEKFTQL
-1762 QNKLNDLVSQGN
+1762 HEIDADQYQELMHKCDEKLVSIK
-1774 EAVSY
+1774 V
-1779 TNTVLR
+1779 
-1785 SYHAG
+1785 
-1790 EIDIDKY
+1790 DIQ
-1797 KEEMH
+1797 E
-1802 GCDDEFLRIKGEIEK
+1802 LIKD
-1817 LIENIEKNT
+1817 IEKNT

-1835 PNGEVNVVDLQI
+1835 PNGEVNVIDLQL
-1847 LINMVGEGVEFS
+1847 LINMVMEGVTFDE
-1859 TLEEENPRVAY
+1859 LEKENPRMAY
-1870 AADITKSKVIDIAD
+1870 AADITKNKSINIAD
-1884 VTALINM
+1884 VTSM
-1891 INDAQKVDETATPRL
+1891 IYMILDEQTADETTTPRL
-1906 APRAAMMT
+1906 VPNAAMMT

-1928 TTREY
+1928 TDREY

-1948 DINLPVGMTLESAEL
+1948 DIQLPAGMTLESAEL

-1973 IYDNGAGNYRLVI
+1973 ISDNGAGNYRLVI

>member
-1 MQKRVLACLLASPL
+1 MLASPL

-42 GEDPIFNQNGVNCP
+42 GEDPIFNQNGVTCP

-63 TELKDLNPGKYLIT
+63 TQLADLNPGKYKIT
-77 FGESTNIKVEV
+77 FGTSMNLKVEV
-88 KEGDQVISTVKDGVV
+88 KNGNSVISTVAENGEVTFTLDAV
-103 SFDLSEKT
+103 
-111 GTTTVTVV
+111 TTVTVV

-132 NAKLVIDIEFSELQK
+132 NAKLVIDIEFSELQA
-147 ALNDALGELQLESVT
+147 ALQKSLDELKLASVT
-162 EGDLRKDV
+162 EGDLR
-170 VDELAAAKAD
+170 VDAVKELAAAKAD
-180 LEKQKTE
+180 LEKQIAA
-187 IQEDIDALDNETL
+187 IQKDIDALDNETL
-200 EVYNEYKLWQDPNMI
+200 EVYNEYKLWEDPNMI
-215 AKAISELD
+215 ANAISALD
-223 PKVKDYNAKVK
+223 PKVKDYNAKVE

-250 DALQAS
+250 DGLQAS
-256 ISTLEAAYKVQ
+256 ITTLEAAYKVQ

-286 YIKNYAPSKT
+286 YNVNYAASKT
-296 ALEAAKAAL
+296 ALDAAKAAL

-311 VAAAY
+311 VAEAY

-326 VEKIEFEDQT
+326 VEKIEFEDQS
-336 EAVDT
+336 ESVEE

-351 TAPKDWV
+351 TAAKDWQ
-358 AYKSLIELQGK
+358 AYKSLIELQAK
-369 LLTTANEVKAALAKI
+369 LLSTANEVKAALAKI

-419 EAVLNTA
+419 ETVLNKA

-462 VLFTLPKEQQEAFQ
+462 VLFTLPQEQQEAFQ

-534 QYYGM
+534 QYYGL

-586 NTNPSQTEI
+586 DTNPSQTEI

-612 MDAYQGASK
+612 MDAYKGASE
-621 AVKAFKEGIEG
+621 AVKAFREGIEG
-632 LDKAIADKTIV
+632 LDKAIAAKLIV

-671 MRAAAAAADAQV
+671 MRAAAAAAAAQV
-683 AFDKATELMQAIT
+683 AFDKATELMQAIN

-738 DENGDP
+738 DKDGNP

-749 KGTESENFKEIDD
+749 KDDVDFTEIDA
-762 ALAAALADI
+762 ALASALADI

-798 TLLTKVNEKK
+798 TLLTNVEKKK

-886 AVESKDA
+886 AVASKDA

-935 LLGMMSDNELTKEW
+935 LLGMMSDNGLTQEW

-981 GQCAAENDKIMGR
+981 GQCATENDKIMAR

-1005 YGNYGDQVKATNDKT
+1005 YSNYGDQVKATNDKT

-1028 ATQTDMNNAY
+1028 ATQTDMNSAY

-1070 YEYSAEITQLIAD
+1070 YEYSAKITQLIAD
-1083 AQAWVDLKTKD
+1083 AKAWVDEQTTA
-1094 KVVFTPAEFKDE
+1094 KVVFTPAEFTAM

-1142 VPLEPGEAGV
+1142 VDGEQ
-1152 AYASEHVAASDA
+1152 YTSEHVAAVDA
-1164 IVAAQDALEAAG
+1164 IAAAKAALEAAG
-1176 VSEDNVKKALELANN
+1176 VSEDNVKNALEIANN
-1191 DLAAAEKIF
+1191 DLAGAEKIF
-1200 GGTPADGDKPA
+1200 DGTPADGDKPA

-1218 SDWATSTFCLG
+1218 SEWATSTFCLG
-1229 QMNSI
+1229 QMNTI
-1234 ANALDDVYKHLDLQA
+1234 ANILDDIYKHLDLQA
-1249 AAQKQWKEN
+1249 TAQKQWKEN
-1258 YSAASETLAALTEQ
+1258 YAAASETLAALTEQ

-1285 ELAGYVK
+1285 ELAGYVT
-1292 DAADLNVKATA
+1292 DAADLNVKATG
-1303 DTELITN
+1303 DTELIKN

-1330 EKQQIYDND
+1330 EKQQAFDKD
-1339 QANTAQLEKYK
+1339 QANKDAYK
-1350 ADLAKINLDLDALK
+1350 TYDAALTQVNLDLDTLK
-1364 AFAATVAGGANY
+1364 KFAGSVAGGANY
-1376 SFSSI
+1376 PFEPI
-1381 EGLIAYYKQLFTE
+1381 ETLIASYEKLFKETY
-1394 DFKASLV
+1394 KASLV

-1407 DAALEN
+1407 DAALEE
-1413 AQNAIEAAY
+1413 AQNTITAAY
-1422 GNIQDNEQLALNTL
+1422 GDIQIMEQYALNTL

-1444 NNAKVLSTTLTAQ
+1444 NNAKVLSTTMTA
-1457 ELATANSNID
+1457 EKLADANEAID
-1467 AFGDKIAEIAGLVVP
+1467 KFGDKIAKIAGLAVP
-1482 EKKDDYSKAAV
+1482 EKKDDYSKAAI
-1493 EIENGLAAIYVE
+1493 EIENGLAALYVE
-1505 LMSSYKPTENMPGGN
+1505 LMSSYEPKDGVDGGN
-1520 PVPDILADLNTQY
+1520 PVPGILADLNTQY
-1533 DSVAAAIAAA
+1533 DAVAAAIAAA
-1543 QEYLDGCEESVQND
+1543 QEYLDSCEESVQTD
-1557 PEFAGKFAEFK
+1557 KEFAGKFAEFK
-1568 EELDAI
+1568 AELDAI
-1574 KAAYDADGN
+1574 KAAYEADGN
-1583 RVVVTENGFEAKG
+1583 RVVVT
-1596 ALLVVTQ
+1596 Q
-1603 DGYAAGM
+1603 DGYSAGM

-1617 AALLAQVNA
+1617 AALLAQVKA
-1626 AQEVAAAEQ
+1626 AQEVAAAEK
-1635 ARIDANNAAYDRL
+1635 ARIEANNAAYDRL
-1648 SAQLNGYQEKL
+1648 TAELNGYQEKL
-1659 DTLAREADELHH
+1659 DALAQEAADHGVDVE
-1671 NVYDRVG
+1671 
-1678 WMVDN
+1678 WMIGN
-1683 CQRLIVWAEEDLV
+1683 CQWYIDQAQEDLD
-1696 ARKDGVSLDDKSVL
+1696 AQNEAVSLTDKSVL
-1710 IYQADIEYYLNQI
+1710 LYQAHIESYLNQI
-1723 IYDSEYYY
+1723 VYTSELGY
-1731 VANLINEMWSA
+1731 AKNLVDEMWSA
-1742 RRDALTALDGNL
+1742 RSNALTALDGNL
-1754 IPDKKEDL
+1754 IPDKKADL
-1762 QNKLNDLVSQGN
+1762 QNVLDDLTRQGN
-1774 EAVSY
+1774 EAINTANEVLNSY
-1779 TNTVLR
+1779 ST
-1785 SYHAG
+1785 G
-1790 EIDIDKY
+1790 EIDIDEY
-1797 KEEMH
+1797 KNAMRE
-1802 GCDDEFLRIKGEIEK
+1802 CDDEFLRIKGEIED
-1817 LIENIEKNT
+1817 LINTIEENT

-1835 PNGEVNVVDLQI
+1835 PNGEVNVIDLQL
-1847 LINMVGEGVEFS
+1847 LINMVMEGVTFDE
-1859 TLEEENPRVAY
+1859 LEKENPRMAY
-1870 AADITKSKVIDIAD
+1870 AADITKNKSINIAD
-1884 VTALINM
+1884 VTSM
-1891 INDAQKVDETATPRL
+1891 IYMILDEQTADETTTPRL
-1906 APRAAMMT
+1906 VPNAAMMT

-1928 TTREY
+1928 TDREY

-1948 DINLPVGMTLESAEL
+1948 DINLPAGMTLESAEL

-1973 IYDNGAGNYRLVI
+1973 ISENGAGSYRLVI

>member
-28 LANGGT
+28 LANGGA

-42 GEDPIFNQNGVNCP
+42 GEDGEEPIFNPNGVNCP

-63 TELKDLNPGKYLIT
+63 TQLADLNPGKYKIT
-77 FGESTNIKVEV
+77 FGTSTNLKVEV
-88 KEGDQVISTVKDGVV
+88 KNGNSVISTVAENGEVTFTLDAVT
-103 SFDLSEKT
+103 S
-111 GTTTVTVV
+111 VTVV

-132 NAKLVIDIEFSELQK
+132 NAKLVIDIEFSELQA
-147 ALNDALGELQLESVT
+147 ALQKSLDELKLASVT
-162 EGDLRKDV
+162 EGDLREDAVK
-170 VDELAAAKAD
+170 ELAAAKAD
-180 LEKQKTE
+180 LEKQIAA
-187 IQEDIDALDNETL
+187 IQKDIDALDNETL
-200 EVYNEYKLWQDPNMI
+200 EVYNEYKLWEDPNMI
-215 AKAISELD
+215 ANAISALD
-223 PKVKDYNAKVK
+223 PKVKDYNAKVE

-250 DALQAS
+250 DGLQAS
-256 ISTLEAAYKVQ
+256 ITTLEAAYKVQ

-286 YIKNYAPSKT
+286 YNVNYAASKT
-296 ALEAAKAAL
+296 ALDAAKAAL

-311 VAAAY
+311 VAEAY
-316 PDPENYLTKW
+316 ADPDNYLTKW
-326 VEKIEFEDQT
+326 VEEIKFEDQS
-336 EAVDT
+336 ESVEE

-351 TAPKDWV
+351 TAAKDWQ
-358 AYKSLIELQGK
+358 AYKSLIELQAK
-369 LLTTANEVKAALAKI
+369 LLSTANEVKAALAKI

-419 EAVLNTA
+419 ETVLNKA

-462 VLFTLPKEQQEAFQ
+462 VLPLPQEQQEAFQ

-481 AQAAINA
+481 AQAAIND

-534 QYYGM
+534 EYYGL
-539 EGYVKMLQKE
+539 EEYVRMLQKN
-549 SGIETTEFNLSSKFA
+549 SGIKTTEFNLSSKFA
-564 STFTAISDAIN
+564 GTFTAISDAIN

-586 NTNPSQTEI
+586 NTNPSEDEI

-605 KANAKKL
+605 KANAEKL
-612 MDAYQGASK
+612 MNAYKGARE
-621 AVKAFKEGIEG
+621 AVKKFKEGIEG
-632 LDKAIADKTIV
+632 LDKAIAAKLKV
-643 TGSTWTADAFKTNP
+643 PGSTWTADAFKTNP
-657 MYVALVQQLDAFDA
+657 LYVALVQQLDAFDA

-696 EYNYEVNIKDVTEL
+696 EYNYEVNINDVTEL

-721 VAVEK
+721 VAVEN
-726 AIKSVKELWEHA
+726 AITSVKKLWEHA
-738 DENGDP
+738 DKDGNP

-749 KGTESENFKEIDD
+749 KDDVDFTEIDA

-784 VNVEDWSKIDTALE
+784 VNVEDWSKIDTALN
-798 TLLTKVNEKK
+798 TLLTNVEKKK

-886 AVESKDA
+886 AVASKDA

-935 LLGMMSDNELTKEW
+935 LLGMMSDNELTEEW

-981 GQCAAENDKIMGR
+981 GQCATENDKIMAR

-1005 YGNYGDQVKATNDKT
+1005 YSNYGDQVKATNDKT

-1028 ATQTDMNNAY
+1028 ATQTDMNSAY

-1070 YEYSAEITQLIAD
+1070 YEYSAKITQLIAD
-1083 AQAWVDLKTKD
+1083 AKAWVDEQTTA
-1094 KVVFTPAEFKDE
+1094 KVVFTPAEFTAM

-1142 VPLEPGEAGV
+1142 VDGEQ
-1152 AYASEHVAASDA
+1152 YTSQHVAAKDA
-1164 IVAAQDALEAAG
+1164 IAAAKAALEAAG
-1176 VSEDNVKKALELANN
+1176 VSEDNVKNALEIANN
-1191 DLAAAEKIF
+1191 DLAGAEKIF
-1200 GGTPADGDKPA
+1200 DGTRADGDKPA

-1218 SDWATSTFCLG
+1218 SEWATSTFCLG
-1229 QMNSI
+1229 QMNTI
-1234 ANALDDVYKHLDLQA
+1234 ANILDDIYKHLDLQA
-1249 AAQKQWKEN
+1249 TAQKQWKEN
-1258 YSAASETLAALTEQ
+1258 YAAASETLAALTEQ
-1272 LKKIVDTTDESLT
+1272 LKKIVDTNDKSLT
-1285 ELAGYVK
+1285 ELAGYVT

-1303 DTELITN
+1303 DPELIKN
-1310 LKQDTEDLNDIVAAA
+1310 LKQDTEDLDNIVAAA

-1330 EKQQIYDND
+1330 KKQQAFDKD
-1339 QANTAQLEKYK
+1339 QANTNAYK
-1350 ADLAKINLDLDALK
+1350 TYEAALTQVNLDLDALK
-1364 AFAATVAGGANY
+1364 AFAGSVAGGANY
-1376 SFSSI
+1376 PFEPI
-1381 EGLIAYYKQLFTE
+1381 ETLIASYEKLFTE
-1394 DFKASLV
+1394 TYKASLV

-1407 DAALEN
+1407 DAALEE
-1413 AQNAIEAAY
+1413 AQNTITAAY
-1422 GNIQDNEQLALNTL
+1422 GDIQIMEQYALNTL

-1444 NNAKVLSTTLTAQ
+1444 NNAKVLSTTMTAEQ
-1457 ELATANSNID
+1457 LAKANADID
-1467 AFGDKIAEIAGLVVP
+1467 DFGDKIAEIAGLAVP
-1482 EKKDDYSKAAV
+1482 EKKDDYSKAAI
-1493 EIENGLAAIYVE
+1493 EIENGLAALYVE
-1505 LMSSYKPTENMPGGN
+1505 LMSSYEPKDGVDGGN
-1520 PVPDILADLNTQY
+1520 PVPGILKALNGQY
-1533 DSVAAAIAAA
+1533 DAVAAAIAAA
-1543 QEYLDGCEESVQND
+1543 QEYLDSCEESVQTD
-1557 PEFAGKFAEFK
+1557 KEFAGKFAEFQK
-1568 EELDAI
+1568 ELDAI
-1574 KAAYDADGN
+1574 KTAYTADGN
-1583 RVVVTENGFEAKG
+1583 RVVVT
-1596 ALLVVTQ
+1596 Q
-1603 DGYAAGM
+1603 DGYSAGM

-1617 AALLAQVNA
+1617 AALLAQVKA
-1626 AQEVAAAEQ
+1626 AQEVAAAEK
-1635 ARIDANNAAYDRL
+1635 AKIEANNAAYDRL
-1648 SAQLNGYQEKL
+1648 TAELNGYQEKL
-1659 DTLAREADELHH
+1659 DALAAEAEDHGVDVE
-1671 NVYDRVG
+1671 
-1678 WMVDN
+1678 WMIGN
-1683 CQRLIVWAEEDLV
+1683 CQWYIDEAQKDLD
-1696 ARKDGVSLDDKSVL
+1696 AQNEAVSLTDKSVL
-1710 IYQADIEYYLNQI
+1710 LYQAHIEFYLDRI
-1723 IYDSEYYY
+1723 VYTSELGY
-1731 VANLINEMWSA
+1731 VQNLIGEMWSA
-1742 RRDALTALDGNL
+1742 RSNALTALDGNL
-1754 IPDKKEDL
+1754 IPDKKADL
-1762 QNKLNDLVSQGN
+1762 QNVLDDLTRQGN
-1774 EAVSY
+1774 EAINTANEVRNSY
-1779 TNTVLR
+1779 ST
-1785 SYHAG
+1785 G
-1790 EIDIDKY
+1790 EIDIDEY
-1797 KEEMH
+1797 KNAMRE
-1802 GCDDEFLRIKGEIEK
+1802 CDDEFLRIKGEIED
-1817 LIENIEKNT
+1817 LINTIEKNT

-1835 PNGEVNVVDLQI
+1835 PNGEVNVIDLQL
-1847 LINMVGEGVEFS
+1847 LINMVMEGVTFDE
-1859 TLEEENPRVAY
+1859 LEKENPRMAY
-1870 AADITKSKVIDIAD
+1870 AADITKNKSINIAD
-1884 VTALINM
+1884 VTSM
-1891 INDAQKVDETATPRL
+1891 IYMILDEQTADETTTPRL
-1906 APRAAMMT
+1906 VPNAAMMT

-1928 TTREY
+1928 TDREY

-1948 DINLPVGMTLESAEL
+1948 DINLPAGMTLESAEL

-1973 IYDNGAGNYRLVI
+1973 ISENGAGSYRLVI

>member
-42 GEDPIFNQNGVNCP
+42 GEDPIFNQDGVNCP

-63 TELKDLNPGKYLIT
+63 TQLADLNPGKYKIT
-77 FGESTNIKVEV
+77 FGTSTNLKVEV
-88 KEGDQVISTVKDGVV
+88 KNGNSVISTVAENGEVTFTLDAVT
-103 SFDLSEKT
+103 S
-111 GTTTVTVV
+111 VTVV

-132 NAKLVIDIEFSELQK
+132 NAKLVIDIEFSDLKAALQK
-147 ALNDALGELQLESVT
+147 SLDELKLASVT
-162 EGDLRKDV
+162 EGDLREDAVK
-170 VDELAAAKAD
+170 ELNAAKAD
-180 LEKQKTE
+180 LEKQIAA
-187 IQEDIDALDNETL
+187 IQKDIDALDNETL

-215 AKAISELD
+215 ANAISAMD
-223 PKVKDYNAKVK
+223 PKVKDYNAKVE

-250 DALQAS
+250 DGLQAS
-256 ISTLEAAYKVQ
+256 ITTLEAAYKVQ

-286 YIKNYAPSKT
+286 YNVNYAASKT
-296 ALEAAKAAL
+296 ALDAAKAAL

-311 VAAAY
+311 VAEAY
-316 PDPENYLTKW
+316 PDPDNYLTKW

-351 TAPKDWV
+351 TAAKDWQ
-358 AYKSLIELQGK
+358 AYKSLIELQAK
-369 LLTTANEVKAALAKI
+369 LLSTANEVKAALAKI

-419 EAVLNTA
+419 ETVLNKA

-462 VLFTLPKEQQEAFQ
+462 VLFTLPQEQQEAFQ

-501 IPDTTELVN
+501 IPDTTKLIA

-549 SGIETTEFNLSSKFA
+549 SGINTTEFNLSSKFA

-595 DNVQEGIDDA
+595 ENVQEGIDDA
-605 KANAKKL
+605 KANAEKL
-612 MDAYQGASK
+612 MNAYKGASE
-621 AVKAFKEGIEG
+621 AVKAFREGIEG
-632 LDKAIADKTIV
+632 LDKAIAAKLIV

-683 AFDKATELMQAIT
+683 AFDKATELMQAIN

-738 DENGDP
+738 DKDGNP

-749 KGTESENFKEIDD
+749 KADVDFTEIDA

-798 TLLTKVNEKK
+798 TLLTNVEKKK

-834 ALDALIKYNN
+834 ALDALIKYN
-844 DNSITPAKEYY
+844 DENSITPAKEYY

-886 AVESKDA
+886 AVASKEA

-935 LLGMMSDNELTKEW
+935 LLGMMSDNGLTQEW

-981 GQCAAENDKIMGR
+981 GQCATENDKIMAR

-1005 YGNYGDQVKATNDKT
+1005 YSNYGDQVKATNDKT

-1028 ATQTDMNNAY
+1028 ATQTDMNSAY

-1070 YEYSAEITQLIAD
+1070 YEYSAKITQLIAD
-1083 AQAWVDLKTKD
+1083 AKSWVDEQTTA
-1094 KVVFTPAEFKDE
+1094 KVVFTPAEFTAM

-1142 VPLEPGEAGV
+1142 VDGEQ
-1152 AYASEHVAASDA
+1152 YTSEHVAAVDA
-1164 IVAAQDALEAAG
+1164 IAAAKAALEAAG
-1176 VSEDNVKKALELANN
+1176 VSEDNVKNALEIANN
-1191 DLAAAEKIF
+1191 DLAGAEKIF
-1200 GGTPADGDKPA
+1200 DGTPADGDKPA

-1218 SDWATSTFCLG
+1218 SEWATSTFCLG
-1229 QMNSI
+1229 QMNTI
-1234 ANALDDVYKHLDLQA
+1234 ANILDDIYKHLDLQA
-1249 AAQKQWKEN
+1249 TAQKQWKEN
-1258 YSAASETLAALTEQ
+1258 YAAASETLAALTEQ

-1285 ELAGYVK
+1285 ELAGYVT
-1292 DAADLNVKATA
+1292 DAADLNVKATG
-1303 DTELITN
+1303 DTELIKN

-1330 EKQQIYDND
+1330 EKQQAFDKD
-1339 QANTAQLEKYK
+1339 QANKDAYK
-1350 ADLAKINLDLDALK
+1350 TYDAALTQVNLDLDTLK
-1364 AFAATVAGGANY
+1364 KFAGSVAGGANY
-1376 SFSSI
+1376 PFEPI
-1381 EGLIAYYKQLFTE
+1381 ETLIASYEKLFKETY
-1394 DFKASLV
+1394 KASLV

-1407 DAALEN
+1407 DAALEE
-1413 AQNAIEAAY
+1413 AQNTITAAY
-1422 GNIQDNEQLALNTL
+1422 GDIQIMEQYALNTL

-1444 NNAKVLSTTLTAQ
+1444 NNAKVLSTTMTA
-1457 ELATANSNID
+1457 EKLADANEAID
-1467 AFGDKIAEIAGLVVP
+1467 KFGDKIAKIAGLAVP
-1482 EKKDDYSKAAV
+1482 EKKDDYSKAAI
-1493 EIENGLAAIYVE
+1493 EIENGLAALYVE
-1505 LMSSYKPTENMPGGN
+1505 LMKSYESKDGVDGGD
-1520 PVPDILADLNTQY
+1520 PVPGILDALNGQY
-1533 DSVAAAIAAA
+1533 DVVAAAIAAA

-1557 PEFAGKFAEFK
+1557 PEFAGKFAEFQK
-1568 EELDAI
+1568 ELDAI
-1574 KAAYDADGN
+1574 KTAYTADGN
-1583 RVVVTENGFEAKG
+1583 RVVVT
-1596 ALLVVTQ
+1596 Q
-1603 DGYAAGM
+1603 DGYSAGM

-1617 AALLAQVNA
+1617 AALLAQVKA
-1626 AQEVAAAEQ
+1626 AQEVAAAEK
-1635 ARIDANNAAYDRL
+1635 AKIEANNAAYDRL
-1648 SAQLNGYQEKL
+1648 SVQLNGYQEKL
-1659 DTLAREADELHH
+1659 DALAQEAADHGVDVE
-1671 NVYDRVG
+1671 
-1678 WMVDN
+1678 WMIGN
-1683 CQRLIVWAEEDLV
+1683 CQWYIDRAQEDLD
-1696 ARKDGVSLDDKSVL
+1696 AQNEAVSLTDKSVL
-1710 IYQADIEYYLNQI
+1710 LYQAHIESYLNQI
-1723 IYDSEYYY
+1723 VHDSELGY
-1731 VANLINEMWSA
+1731 AQNLVGEMWSA
-1742 RRDALTALDGNL
+1742 RSNALTALDGNL
-1754 IPDKKEDL
+1754 IPDKKADL
-1762 QNKLNDLVSQGN
+1762 QNVLDDLTRQGN
-1774 EAVSY
+1774 EAINTANEVLNSY
-1779 TNTVLR
+1779 ST
-1785 SYHAG
+1785 G
-1790 EIDIDKY
+1790 EIDIDEY
-1797 KEEMH
+1797 KNAMRE
-1802 GCDDEFLRIKGEIEK
+1802 CDDEFLRIKGEIEK
-1817 LIENIEKNT
+1817 LINTIEENT

-1835 PNGEVNVVDLQI
+1835 PNGEVNVIDLQL
-1847 LINMVGEGVEFS
+1847 LINMVMEGVTFDE
-1859 TLEEENPRVAY
+1859 LEKENPRMAY
-1870 AADITKSKVIDIAD
+1870 AADITKNKSINIAD
-1884 VTALINM
+1884 VTSM
-1891 INDAQKVDETATPRL
+1891 IYMILDEQTADETTTPRL
-1906 APRAAMMT
+1906 VPNAAMMT

-1928 TTREY
+1928 TDREY

-1948 DINLPVGMTLESAEL
+1948 DINLPAGMTLESAEL

-1973 IYDNGAGNYRLVI
+1973 ISENGAGSYRLVI

>member
-63 TELKDLNPGKYLIT
+63 TQLADLNPGKYKIT
-77 FGESTNIKVEV
+77 FGTSTNLKVEV
-88 KEGDQVISTVKDGVV
+88 KNGNSVISTVAENGEVTFTLDAVT
-103 SFDLSEKT
+103 S
-111 GTTTVTVV
+111 VTVV

-132 NAKLVIDIEFSELQK
+132 NAKLVIDIEFSELQT
-147 ALNDALGELQLESVT
+147 ALNAALGELQLKSVT
-162 EGDLRKDV
+162 EGDLREDV
-170 VDELAAAKAD
+170 VKELAAAKAD
-180 LEKQKTE
+180 LEKQIAA
-187 IQEDIDALDNETL
+187 IQKDIDALDNETL
-200 EVYNEYKLWQDPNMI
+200 EVYNEYKLWEDPNMI
-215 AKAISELD
+215 ANAISALD
-223 PKVKDYNAKVK
+223 PKVKDYNAKVE

-250 DALQAS
+250 DGLQAS
-256 ISTLEAAYKVQ
+256 ITTLEAAYKVQ

-286 YIKNYAPSKT
+286 YNVNYAASKT
-296 ALEAAKAAL
+296 ALDAAKAAL

-311 VAAAY
+311 VAEAY
-316 PDPENYLTKW
+316 ADPDNYLTKW
-326 VEKIEFEDQT
+326 VEEIKFEDQS
-336 EAVDT
+336 ESVEE

-351 TAPKDWV
+351 TAAKDWQ
-358 AYKSLIELQGK
+358 AYKSLIELQAK
-369 LLTTANEVKAALAKI
+369 LLSTANEVKAALAKI
-384 PALQTKVD
+384 PVLQTKVD

-419 EAVLNTA
+419 ETVLNKA

-462 VLFTLPKEQQEAFQ
+462 VLFTLPQEQQEAFQ

-595 DNVQEGIDDA
+595 DTVQEGIDDA

-612 MDAYQGASK
+612 MDAYQGASE

-632 LDKAIADKTIV
+632 LDKAIAAKTIV

-683 AFDKATELMQAIT
+683 AFDKATELMAAIT
-696 EYNYEVNIKDVTEL
+696 EYNYEVNINDVTEL

-738 DENGDP
+738 DKDGKP

-749 KGTESENFKEIDD
+749 KADVDFTEIDA

-784 VNVEDWSKIDTALE
+784 VNVEDWSKIDTALK
-798 TLLTKVNEKK
+798 TLLTNVEKKK

-949 RQALQDLLDKGLE
+949 RQALNDLLDKGLE

-1005 YGNYGDQVKATNDKT
+1005 YSNYGDQVKATNDKT

-1028 ATQTDMNNAY
+1028 ATQTDMNSAY

-1070 YEYSAEITQLIAD
+1070 YEYSAEITKLIAD
-1083 AQAWVDLKTKD
+1083 AKAWVDQKTKD
-1094 KVVFTPAEFKDE
+1094 KVVFTPAEFKAE

-1142 VPLEPGEAGV
+1142 VPIEPGEAGV
-1152 AYASEHVAASDA
+1152 AYASEHVAAVDA
-1164 IVAAQDALEAAG
+1164 IAAAKAALEAAG
-1176 VSEDNVKKALELANN
+1176 VSEDNVKNALEIANN
-1191 DLAAAEKIF
+1191 DLAGAEKIYD
-1200 GGTPADGDKPA
+1200 GTPADGDKPA

-1218 SDWATSTFCLG
+1218 PEWATSTFCLG
-1229 QMNSI
+1229 QMNTI
-1234 ANALDDVYKHLDLQA
+1234 ANILDDIYKHLDLQA
-1249 AAQKQWKEN
+1249 TAQKQWKEN
-1258 YSAASETLAALTEQ
+1258 YDAASETLAALTEQ
-1272 LKKIVDTTDESLT
+1272 LKKIVDTNDEALT

-1303 DTELITN
+1303 DPELIKN
-1310 LKQDTEDLNDIVAAA
+1310 LKQDTEDLDNIVAAA

-1330 EKQQIYDND
+1330 QKQQAFDKD

-1364 AFAATVAGGANY
+1364 TFAATVAGGANY

-1422 GNIQDNEQLALNTL
+1422 GNIQDNEQLALNNL

-1444 NNAKVLSTTLTAQ
+1444 NNAKVLSTTLTA
-1457 ELATANSNID
+1457 ERLAEINGDID
-1467 AFGDKIAEIAGLVVP
+1467 KLGKKIAEIAGLAVP
-1482 EKKDDYSKAAV
+1482 EKKDDYSKAAI
-1493 EIENGLAAIYVE
+1493 EIENGLAALYVE
-1505 LMSSYKPTENMPGGN
+1505 LMSSYESKDGVDGGN
-1520 PVPDILADLNTQY
+1520 PVPGILADLNTQY
-1533 DSVAAAIAAA
+1533 DAVAAAIAAA

-1557 PEFAGKFAEFK
+1557 PEFAGKFAEFQK
-1568 EELDAI
+1568 ELDAI
-1574 KAAYDADGN
+1574 KTAYTADGD
-1583 RVVVTENGFEAKG
+1583 RV
-1596 ALLVVTQ
+1596 VVTQ
-1603 DGYAAGM
+1603 DGYSAGM

-1617 AALLAQVNA
+1617 AALLAQVKA
-1626 AQEVAAAEQ
+1626 AQEVAAAEK
-1635 ARIDANNAAYDRL
+1635 AKIEANNAAYDRL
-1648 SAQLNGYQEKL
+1648 SVQLNGYQEKL
-1659 DTLAREADELHH
+1659 DALAQEAADHGVDVE
-1671 NVYDRVG
+1671 
-1678 WMVDN
+1678 WMIGN
-1683 CQRLIVWAEEDLV
+1683 CQWYIDQAQEDLD
-1696 ARKDGVSLDDKSVL
+1696 ARNETVSLTDKSVL
-1710 IYQADIEYYLNQI
+1710 RYQADIESYLDQI
-1723 IYDSEYYY
+1723 VYTSELGY
-1731 VANLINEMWSA
+1731 AQNLVGEMWSA
-1742 RRDALTALDGNL
+1742 RSNALTALDGNL
-1754 IPDKKEDL
+1754 IPDKKADL
-1762 QNKLNDLVSQGN
+1762 QNVLDDLTRQGN
-1774 EAVSY
+1774 EAINTANEVLNSY
-1779 TNTVLR
+1779 ST
-1785 SYHAG
+1785 G
-1790 EIDIDKY
+1790 EIDIDEY
-1797 KEEMH
+1797 KTAMH
-1802 GCDDEFLRIKGEIEK
+1802 ECDDKFLSIKGKIEE
-1817 LIENIEKNT
+1817 LINTIEENT

-1835 PNGEVNVVDLQI
+1835 PNGEVNVVDLQL
-1847 LINMVGEGVEFS
+1847 LISMVMQGVTFDE
-1859 TLEEENPRVAY
+1859 LDEENPRMAY
-1870 AADITKSKVIDIAD
+1870 AADITGNQEINIAD
-1884 VTALINM
+1884 VTALIN
-1891 INDAQKVDETATPRL
+1891 IILDADHADENSTPRMV
-1906 APRAAMMT
+1906 PRTNTMT

-1928 TTREY
+1928 TDREY

-1948 DINLPVGMTLESAEL
+1948 DIQLPAGMTLESAEL

-1973 IYDNGAGNYRLVI
+1973 ISENGAGSYRLVI

>member
-63 TELKDLNPGKYLIT
+63 TQLADLNPGKYKIT
-77 FGESTNIKVEV
+77 FGTSTNLKVEV
-88 KEGDQVISTVKDGVV
+88 KNGNSVISTVAENGEVTFTLDAVT
-103 SFDLSEKT
+103 S
-111 GTTTVTVV
+111 VTVV

-132 NAKLVIDIEFSELQK
+132 NAKLVIDIEFSELQA
-147 ALNDALGELQLESVT
+147 ALQKSLDALILTDVT
-162 EGDLRKDV
+162 EGDLREDV
-170 VDELAAAKAD
+170 VKELAAAKAD
-180 LEKQKTE
+180 LEKQIAA
-187 IQEDIDALDNETL
+187 IQKDIDALNNETL
-200 EVYNEYKLWQDPNMI
+200 EVYNEYKLWEDPNMI
-215 AKAISELD
+215 ANAISALD
-223 PKVKDYNAKVK
+223 PKVKDYNAKVE
-234 AENATWEIV
+234 AENKTWEIV

-250 DALQAS
+250 DGLQAS
-256 ISTLEAAYKVQ
+256 ITTLEAAYKVQ

-286 YIKNYAPSKT
+286 YNVNYAASKT

-311 VAAAY
+311 VAEAY
-316 PDPENYLTKW
+316 PDPDNYLTKW
-326 VEKIEFEDQT
+326 VKEITFEDQS
-336 EAVDT
+336 ESVEE

-351 TAPKDWV
+351 TAAKDWQ
-358 AYKSLIELQGK
+358 AYKSLIELQAK
-369 LLTTANEVKAALAKI
+369 LLSTANEVKAALAKI

-419 EAVLNTA
+419 ETVLNKA

-462 VLFTLPKEQQEAFQ
+462 VLFTLPTEQQEAFQ

-586 NTNPSQTEI
+586 NTNPSEDEI

-612 MDAYQGASK
+612 MDAYQGASE

-632 LDKAIADKTIV
+632 LDKAIAAKTIV
-643 TGSTWTADAFKTNP
+643 TGSTWTADAFKTSP

-683 AFDKATELMQAIT
+683 AFDKATELMDAIT
-696 EYNYEVNIKDVTEL
+696 EYNYEVNINDVTEL

-738 DENGDP
+738 DKDGKP

-749 KGTESENFKEIDD
+749 KADVDFTEIDA

-784 VNVEDWSKIDTALE
+784 VNVEDWSKIDTALK
-798 TLLTKVNEKK
+798 TLLTNVDKKK

-949 RQALQDLLDKGLE
+949 RQALNDLLDKGLE

-981 GQCAAENDKIMGR
+981 GQCATENDKIMGR

-1005 YGNYGDQVKATNDKT
+1005 YSNYGDQVKATNDKT

-1028 ATQTDMNNAY
+1028 ATQTDMNSAY

-1083 AQAWVDLKTKD
+1083 AKAWVDQQTKD
-1094 KVVFTPAEFKDE
+1094 KVVFTPAEFKAM

-1142 VPLEPGEAGV
+1142 VDGEQ
-1152 AYASEHVAASDA
+1152 YASEHVAAVDA
-1164 IVAAQDALEAAG
+1164 IAAAKAALEAAG
-1176 VSEDNVKKALELANN
+1176 VSEDNVKNALEIANN
-1191 DLAAAEKIF
+1191 DLAGAEKIYD
-1200 GGTPADGDKPA
+1200 GTPADGDKPA

-1218 SDWATSTFCLG
+1218 PEWATSTFCLG
-1229 QMNSI
+1229 QMNTI
-1234 ANALDDVYKHLDLQA
+1234 ANILDDIYKHLDLQA
-1249 AAQKQWKEN
+1249 TAQKQWKEN
-1258 YSAASETLAALTEQ
+1258 YDAASETLAALTEQ
-1272 LKKIVDTTDESLT
+1272 LKKIVDTNDEALT

-1303 DTELITN
+1303 DPELIKN
-1310 LKQDTEDLNDIVAAA
+1310 LKQDTEDLDNIVAAA

-1330 EKQQIYDND
+1330 KKQQAFDKD
-1339 QANTAQLEKYK
+1339 QANTNAYK
-1350 ADLAKINLDLDALK
+1350 TYEAALTQVNLDLDALK
-1364 AFAATVAGGANY
+1364 AFAGSVAGGANY
-1376 SFSSI
+1376 PFEPI
-1381 EGLIAYYKQLFTE
+1381 ETLIASYEKLFKETY
-1394 DFKASLV
+1394 KASLV

-1407 DAALEN
+1407 DAALEE
-1413 AQNAIEAAY
+1413 AQNTITAAY
-1422 GNIQDNEQLALNTL
+1422 GDIQIMEQYALNTL

-1444 NNAKVLSTTLTAQ
+1444 NNAKVLSTTMTAEQ
-1457 ELATANSNID
+1457 LAKANAAID
-1467 AFGDKIAEIAGLVVP
+1467 EFGDKIAEIAGLAVP
-1482 EKKDDYSKAAV
+1482 EKKDDYSKAAI
-1493 EIENGLAAIYVE
+1493 EIENGLAALYVE
-1505 LMSSYKPTENMPGGN
+1505 LMSSYESKDGVDGGN
-1520 PVPDILADLNTQY
+1520 PVPGILEALNGQY
-1533 DSVAAAIAAA
+1533 DAVAAAIAAA

-1557 PEFAGKFAEFK
+1557 KEFAGKFAEFQK
-1568 EELDAI
+1568 ELDAI
-1574 KAAYDADGN
+1574 KTAYTADGD
-1583 RVVVTENGFEAKG
+1583 RV
-1596 ALLVVTQ
+1596 VVTQ
-1603 DGYAAGM
+1603 DGYSAGM

-1617 AALLAQVNA
+1617 AALLAQVKA
-1626 AQEVAAAEQ
+1626 AQEVAAAEK
-1635 ARIDANNAAYDRL
+1635 AKIEANNAAYDRL
-1648 SAQLNGYQEKL
+1648 SVQLNGYQEKL
-1659 DTLAREADELHH
+1659 DALAQEAADHGVDVE
-1671 NVYDRVG
+1671 
-1678 WMVDN
+1678 WMIGN
-1683 CQRLIVWAEEDLV
+1683 CQWYIDQAQEDLD
-1696 ARKDGVSLDDKSVL
+1696 ARNETVSLTDKSVL
-1710 IYQADIEYYLNQI
+1710 RYQADIESYLDQI
-1723 IYDSEYYY
+1723 VYTSELGY
-1731 VANLINEMWSA
+1731 AQNLVGEMWSA
-1742 RRDALTALDGNL
+1742 RSNALTALDGNL
-1754 IPDKKEDL
+1754 IPDKKADL
-1762 QNKLNDLVSQGN
+1762 QNVLDDLTRQGN
-1774 EAVSY
+1774 EAINTANEVLNSY
-1779 TNTVLR
+1779 ST
-1785 SYHAG
+1785 G
-1790 EIDIDKY
+1790 EIDIDEY
-1797 KEEMH
+1797 KTAMH
-1802 GCDDEFLRIKGEIEK
+1802 ECDDKFLSIKGKIEE
-1817 LIENIEKNT
+1817 LINTIEENT

-1835 PNGEVNVVDLQI
+1835 PNGEVNVVDLQL
-1847 LINMVGEGVEFS
+1847 LISMVMQGVTFDE
-1859 TLEEENPRVAY
+1859 LDEENPRMAY
-1870 AADITKSKVIDIAD
+1870 AADITGNQEINIAD
-1884 VTALINM
+1884 VTALIN
-1891 INDAQKVDETATPRL
+1891 IILDADHADENSTPRMV
-1906 APRAAMMT
+1906 PRTNTMT

-1928 TTREY
+1928 TDREY

-1948 DINLPVGMTLESAEL
+1948 DIQLPAGMTLESAEL

-1973 IYDNGAGNYRLVI
+1973 ISENGAGSYRLVI

>member
-42 GEDPIFNQNGVNCP
+42 GEDPIFNQNGVTCP

-63 TELKDLNPGKYLIT
+63 TQLADLNPGKYKIT
-77 FGESTNIKVEV
+77 FGTSTNLKVEV
-88 KEGDQVISTVKDGVV
+88 KNGNSVISTVAENGEVTFTLDAV
-103 SFDLSEKT
+103 
-111 GTTTVTVV
+111 TTVTVV

-132 NAKLVIDIEFSELQK
+132 NAKLVIDIEFSELQA
-147 ALNDALGELQLESVT
+147 ALQKSLDELKLASVT
-162 EGDLRKDV
+162 EGDLREDAVK
-170 VDELAAAKAD
+170 ELAAAKAD
-180 LEKQKTE
+180 LEKQIAA
-187 IQEDIDALDNETL
+187 IQKDIDALDNETL
-200 EVYNEYKLWQDPNMI
+200 EVYNEYKLWEDPNMI
-215 AKAISELD
+215 ANAISALD
-223 PKVKDYNAKVK
+223 PKVKDYNAKVE

-250 DALQAS
+250 DGLQAS
-256 ISTLEAAYKVQ
+256 ITTLEAAYKVQ

-286 YIKNYAPSKT
+286 YNVNYAASKT
-296 ALEAAKAAL
+296 ALDAAKAAL

-316 PDPENYLTKW
+316 ADPDNYLTKW

-351 TAPKDWV
+351 TAAKDWQ
-358 AYKSLIELQGK
+358 AYKSLIELQAK
-369 LLTTANEVKAALAKI
+369 LLSTANEVKAALAKI

-419 EAVLNTA
+419 ETVLNKA

-462 VLFTLPKEQQEAFQ
+462 VLFTLPQEQQEAFQ

-481 AQAAINA
+481 AQAAIND

-501 IPDTTELVN
+501 IPDTTKLVA

-534 QYYGM
+534 QYYGL

-549 SGIETTEFNLSSKFA
+549 SGINTTEFNLSSKFA

-586 NTNPSQTEI
+586 DTNPSQTEI

-612 MDAYQGASK
+612 MDAYKGASE
-621 AVKAFKEGIEG
+621 AVKAFREGVEG
-632 LDKAIADKTIV
+632 LDKAIAAKLIV

-683 AFDKATELMQAIT
+683 AFDKATELMQAIN

-738 DENGDP
+738 DKDGNP

-749 KGTESENFKEIDD
+749 KADVDFTEIDA
-762 ALAAALADI
+762 ALASALADI

-798 TLLTKVNEKK
+798 TLLTNVDKKK

-886 AVESKDA
+886 AVASKDA

-935 LLGMMSDNELTKEW
+935 LLGMMSDNELTQEW
-949 RQALQDLLDKGLE
+949 CQALQDLLDKGLE

-981 GQCAAENDKIMGR
+981 GQCATENDKIMAR

-1005 YGNYGDQVKATNDKT
+1005 YSNYGDQVKATNDKT

-1028 ATQTDMNNAY
+1028 VTQTDMNSAY

-1070 YEYSAEITQLIAD
+1070 YEYSAKITQLIAD
-1083 AQAWVDLKTKD
+1083 AKAWVDEQTTA
-1094 KVVFTPAEFKDE
+1094 KVVFTPAEFTAM
-1106 WTTKATALI
+1106 WTTEATALI

-1142 VPLEPGEAGV
+1142 VDGEQ
-1152 AYASEHVAASDA
+1152 YTSEHVAAVDA
-1164 IVAAQDALEAAG
+1164 IAAAKAALEAAG
-1176 VSEDNVKKALELANN
+1176 VSEDNVKNALEIANN
-1191 DLAAAEKIF
+1191 DLAGAEKIF
-1200 GGTPADGDKPA
+1200 DGTPADGDKPA

-1218 SDWATSTFCLG
+1218 SEWATSTFCLG
-1229 QMNSI
+1229 QMNTI
-1234 ANALDDVYKHLDLQA
+1234 ANILDDIYKHLDLQA
-1249 AAQKQWKEN
+1249 TAQKQWKEN
-1258 YSAASETLAALTEQ
+1258 YAAASETLAALTEQ

-1285 ELAGYVK
+1285 ELAGYVT
-1292 DAADLNVKATA
+1292 DAADLNVKATG
-1303 DTELITN
+1303 DTELIKN

-1330 EKQQIYDND
+1330 EKQQAFDKD
-1339 QANTAQLEKYK
+1339 QANKDAYK
-1350 ADLAKINLDLDALK
+1350 TYDAALTQVNLDLDTLK
-1364 AFAATVAGGANY
+1364 KFAGSVAGGANY
-1376 SFSSI
+1376 PFEPI
-1381 EGLIAYYKQLFTE
+1381 ETLIASYEKLFKETY
-1394 DFKASLV
+1394 KASLV

-1407 DAALEN
+1407 DAALEE
-1413 AQNAIEAAY
+1413 AQNTITAAY
-1422 GNIQDNEQLALNTL
+1422 GDIQIMEQYALNTL

-1444 NNAKVLSTTLTAQ
+1444 NNAKVLSTTLTA
-1457 ELATANSNID
+1457 EDLAKANDDID
-1467 AFGDKIAEIAGLVVP
+1467 KFGDKIAKIAGLAVP
-1482 EKKDDYSKAAV
+1482 EKKDDYSKAAI
-1493 EIENGLAAIYVE
+1493 EIENGLAALYVE
-1505 LMSSYKPTENMPGGN
+1505 LMSSYEPKDGVDGGN
-1520 PVPDILADLNTQY
+1520 PVPGILADLNTQY
-1533 DSVAAAIAAA
+1533 DAVAAAIAAA
-1543 QEYLDGCEESVQND
+1543 QEYLDSCEESVQTD
-1557 PEFAGKFAEFK
+1557 KEFAGKFAEFQK
-1568 EELDAI
+1568 ELDAI
-1574 KAAYDADGN
+1574 KTAYTADGD
-1583 RVVVTENGFEAKG
+1583 RV
-1596 ALLVVTQ
+1596 VVTQ
-1603 DGYAAGM
+1603 DGYSAGM

-1617 AALLAQVNA
+1617 AALLAQVKA
-1626 AQEVAAAEQ
+1626 AQEVAAAEK
-1635 ARIDANNAAYDRL
+1635 AKIEANNAAYDRL
-1648 SAQLNGYQEKL
+1648 TAELNGYQEKL
-1659 DTLAREADELHH
+1659 DALAAEAEDHGVDVE
-1671 NVYDRVG
+1671 
-1678 WMVDN
+1678 WMIGN
-1683 CQRLIVWAEEDLV
+1683 CQWYIDRAQEDLD
-1696 ARKDGVSLDDKSVL
+1696 AQNEAVSLTDKSVL
-1710 IYQADIEYYLNQI
+1710 LYQAHIESYLNLI
-1723 IYDSEYYY
+1723 VHDSELGY
-1731 VANLINEMWSA
+1731 AQNLIGEMWSA
-1742 RRDALTALDGNL
+1742 RSNALTALDGNL
-1754 IPDKKEDL
+1754 IPDKKADL
-1762 QNKLNDLVSQGN
+1762 QNVLDDLTRQGN
-1774 EAVSY
+1774 EAINTANEVLNSY
-1779 TNTVLR
+1779 ST
-1785 SYHAG
+1785 G
-1790 EIDIDKY
+1790 EIDIDEY
-1797 KEEMH
+1797 KNAMRE
-1802 GCDDEFLRIKGEIEK
+1802 CDDEFLRIKGEIED
-1817 LIENIEKNT
+1817 LINTIEENT

-1835 PNGEVNVVDLQI
+1835 PNGEVNVIDLQL
-1847 LINMVGEGVEFS
+1847 LINMVMEGVTFDE
-1859 TLEEENPRVAY
+1859 LEKENPRMAY
-1870 AADITKSKVIDIAD
+1870 AADITKNKSINIAD
-1884 VTALINM
+1884 VTSM
-1891 INDAQKVDETATPRL
+1891 IYMILDEQTADETTTPRL
-1906 APRAAMMT
+1906 VPNAAMMT

-1928 TTREY
+1928 TDREY

-1948 DINLPVGMTLESAEL
+1948 DINLPAGMTLESAEL

-1973 IYDNGAGNYRLVI
+1973 ISENGAGSYRLVI

>member
-63 TELKDLNPGKYLIT
+63 TQLADLNPGKYKIT
-77 FGESTNIKVEV
+77 FGTSTNLKVEV
-88 KEGDQVISTVKDGVV
+88 KNGNSVISTVAENGEVTFTLDAVT
-103 SFDLSEKT
+103 S
-111 GTTTVTVV
+111 VTVV

-132 NAKLVIDIEFSELQK
+132 NAKLVIDIEFSELQA
-147 ALNDALGELQLESVT
+147 ALQKSLDELQLASVT
-162 EGDLRKDV
+162 EGDLREDV
-170 VDELAAAKAD
+170 VKELAAAKAD
-180 LEKQKTE
+180 LEKQIAA
-187 IQEDIDALDNETL
+187 IQKDIDALDNETL
-200 EVYNEYKLWQDPNMI
+200 EVYNEYKLWEDPNMI
-215 AKAISELD
+215 ANAISALD
-223 PKVKDYNAKVK
+223 PKVKDYNAKVE
-234 AENATWEIV
+234 AENKTWEIV

-250 DALQAS
+250 DALQTS
-256 ISTLEAAYKVQ
+256 LTDLEAKYKVQ
-267 KEAYDVAV
+267 ADAYEAAV
-275 NTEVGE
+275 KTEVGE

-286 YIKNYAPSKT
+286 YNKNYVASKT
-296 ALEAAKAAL
+296 ALDAAKAAL

-311 VAAAY
+311 VEAAY
-316 PDPENYLTKW
+316 ADPENYLTKW

-336 EAVDT
+336 DAVEEKIVAVGTELDT
-341 KIGEA
+341 A
-346 KTAIE
+346 A
-351 TAPKDWV
+351 KDWT
-358 AYKSLIELQGK
+358 AYKSLVELQAK
-369 LLTTANEVKAALAKI
+369 LTSTANEVKAALAKI
-384 PALQTKVD
+384 PALQDKVD
-392 EIYNKAMTDVKVKN
+392 EIYNKAMEDVEFEN
-406 GNPVGAAGLKEAD
+406 GNPVGAAGHLTAD
-419 EAVLNTA
+419 KKVMEDA

-444 QTAMAKVDELQA
+444 QTAMEKVDELQA

-595 DNVQEGIDDA
+595 DTVQEGIDDA
-605 KANAKKL
+605 KTNAKKL
-612 MDAYQGASK
+612 MDAYQGASE

-632 LDKAIADKTIV
+632 LDKAIAAKTIV

-683 AFDKATELMQAIT
+683 AFDKATELMAAIT
-696 EYNYEVNIKDVTEL
+696 EYNYEVNINDVTEL

-738 DENGDP
+738 DKEGNP

-749 KGTESENFKEIDD
+749 KADVDFTEIDA

-784 VNVEDWSKIDTALE
+784 VNVEDWSKIDTALK
-798 TLLTKVNEKK
+798 TLLTNVDKKK

-949 RQALQDLLDKGLE
+949 RQALNDLLDKGLD

-981 GQCAAENDKIMGR
+981 GQCATENDKIMGR

-1005 YGNYGDQVKATNDKT
+1005 YSNYGDQVKATNDKT

-1028 ATQTDMNNAY
+1028 ATQTDMNSAY

-1070 YEYSAEITQLIAD
+1070 YEYSAEITQLIAN
-1083 AQAWVDLKTKD
+1083 AKAWVDQKTKD

-1142 VPLEPGEAGV
+1142 VDGEQ
-1152 AYASEHVAASDA
+1152 YASEHVAASAA
-1164 IVAAQDALEAAG
+1164 IVAAQNALEAAG
-1176 VSEDNVKKALELANN
+1176 VSEDIVKEALEIANN

-1200 GGTPADGDKPA
+1200 DGTPADGDKPA

-1218 SDWATSTFCLG
+1218 SEWATSTFCLM

-1234 ANALDDVYKHLDLQA
+1234 ANALDDLYKHLDLQA

-1258 YSAASETLAALTEQ
+1258 YAAASETLTALTDQ
-1272 LKKIVDTTDESLT
+1272 LTKIVDANDESLA
-1285 ELAGYVK
+1285 ELAGYVT
-1292 DAADLNVKATA
+1292 AAEDLNVNKAIP
-1303 DTELITN
+1303 DTKLIEN
-1310 LKQDTEDLNDIVAAA
+1310 LKQYTEELNDIVAAA

-1330 EKQQIYDND
+1330 EKQQAFDKD
-1339 QANTAQLEKYK
+1339 QANKDAYK
-1350 ADLAKINLDLDALK
+1350 TYDAALTQVNLDLDTLK
-1364 AFAATVAGGANY
+1364 KFAGSVAGGANY
-1376 SFSSI
+1376 PFEPI
-1381 EGLIAYYKQLFTE
+1381 ETLIASYEKLFKETY
-1394 DFKASLV
+1394 KASLV

-1407 DAALEN
+1407 DAALEE
-1413 AQNAIEAAY
+1413 AQNTITAAY
-1422 GNIQDNEQLALNTL
+1422 GDIQIMEQYALNTL

-1444 NNAKVLSTTLTAQ
+1444 NNAKVLSDMPAVD
-1457 ELATANSNID
+1457 LAKINGYID

-1505 LMSSYKPTENMPGGN
+1505 LMDSYEPKDGVDGGN
-1520 PVPDILADLNTQY
+1520 PIPGILGALNDQY
-1533 DSVAAAIAAA
+1533 NAVAAAIAAA

-1557 PEFAGKFAEFK
+1557 PEFAGKFAEFQK
-1568 EELDAI
+1568 ELDAI

-1583 RVVVTENGFEAKG
+1583 RVVVTETGFEAKG

-1617 AALLAQVNA
+1617 AALLAQVKA
-1626 AQEVAAAEQ
+1626 AQEVAADEQ

-1648 SAQLNGYQEKL
+1648 SAQLKGYEDKL
-1659 DTLAREADELHH
+1659 KELAEEAGEQYH
-1671 NVYDRVG
+1671 NVYEHVE
-1678 WMVDN
+1678 WMFDN
-1683 CQRLIVWAEEDLV
+1683 CQRLIKRDWTILNDA
-1696 ARKDGVSLDDKSVL
+1696 KDAVSLDDKSVL
-1710 IYQADIEYYLNQI
+1710 VDQGGIEYYLTQI
-1723 IYDSEYYY
+1723 IYESEYYY
-1731 VANLINEMWSA
+1731 VANLVNEMWSA

-1754 IPDKKEDL
+1754 IPDKKADL
-1762 QNKLNDLVSQGN
+1762 QDDLNNLARQGN
-1774 EAVSY
+1774 EVISSV
-1779 TNTVLR
+1779 NDVLR
-1785 SYHAG
+1785 SYEAG
-1790 EIDIDKY
+1790 EIDIVDY
-1797 KEEMH
+1797 KEAMH
-1802 GCDDEFLRIKGEIEK
+1802 GYDEIILGIKGEIEK

-1835 PNGEVNVVDLQI
+1835 PNGEVNVVDLQL
-1847 LINMVGEGVEFS
+1847 LISMVMQGVTFDE
-1859 TLEEENPRVAY
+1859 LDEENPRMAY
-1870 AADITKSKVIDIAD
+1870 AADITGNQEINIAD
-1884 VTALINM
+1884 VTALIN
-1891 INDAQKVDETATPRL
+1891 IILDADHADENSTPRMV
-1906 APRAAMMT
+1906 PRTNTMT

-1928 TTREY
+1928 TDREY

-1948 DINLPVGMTLESAEL
+1948 DIQLPVGMTLESAEL

-1973 IYDNGAGNYRLVI
+1973 ISENGAGSYRLVI

>member
-63 TELKDLNPGKYLIT
+63 TQLADLNPGKYKIT
-77 FGESTNIKVEV
+77 FGTSTNLKVEV
-88 KEGDQVISTVKDGVV
+88 KNGNSVISTVAENGEVTFTLDAVT
-103 SFDLSEKT
+103 S
-111 GTTTVTVV
+111 VTVV

-132 NAKLVIDIEFSELQK
+132 NAKLVIDIEFSELQT
-147 ALNDALGELQLESVT
+147 ALNAALGELQLKSVT
-162 EGDLRKDV
+162 EGDLREDV
-170 VDELAAAKAD
+170 VKELAAAKAD
-180 LEKQKTE
+180 LEKQIAA
-187 IQEDIDALDNETL
+187 IQKDIDALNNETL
-200 EVYNEYKLWQDPNMI
+200 EVYNEYKLWEDPNMI
-215 AKAISELD
+215 ANAISALD
-223 PKVKDYNAKVK
+223 PKVKDYNAKVE
-234 AENATWEIV
+234 AENKTWEIV

-250 DALQAS
+250 DGLQAS
-256 ISTLEAAYKVQ
+256 ITTLEAAYKVQ

-286 YIKNYAPSKT
+286 YNVNYAASKT

-311 VAAAY
+311 VAEAY
-316 PDPENYLTKW
+316 PDPDNYLTKW
-326 VEKIEFEDQT
+326 VKEITFEDQS
-336 EAVDT
+336 ESVEE

-351 TAPKDWV
+351 TAAKDWQ
-358 AYKSLIELQGK
+358 AYKSLIELQAK
-369 LLTTANEVKAALAKI
+369 LLSTANEVKAALAKI

-419 EAVLNTA
+419 ETVLNKA

-462 VLFTLPKEQQEAFQ
+462 VLFTLPTEQQEAFQ

-586 NTNPSQTEI
+586 NTNPSQPEI

-612 MDAYQGASK
+612 MDAYQGASE

-632 LDKAIADKTIV
+632 LDKAIAAKTIV
-643 TGSTWTADAFKTNP
+643 TGSTWTADAFKTSP

-683 AFDKATELMQAIT
+683 AFDKATELMAAIT
-696 EYNYEVNIKDVTEL
+696 EYNYEVNINDVTEL

-738 DENGDP
+738 DKDGKP

-749 KGTESENFKEIDD
+749 KADVDFTEIDA

-784 VNVEDWSKIDTALE
+784 VNVEDWSKIDTALK
-798 TLLTKVNEKK
+798 TLLTNVDKKK

-949 RQALQDLLDKGLE
+949 RQALNDLLDKGLE

-981 GQCAAENDKIMGR
+981 GQCATENDKIMGR

-1005 YGNYGDQVKATNDKT
+1005 YSNYGDQVKATNDKT

-1028 ATQTDMNNAY
+1028 ATQTDMNSAY

-1070 YEYSAEITQLIAD
+1070 YEYSAEITKLIAD
-1083 AQAWVDLKTKD
+1083 AKAWVDQKTKD
-1094 KVVFTPAEFKDE
+1094 KVVFTPAEFKAE

-1142 VPLEPGEAGV
+1142 VPIEPGEAGV
-1152 AYASEHVAASDA
+1152 AYASEHVAAVDA
-1164 IVAAQDALEAAG
+1164 IAAAKAALEAAG
-1176 VSEDNVKKALELANN
+1176 VSEDNVKNALEIANN
-1191 DLAAAEKIF
+1191 DLAGAEKIYD
-1200 GGTPADGDKPA
+1200 GTPADGDKPA

-1218 SDWATSTFCLG
+1218 PEWATSTFCLG
-1229 QMNSI
+1229 QMNTI
-1234 ANALDDVYKHLDLQA
+1234 ANILDDIYKHLDLQA
-1249 AAQKQWKEN
+1249 TAQKQWKEN
-1258 YSAASETLAALTEQ
+1258 YDAASETLAALTEQ
-1272 LKKIVDTTDESLT
+1272 LKKIVDTNDEALT

-1303 DTELITN
+1303 DPELITN

-1330 EKQQIYDND
+1330 EKQQAFDKD

-1364 AFAATVAGGANY
+1364 TFAATVAGGANY

-1422 GNIQDNEQLALNTL
+1422 GNIQDNEQLALNNL

-1444 NNAKVLSTTLTAQ
+1444 NNAKVLSTTMTVEQ
-1457 ELATANSNID
+1457 LAKANADID
-1467 AFGDKIAEIAGLVVP
+1467 AFGDKIAEIAGLAVP
-1482 EKKDDYSKAAV
+1482 EKKDDYSKAAI
-1493 EIENGLAAIYVE
+1493 EIENGLAALYVE
-1505 LMSSYKPTENMPGGN
+1505 LMSSYESKDGVDGGN
-1520 PVPDILADLNTQY
+1520 PVPGILADLNTQY
-1533 DSVAAAIAAA
+1533 DAVAAAIAAA

-1557 PEFAGKFAEFK
+1557 PEFAGKFAEFQK
-1568 EELDAI
+1568 ELDAI
-1574 KAAYDADGN
+1574 KTAYTADGD
-1583 RVVVTENGFEAKG
+1583 RV
-1596 ALLVVTQ
+1596 VVTQ
-1603 DGYAAGM
+1603 DGYSAGM

-1617 AALLAQVNA
+1617 AALLAQVKA
-1626 AQEVAAAEQ
+1626 AQEVAAAEK
-1635 ARIDANNAAYDRL
+1635 AKIEANNAAYDRL
-1648 SAQLNGYQEKL
+1648 SVQLNGYQEKL
-1659 DTLAREADELHH
+1659 DALAQEAADHGVDVE
-1671 NVYDRVG
+1671 
-1678 WMVDN
+1678 WMIGN
-1683 CQRLIVWAEEDLV
+1683 CQWYIDQAQEDLD
-1696 ARKDGVSLDDKSVL
+1696 ARNETVSLTDKSVL
-1710 IYQADIEYYLNQI
+1710 RYQADIESYLDQI
-1723 IYDSEYYY
+1723 VYTSELGY
-1731 VANLINEMWSA
+1731 AQNLVGEMWSA
-1742 RRDALTALDGNL
+1742 RSNALTALDGNL
-1754 IPDKKEDL
+1754 IPDKKADL
-1762 QNKLNDLVSQGN
+1762 QNVLDDLTRQGN
-1774 EAVSY
+1774 EAINTANEVLNSY
-1779 TNTVLR
+1779 ST
-1785 SYHAG
+1785 G
-1790 EIDIDKY
+1790 EIDIDEY
-1797 KEEMH
+1797 KTAMH
-1802 GCDDEFLRIKGEIEK
+1802 ECDDKFLSIKGKIEE
-1817 LIENIEKNT
+1817 LINTIEENT

-1906 APRAAMMT
+1906 VPNAAMMT

-1928 TTREY
+1928 TDREY

-1948 DINLPVGMTLESAEL
+1948 DINLPAGMTLESAEL

>member
-63 TELKDLNPGKYLIT
+63 TQLADLNPGKYKIT
-77 FGESTNIKVEV
+77 FGTSTNLKVEV
-88 KEGDQVISTVKDGVV
+88 KNGNSVISTVAENGEVTFTLDAVT
-103 SFDLSEKT
+103 S
-111 GTTTVTVV
+111 VTVV

-132 NAKLVIDIEFSELQK
+132 NAKLVIDIEFSELQA
-147 ALNDALGELQLESVT
+147 ALQKSLDALILTDVT
-162 EGDLRKDV
+162 EGDLREDV
-170 VDELAAAKAD
+170 VKELAAAKAD
-180 LEKQKTE
+180 LEKQIAA
-187 IQEDIDALDNETL
+187 IQKDIDALDNETL
-200 EVYNEYKLWQDPNMI
+200 EVYNEYKLWEDPNMI
-215 AKAISELD
+215 ANAISALD
-223 PKVKDYNAKVK
+223 PKVKDYNAKVE
-234 AENATWEIV
+234 AENKTWEIV

-250 DALQAS
+250 DGLQAS
-256 ISTLEAAYKVQ
+256 ITTLEAAYKVQ

-286 YIKNYAPSKT
+286 YNVNYAASKT

-311 VAAAY
+311 VAEAY
-316 PDPENYLTKW
+316 PDPDNYLTKW
-326 VEKIEFEDQT
+326 VKEITFEDQS
-336 EAVDT
+336 ESVEE

-351 TAPKDWV
+351 TAAKDWQ
-358 AYKSLIELQGK
+358 AYKSLIELQAK
-369 LLTTANEVKAALAKI
+369 LLSTANEVKAALAKI

-419 EAVLNTA
+419 ETVLNKA

-462 VLFTLPKEQQEAFQ
+462 VLFTLPTEQQEAFQ

-586 NTNPSQTEI
+586 NTNPSQPEI

-612 MDAYQGASK
+612 MDAYQGASE

-632 LDKAIADKTIV
+632 LDKAIAAKTIV
-643 TGSTWTADAFKTNP
+643 TGSTWTADAFKTSP

-683 AFDKATELMQAIT
+683 AFDKATELMAAIT
-696 EYNYEVNIKDVTEL
+696 EYNYEVNINDVTEL

-738 DENGDP
+738 DKDGKP

-749 KGTESENFKEIDD
+749 KADVDFTEIDA

-784 VNVEDWSKIDTALE
+784 VNVEDWSKIDTALK
-798 TLLTKVNEKK
+798 TLLTNVDKKK

-914 NNASYGAQMNKSG
+914 NNAGYGAQMNKSG

-949 RQALQDLLDKGLE
+949 RQALNDLLDKGLE

-981 GQCAAENDKIMGR
+981 GQCATENDKIMGR

-1005 YGNYGDQVKATNDKT
+1005 YSNYGDQVKATNDKT

-1028 ATQTDMNNAY
+1028 ATQTDMNSAY

-1070 YEYSAEITQLIAD
+1070 YEYSAEITKLIAD
-1083 AQAWVDLKTKD
+1083 AKAWVDQKTKD
-1094 KVVFTPAEFKDE
+1094 KVVFTPAEFKAE

-1142 VPLEPGEAGV
+1142 VDGEQ
-1152 AYASEHVAASDA
+1152 YASEHVAAVDA
-1164 IVAAQDALEAAG
+1164 IAAAKAALEAAG
-1176 VSEDNVKKALELANN
+1176 VSEDNVKNALEIANN
-1191 DLAAAEKIF
+1191 DLAGAEKIYD
-1200 GGTPADGDKPA
+1200 GTPADGDKPA
-1211 VPGFPAE
+1211 VLGFPAE
-1218 SDWATSTFCLG
+1218 PEWATSTFCLG
-1229 QMNSI
+1229 QMNTI
-1234 ANALDDVYKHLDLQA
+1234 ANILDDIYKHLDLQA
-1249 AAQKQWKEN
+1249 TAQKQWKEN
-1258 YSAASETLAALTEQ
+1258 YDAASETLAALTEQ
-1272 LKKIVDTTDESLT
+1272 LKKIVDTNDEALT

-1303 DTELITN
+1303 DPELIKN
-1310 LKQDTEDLNDIVAAA
+1310 LKQDTEDLDNIVAAA

-1330 EKQQIYDND
+1330 KKQQAFDKD
-1339 QANTAQLEKYK
+1339 QANTNAYK
-1350 ADLAKINLDLDALK
+1350 TYEAALTQVNLDLDALK
-1364 AFAATVAGGANY
+1364 AFAGSVAGGANY
-1376 SFSSI
+1376 PFEPI
-1381 EGLIAYYKQLFTE
+1381 ETLIASYEKLFKETY
-1394 DFKASLV
+1394 KASLV

-1407 DAALEN
+1407 DAALEE
-1413 AQNAIEAAY
+1413 AQNTITAAY
-1422 GNIQDNEQLALNTL
+1422 GDIQIMEQYALNTL

-1444 NNAKVLSTTLTAQ
+1444 NNAKVLSTTMTAEQ
-1457 ELATANSNID
+1457 LAKANAAID
-1467 AFGDKIAEIAGLVVP
+1467 EFGDKIAEIAGLAVP
-1482 EKKDDYSKAAV
+1482 EKKDDYSKAAI
-1493 EIENGLAAIYVE
+1493 EIENGLAALYVE
-1505 LMSSYKPTENMPGGN
+1505 LMSSYESKDGVDGGN
-1520 PVPDILADLNTQY
+1520 PVPGILEALNGQY
-1533 DSVAAAIAAA
+1533 DAVAAAIAAA

-1557 PEFAGKFAEFK
+1557 KEFAGKFAEFQK
-1568 EELDAI
+1568 ELDAI
-1574 KAAYDADGN
+1574 KTAYTADGD
-1583 RVVVTENGFEAKG
+1583 RV
-1596 ALLVVTQ
+1596 VVTQ
-1603 DGYAAGM
+1603 DGYSAGM

-1617 AALLAQVNA
+1617 AALLAQVKA
-1626 AQEVAAAEQ
+1626 AQEVAAAEK
-1635 ARIDANNAAYDRL
+1635 AKIEANNAAYDRL
-1648 SAQLNGYQEKL
+1648 SVQLNGYQEKL
-1659 DTLAREADELHH
+1659 DALAQEAADHGVDVE
-1671 NVYDRVG
+1671 
-1678 WMVDN
+1678 WMIGN
-1683 CQRLIVWAEEDLV
+1683 CQWYIDQAQEDLD
-1696 ARKDGVSLDDKSVL
+1696 ARNETVSLTDKSVL
-1710 IYQADIEYYLNQI
+1710 RYQADIESYLDQI
-1723 IYDSEYYY
+1723 VYTSELGY
-1731 VANLINEMWSA
+1731 AQNLVGEMWSA
-1742 RRDALTALDGNL
+1742 RSNALTALDGNL
-1754 IPDKKEDL
+1754 IPDKKADL
-1762 QNKLNDLVSQGN
+1762 QNVLDDLTRQGN
-1774 EAVSY
+1774 EAINTANEVRNSY
-1779 TNTVLR
+1779 ST
-1785 SYHAG
+1785 G
-1790 EIDIDKY
+1790 EIDIDEY
-1797 KEEMH
+1797 KTAMH
-1802 GCDDEFLRIKGEIEK
+1802 ECDDKFLSIKGKIEE
-1817 LIENIEKNT
+1817 LINTIEENT

-1906 APRAAMMT
+1906 VPNAAMMT

-1928 TTREY
+1928 TDREY

-1948 DINLPVGMTLESAEL
+1948 DINLPAGMALESAEL

>member
-63 TELKDLNPGKYLIT
+63 TQLADLNPGKYKIT
-77 FGESTNIKVEV
+77 FGTSTNLKVEV
-88 KEGDQVISTVKDGVV
+88 KNGNSVISTVAENGEVTFTLGAV
-103 SFDLSEKT
+103 TS
-111 GTTTVTVV
+111 VTVV

-132 NAKLVIDIEFSELQK
+132 NAKLVIDIEFSELQT
-147 ALNDALGELQLESVT
+147 ALNAALGELQLKSVT
-162 EGDLRKDV
+162 EGDLREDV
-170 VDELAAAKAD
+170 VKELAAAKAD
-180 LEKQKTE
+180 LEKQIAA
-187 IQEDIDALDNETL
+187 IQKDIDALDNETL
-200 EVYNEYKLWQDPNMI
+200 EVYNEYKLWEDPNMI
-215 AKAISELD
+215 ANAISALD
-223 PKVKDYNAKVK
+223 PKVKDYNAKVE

-250 DALQAS
+250 DGLQAS

-286 YIKNYAPSKT
+286 YNVNYAASKA

-311 VAAAY
+311 VAEAY
-316 PDPENYLTKW
+316 DDPENYLTNPKW
-326 VEKIEFEDQT
+326 EKEIKFEDQS
-336 EAVDT
+336 ESVEE

-351 TAPKDWV
+351 TAAKDWQ
-358 AYKSLIELQGK
+358 AYKSLIELQAK
-369 LLTTANEVKAALAKI
+369 LLSTANEVKAALAKI

-419 EAVLNTA
+419 ETVLNKA

-462 VLFTLPKEQQEAFQ
+462 VLFTLPTEQQEAFQ

-549 SGIETTEFNLSSKFA
+549 SGIGTDEFNLSSKFA

-612 MDAYQGASK
+612 MDAYQGASE
-621 AVKAFKEGIEG
+621 AVKKFKEGIEG
-632 LDKAIADKTIV
+632 LDKAIAAKTIV

-683 AFDKATELMQAIT
+683 AFNKATELMAAIT
-696 EYNYEVNIKDVTEL
+696 EYNYEVNINDVTEL

-738 DENGDP
+738 DKEGNP

-749 KGTESENFKEIDD
+749 KADVDFTEIDA
-762 ALAAALADI
+762 ALADALADI

-784 VNVEDWSKIDTALE
+784 VNVEDWSKIDTALK
-798 TLLTKVNEKK
+798 TLLTNVDKKK

-949 RQALQDLLDKGLE
+949 RQALNDLLDKGLD

-981 GQCAAENDKIMGR
+981 GQCATENDKIMGR

-1005 YGNYGDQVKATNDKT
+1005 YSNYGDQVKATNDKT

-1028 ATQTDMNNAY
+1028 ATQTDMNSAY

-1083 AQAWVDLKTKD
+1083 AKAWVDKKTKD

-1142 VPLEPGEAGV
+1142 VDGEQ
-1152 AYASEHVAASDA
+1152 YTSEHVAAVDA

-1176 VSEDNVKKALELANN
+1176 VSEDNVKEALKIAKN
-1191 DLAAAEKIF
+1191 DLTAAEKIF
-1200 GGTPADGDKPA
+1200 DGTPAEDDKPA

-1218 SDWATSTFCLG
+1218 SEWATSTFCLM

-1234 ANALDDVYKHLDLQA
+1234 ANALDDLYKHLDLQA

-1258 YSAASETLAALTEQ
+1258 YAAASETLAALTEQ
-1272 LKKIVDTTDESLT
+1272 LTKIVDTTDESLI
-1285 ELAGYVK
+1285 ELAGYVTA
-1292 DAADLNVKATA
+1292 AADLNVDATKP
-1303 DTELITN
+1303 TELITT
-1310 LKQDTEDLNDIVAAA
+1310 LKQYTEELNDIVAAA

-1330 EKQQIYDND
+1330 EKQQAFDKD

-1422 GNIQDNEQLALNTL
+1422 GNIQDNEQLALNNL

-1444 NNAKVLSTTLTAQ
+1444 NNAKVLSTTLTA
-1457 ELATANSNID
+1457 ERLAEINGDID
-1467 AFGDKIAEIAGLVVP
+1467 KLGKKIAEIAGLAVP
-1482 EKKDDYSKAAV
+1482 EKKDDYSKEAV
-1493 EIENGLAAIYVE
+1493 EIENGLSDFYVE
-1505 LMSSYKPTENMPGGN
+1505 LMSSYESKDGVEGAYPDG
-1520 PVPDILADLNTQY
+1520 PVPGILEALNAQY
-1533 DSVAAAIAAA
+1533 EAVAAAIVKA
-1543 QEYLDGCEESVQND
+1543 QEYLDVCEESVQND
-1557 PEFAGKFAEFK
+1557 PEFAGKFAEFQK
-1568 EELDAI
+1568 ELDAI
-1574 KAAYDADGN
+1574 KDAYIADGN
-1583 RVVVTENGFEAKG
+1583 RV
-1596 ALLVVTQ
+1596 VVTQ

-1617 AALLAQVNA
+1617 AALLAQVKV
-1626 AQEVAAAEQ
+1626 AQDEAEREQ

-1648 SAQLNGYQEKL
+1648 SAQLNGYQDKL
-1659 DTLAREADELHH
+1659 DALAQEAYDHGVLDEGNNRL
-1671 NVYDRVG
+1671 YIE
-1678 WMVDN
+1678 N
-1683 CQRLIVWAEEDLV
+1683 CQDFIHRQ
-1696 ARKDGVSLDDKSVL
+1696 KDALDADKEAIDLDDESTL
-1710 IYQADIEYYLNQI
+1710 DSYYESEIQTYLYYLVW
-1723 IYDSEYYY
+1723 DVELYYSWNLESQ
-1731 VANLINEMWSA
+1731 VETANSDA
-1742 RRDALTALDGNL
+1742 RTALDGNL
-1754 IPDKKEDL
+1754 VPGTKADLEKE
-1762 QNKLNDLVSQGN
+1762 LNTLYY
-1774 EAVSY
+1774 EAYPKACKAVDEAY
-1779 TNTVLR
+1779 EKFTQL
-1785 SYHAG
+1785 H
-1790 EIDIDKY
+1790 EIDADQYQELMHECDK
-1797 KEEMH
+1797 E
-1802 GCDDEFLRIKGEIEK
+1802 LVRIKVEIDD
-1817 LIENIEKNT
+1817 LITRIEENT

-1835 PNGEVNVVDLQI
+1835 PNGEVNVIDLQL
-1847 LINMVGEGVEFS
+1847 LINMVMEGVTFDE
-1859 TLEEENPRVAY
+1859 LENENPRMAY
-1870 AADITKSKVIDIAD
+1870 AADITKNKSINIAD
-1884 VTALINM
+1884 VTSM
-1891 INDAQKVDETATPRL
+1891 IYMILDEQTADETTTPRL
-1906 APRAAMMT
+1906 VPNAAMMT

-1928 TTREY
+1928 TDREY

-1948 DINLPVGMTLESAEL
+1948 DINLPAGMTLESVEL
-1963 VDASTDHEVA
+1963 ADASTDHEVA

>member
-63 TELKDLNPGKYLIT
+63 TQLADLNPGKYKIT
-77 FGESTNIKVEV
+77 FGTSTNLKVEV
-88 KEGDQVISTVKDGVV
+88 KNGNSVISTVAENGEVTFTLDAVT
-103 SFDLSEKT
+103 S
-111 GTTTVTVV
+111 VTVV

-132 NAKLVIDIEFSELQK
+132 NAKLVIDIEFSELQT
-147 ALNDALGELQLESVT
+147 ALNAALGELQLKSVT
-162 EGDLRKDV
+162 EGDLREDV
-170 VDELAAAKAD
+170 VKELAAAKAD
-180 LEKQKTE
+180 LEKQIAA
-187 IQEDIDALDNETL
+187 IQKDIDALNNETL
-200 EVYNEYKLWQDPNMI
+200 EVYNEYKLWEDPNMI
-215 AKAISELD
+215 ANAISALD
-223 PKVKDYNAKVK
+223 PKVKDYNAKVE
-234 AENATWEIV
+234 AENKTWEIV

-250 DALQAS
+250 DGLQAS
-256 ISTLEAAYKVQ
+256 ITTLEAAYKVQ

-286 YIKNYAPSKT
+286 YNVNYAASKT

-311 VAAAY
+311 VAEAY
-316 PDPENYLTKW
+316 PDPDNYLTKW
-326 VEKIEFEDQT
+326 VKEITFEDQS
-336 EAVDT
+336 ESVEE

-351 TAPKDWV
+351 TAAKDWQ
-358 AYKSLIELQGK
+358 AYKSLIELQAK
-369 LLTTANEVKAALAKI
+369 LLSTANEVKAALAKI

-419 EAVLNTA
+419 ETVLNKA

-595 DNVQEGIDDA
+595 DTVQEGIDDA

-612 MDAYQGASK
+612 MDAYQGASE

-632 LDKAIADKTIV
+632 LDKAIAAKTIV

-683 AFDKATELMQAIT
+683 AFDKATELMAAIT
-696 EYNYEVNIKDVTEL
+696 EYNYEVNINDVTEL

-738 DENGDP
+738 DKDGKP

-749 KGTESENFKEIDD
+749 KADVDFTEIDA

-784 VNVEDWSKIDTALE
+784 VNVEDWSKIDTALK
-798 TLLTKVNEKK
+798 TLLTNVEKKK

-949 RQALQDLLDKGLE
+949 RQALNDLLDKGLE

-1005 YGNYGDQVKATNDKT
+1005 YSNYGDQVKATNDKT

-1028 ATQTDMNNAY
+1028 ATQTDMNSAY

-1070 YEYSAEITQLIAD
+1070 YEYSAEITKLIAD
-1083 AQAWVDLKTKD
+1083 AKAWVDQKTKD
-1094 KVVFTPAEFKDE
+1094 KVVFTPAEFKAE

-1142 VPLEPGEAGV
+1142 VPIEPGEAGV
-1152 AYASEHVAASDA
+1152 AYASEHVAAVDA
-1164 IVAAQDALEAAG
+1164 IAAAKAALEAAG
-1176 VSEDNVKKALELANN
+1176 VSEDNVKNALEIANN
-1191 DLAAAEKIF
+1191 DLAGAEKIYD
-1200 GGTPADGDKPA
+1200 GTPADGDKPA

-1218 SDWATSTFCLG
+1218 PEWATSTFCLG
-1229 QMNSI
+1229 QMNTI
-1234 ANALDDVYKHLDLQA
+1234 ANILDDIYKHLDLQA
-1249 AAQKQWKEN
+1249 TAQKQWKEN
-1258 YSAASETLAALTEQ
+1258 YDAASETLAALTEQ
-1272 LKKIVDTTDESLT
+1272 LKKIVDTNDEALT

-1303 DTELITN
+1303 DPELIKN
-1310 LKQDTEDLNDIVAAA
+1310 LKQDTEDLDNIVAAA

-1330 EKQQIYDND
+1330 QKQQAFDKD

-1364 AFAATVAGGANY
+1364 TFAATVAGGANY

-1422 GNIQDNEQLALNTL
+1422 GNIQDNEQLALNNL

-1444 NNAKVLSTTLTAQ
+1444 NNAKVLSTTLTA
-1457 ELATANSNID
+1457 ERLAEINGDID
-1467 AFGDKIAEIAGLVVP
+1467 KLGKKIAEIAGLAVP
-1482 EKKDDYSKAAV
+1482 EKKDDYSKAAI
-1493 EIENGLAAIYVE
+1493 EIENGLAALYVE
-1505 LMSSYKPTENMPGGN
+1505 LMSSYESKDGVDGGN
-1520 PVPDILADLNTQY
+1520 PVPGILADLNTQY
-1533 DSVAAAIAAA
+1533 DAVAAAIAAA

-1557 PEFAGKFAEFK
+1557 PEFAGKFAEFQK
-1568 EELDAI
+1568 ELDAI
-1574 KAAYDADGN
+1574 KTAYTADGD
-1583 RVVVTENGFEAKG
+1583 RV
-1596 ALLVVTQ
+1596 VVTQ
-1603 DGYAAGM
+1603 DGYSAGM

-1617 AALLAQVNA
+1617 AALLAQVKA
-1626 AQEVAAAEQ
+1626 AQEVAAAEK
-1635 ARIDANNAAYDRL
+1635 AKIEANNAAYDRL
-1648 SAQLNGYQEKL
+1648 SVQLNGYQEKL
-1659 DTLAREADELHH
+1659 DALAQEAADHGVDVE
-1671 NVYDRVG
+1671 
-1678 WMVDN
+1678 WMIGN
-1683 CQRLIVWAEEDLV
+1683 CQWYIDQAQEDLD
-1696 ARKDGVSLDDKSVL
+1696 ARNETVSLTDKSVL
-1710 IYQADIEYYLNQI
+1710 RYQADIESYLDQI
-1723 IYDSEYYY
+1723 VYTSELGY
-1731 VANLINEMWSA
+1731 AQNLVGEMWSA
-1742 RRDALTALDGNL
+1742 RSNALTALDGNL
-1754 IPDKKEDL
+1754 IPDKKADL
-1762 QNKLNDLVSQGN
+1762 QNVLDDLTRQGN
-1774 EAVSY
+1774 EAINTANEVLNSY
-1779 TNTVLR
+1779 ST
-1785 SYHAG
+1785 G
-1790 EIDIDKY
+1790 EIDIDEY
-1797 KEEMH
+1797 KTAMH
-1802 GCDDEFLRIKGEIEK
+1802 ECDDKFLSIKGKIEE
-1817 LIENIEKNT
+1817 LINTIEENT

-1835 PNGEVNVVDLQI
+1835 PNGEVNVVDLQL
-1847 LINMVGEGVEFS
+1847 LISMVMQGVTFDE
-1859 TLEEENPRVAY
+1859 LDEENPRMAY
-1870 AADITKSKVIDIAD
+1870 AADITGNQEINIAD
-1884 VTALINM
+1884 VTALIN
-1891 INDAQKVDETATPRL
+1891 IILDADHADENSTPRMV
-1906 APRAAMMT
+1906 PRTNTMT

-1928 TTREY
+1928 TDREY

-1948 DINLPVGMTLESAEL
+1948 DIQLPAGMTLESAEL

-1973 IYDNGAGNYRLVI
+1973 ISENGAGSYRLVI

>member
-1 MQKRVLACLLASPL
+1 MLASPL

-42 GEDPIFNQNGVNCP
+42 GEDPIFNQIGVNCP

-63 TELKDLNPGKYLIT
+63 TQLADLNPGNYKIT
-77 FGESTNIKVEV
+77 FGTSTNLKVEV
-88 KEGDQVISTVKDGVV
+88 KNGNSVISTVAENGEVTFTLDAVT
-103 SFDLSEKT
+103 S
-111 GTTTVTVV
+111 VTVV

-132 NAKLVIDIEFSELQK
+132 NAKLVIDIEFSELQA
-147 ALNDALGELQLESVT
+147 ALQKSLDELKLASVT
-162 EGDLRKDV
+162 EGDLR
-170 VDELAAAKAD
+170 VDAVKELAAAKAD
-180 LEKQKTE
+180 LEKQIAA
-187 IQEDIDALDNETL
+187 IQKDIDALDNETL
-200 EVYNEYKLWQDPNMI
+200 EVYNEYKLWEGPNNMI
-215 AKAISELD
+215 ANAISAMD
-223 PKVKDYNAKVK
+223 PKVKDYNAKVE

-250 DALQAS
+250 DGLQAS
-256 ISTLEAAYKVQ
+256 ITTLEAAYKVQ

-286 YIKNYAPSKT
+286 YNVNYAASKT
-296 ALEAAKAAL
+296 ALDAAKAAL

-311 VAAAY
+311 VAEAY
-316 PDPENYLTKW
+316 ADPDNYLTKW

-351 TAPKDWV
+351 TAAKDWQ
-358 AYKSLIELQGK
+358 AYKSLIELQAK
-369 LLTTANEVKAALAKI
+369 LLSTANEVKAALAKI

-419 EAVLNTA
+419 ETVLNKA

-462 VLFTLPKEQQEAFQ
+462 VLFTLPQEQQEAFQ

-501 IPDTTELVN
+501 IPDTTKLIA

-534 QYYGM
+534 QYYGL

-586 NTNPSQTEI
+586 DTNPSQTEI
-595 DNVQEGIDDA
+595 ENVQEGIDDA
-605 KANAKKL
+605 KANAEKL
-612 MDAYQGASK
+612 MNAYKGASE
-621 AVKAFKEGIEG
+621 AVKAFREGIEG
-632 LDKAIADKTIV
+632 LDKAIAAKLIV

-683 AFDKATELMQAIT
+683 AFDKATELMAAIT
-696 EYNYEVNIKDVTEL
+696 EYDYEVNIKDVTEL

-738 DENGDP
+738 DKDGNP

-749 KGTESENFKEIDD
+749 KADVDFTEIDA

-798 TLLTKVNEKK
+798 TLLTNVDKKK

-886 AVESKDA
+886 AVASKDA

-935 LLGMMSDNELTKEW
+935 LLGMMSDNGLTQEW

-981 GQCAAENDKIMGR
+981 GQCATENDKIMAR

-1005 YGNYGDQVKATNDKT
+1005 YSNYGDQVKATNDKT

-1028 ATQTDMNNAY
+1028 ATQTDMNSAY

-1070 YEYSAEITQLIAD
+1070 YEYSAKITQLIAD
-1083 AQAWVDLKTKD
+1083 AKAWVDEQTTA
-1094 KVVFTPAEFKDE
+1094 KVVFTPAEFTAM

-1142 VPLEPGEAGV
+1142 VDGEQ
-1152 AYASEHVAASDA
+1152 YTSEHVAAVDA
-1164 IVAAQDALEAAG
+1164 IAAAKAALEAAG
-1176 VSEDNVKKALELANN
+1176 VSEDNVKNALEIANN
-1191 DLAAAEKIF
+1191 DLAGAEKIF
-1200 GGTPADGDKPA
+1200 DGTPADGDKPA

-1218 SDWATSTFCLG
+1218 SEWATSTFCLG
-1229 QMNSI
+1229 QMNTI
-1234 ANALDDVYKHLDLQA
+1234 ANILDDIYKHLDLQA
-1249 AAQKQWKEN
+1249 TAQKQWKEN
-1258 YSAASETLAALTEQ
+1258 YAAASETLAALTEQ
-1272 LKKIVDTTDESLT
+1272 LKKIVDTTDKSLT
-1285 ELAGYVK
+1285 ELAGYVT
-1292 DAADLNVKATA
+1292 DAADLNVKATG
-1303 DTELITN
+1303 DTELIKN

-1330 EKQQIYDND
+1330 EKQQAFDKD
-1339 QANTAQLEKYK
+1339 QANKDAYK
-1350 ADLAKINLDLDALK
+1350 TYDAALTQVNLDLDTLK
-1364 AFAATVAGGANY
+1364 KFAGSVAGGANY
-1376 SFSSI
+1376 PFEPI
-1381 EGLIAYYKQLFTE
+1381 ETLIASYEKLFKETY
-1394 DFKASLV
+1394 KASLV
-1401 ANKATI
+1401 AEKATI
-1407 DAALEN
+1407 DAALEE
-1413 AQNAIEAAY
+1413 AQNTITAAY
-1422 GNIQDNEQLALNTL
+1422 GDIQIMEQYALNTL

-1444 NNAKVLSTTLTAQ
+1444 NNAKVLSTTMTA
-1457 ELATANSNID
+1457 EKLADANEAID
-1467 AFGDKIAEIAGLVVP
+1467 KFGDKIAKIAGLAVP
-1482 EKKDDYSKAAV
+1482 EKKDDYSKAAI
-1493 EIENGLAAIYVE
+1493 EIENGLAALYVE
-1505 LMSSYKPTENMPGGN
+1505 LMSSYESKDGVDGGN
-1520 PVPDILADLNTQY
+1520 PVPGILKALNGQY
-1533 DSVAAAIAAA
+1533 DAVAAAIAAA
-1543 QEYLDGCEESVQND
+1543 QEYLDGCEESVQTD
-1557 PEFAGKFAEFK
+1557 KEFAGKFAEFK
-1568 EELDAI
+1568 AELDAI
-1574 KAAYDADGN
+1574 KAAYEADGD
-1583 RVVVTENGFEAKG
+1583 RV
-1596 ALLVVTQ
+1596 VVTQ
-1603 DGYAAGM
+1603 DGHEAGM
-1610 TAISGDV
+1610 SAIDAAV
-1617 AALLAQVNA
+1617 EALLTKVEA
-1626 AQEVAAAEQ
+1626 AQKIAADEK
-1635 ARIDANNAAYDRL
+1635 ARIEANNAAYDRL
-1648 SAQLNGYQEKL
+1648 TAELNGYQEKL
-1659 DTLAREADELHH
+1659 DALAAEAVDHGVDVE
-1671 NVYDRVG
+1671 
-1678 WMVDN
+1678 WMIGN
-1683 CQRLIVWAEEDLV
+1683 CQWYIDQAQEDLD
-1696 ARKDGVSLDDKSVL
+1696 AQNEAVSLTDKSVL
-1710 IYQADIEYYLNQI
+1710 LYQAHIESYLNLI
-1723 IYDSEYYY
+1723 VHDSELGY
-1731 VANLINEMWSA
+1731 ANNLINEMWSA
-1742 RRDALTALDGNL
+1742 RSNALSALDGNL
-1754 IPDKKEDL
+1754 IPDKKADL
-1762 QNKLNDLVSQGN
+1762 QNDLDDLTRQGN
-1774 EAVSY
+1774 EAINTANEVLNSY
-1779 TNTVLR
+1779 ST
-1785 SYHAG
+1785 G
-1790 EIDIDKY
+1790 EIDIDEY
-1797 KEEMH
+1797 KNAMRE
-1802 GCDDEFLRIKGEIEK
+1802 CDDEFLRIKVEIED
-1817 LIENIEKNT
+1817 LINTIEKNT

-1835 PNGEVNVVDLQI
+1835 PNGEVNVIDLQL
-1847 LINMVGEGVEFS
+1847 LINMVMEGVTFDE
-1859 TLEEENPRVAY
+1859 LEKENPRMAY
-1870 AADITKSKVIDIAD
+1870 AADITKNKSINIAD
-1884 VTALINM
+1884 VTSM
-1891 INDAQKVDETATPRL
+1891 IYMILDEQTADETTTPRL
-1906 APRAAMMT
+1906 VPNAAMMT

-1928 TTREY
+1928 TDREY

-1948 DINLPVGMTLESAEL
+1948 DINLPAGMTLESAEL

-1973 IYDNGAGNYRLVI
+1973 ISENGAGSYRLVI